1 MKNNILK
8 SLFIAL
14 TLILGVINSWAVDHT
29 GGYVYFLKPSTW
41 TESKVMMFIG
51 HNSYTS
57 VYEMTKV
64 ANTDN
69 LYRYTMPSWGGA
81 TYVAFANA
89 GSVWGSG
96 SWGPS
101 NRTNAPHYTNVYNNY
116 GFNSG
121 SYYVVVPASTSNNA
135 GITINYKSSA
145 SNLNLTTRA
154 NVYGSTD
161 GGSTY
166 ASMGAAGTVSVSGY
180 YMSNSST
187 ASTRS
192 AVSSTSSQAYAST
205 TLAPGSTATF
215 KATANT
221 GYEFVGW
228 FDAESGGTAVSTD
241 ATYTFKYDIS
251 YAGKTL
257 YARFKQKQHTVL
269 FGVHSSGHGSLTAKI
284 GNTSISSNS
293 KVNYGSTIVFTA
305 TPSTGYQIEGWY
317 KNSDCTTSL
326 GNGTN
331 NTYTVTITGGTNV
344 YVKFKA
350 NQYTITY
357 KDQGGSNFSGTHASG
372 YPTTHT
378 YGTATTLKTASKT
391 GYTFEGW
398 YKESACTNKVTSL
411 GATAYTAN
419 ITLYAKWTPKTY
431 TITLHANGGA
441 RDGSAT
447 ATYNSSTIT
456 NLTHP
461 TYTDYRCDG
470 YYTATSGGTLVL
482 NIDGTLAKSVS
493 GYTDANGNWIKDEAV
508 TLYAQWTY
516 DVTEYTVTFGA
527 GTGFTSYG
535 SVTAYNNT
543 TSASIT
549 SPATVRSGQNITFT
563 ATPQTGYEVEGWYT
577 NAACT
582 AGKLDAGQTTYTT
595 FITAATNVYVKF
607 VEKTWSVAFAASTG
621 GTVTTPSSTPQTV
634 GEVQGITIIAET
646 KEGYTFAGW
655 TSSNGGNF
663 DDARAEKTDFYPTA
677 ATTVTANFTENLHTI
692 AVQTSNNEHG
702 TVSPAS
708 VEVGVTTTTE
718 ITATPNAGY
727 MFDKWMVAG
736 GATVADPTSAKT
748 TVTATAEGSVTAYFK
763 EIPPTTIYFKPND
776 DWKKDND
783 NFAINYWNNSTSGF
797 ADMTELDCEGNYY
810 VGQVPTGFNDMK
822 IQRVQVDPDTKYY
835 ITGNSDLVGQAKAW
849 NEAAVEMTYS
859 TDEIAFTYT
868 FSNLAP
874 GITYKMKLT
883 NGSWANAW
891 GYNAL
896 KNSSANIT
904 SDNDN
909 NIVFKLPYGGDVV
922 VKFDGTNVTI
932 SGFFVKDDATPQK
945 YGSAVPGQC
954 HDVML
959 QGFYWD
965 SNQDKYYGNTR
976 WSTLQSEAADI
987 STYFDLLW
995 LPPSAMSSGGVGYH
1009 PKQYSNQNSDWGSRK
1024 DLEKLISM
1032 LHAGGTKVVADMVV
1046 NHMDTKSSWCDFFD
1060 QDFGEYG
1067 YFQPDGSY
1075 ICNDDEMNWDADE
1088 GCRGTATGS
1097 YDDGYGGEKNYQAA
1111 RDMAHNDEKVRQMF
1125 RAYAKWMVD
1134 VMKYDGF
1141 RYDYAK
1147 GFHLSHVDDYNANAG
1162 VYFSVIEY
1170 WEGNPDALWSAIC
1183 DANKN
1188 TYAFDFG
1195 MKFNIMNGAIAN
1207 FNYGACKNPNALIGI
1222 GKGKWAV
1229 NFIDNHDTFERGNG
1243 YDFGG
1248 DAMSDAV
1255 KDRLLQ
1261 AHAYIL
1267 AMPGVPCVFYP
1278 YWKKYK
1284 NEIAPMVLARK
1295 AVGLHSESAVNDEV
1309 VGNGYRAYV
1318 TGTKGTMILE
1328 LGAAVSDSHYGFREV
1343 AAGPGYKMFITYEAA
1358 GAELTVSPQ
1367 STYYRSQTMS
1377 VTMNAVG
1384 LAGVPDIYYT
1394 LDGTDPRTSASKK
1407 KYTGE
1412 ISISGT
1418 VTIKAY
1424 AEIHGNQTAVQ
1435 THTYTYYPPQE
1446 EPLTVRFLP
1455 PNDWWT
1461 YVYAWD
1467 KNDNKLLGNWP
1478 GTKID
1483 PNANGWVEYTFAAG
1497 KNPVNVI
1504 FHNNVG
1510 AQSHDIVLE
1519 EDACYIW
1526 DSSLNDAV
1534 LTNECNVIDTGS
1546 SAPADPEQGNTPKLL
1561 LDETI
1566 TLTVPTDDK
1575 NLYDMDSENI
1585 THLYLSPNGNWKA
1598 DGARF
1603 AAYFF
1608 GNGDTWVS
1616 MTDANTDGIYE
1627 CAIPTT
1633 KSYPSVIFCRMNGS
1647 TNTNNWTNTWNQTN
1661 DLTVPTD
1668 GKNRYTIDEG
1678 AWSYGNGSWSTIYDD
1693 SKWTTFTAP
1702 TYSVTINITGYGS
1715 IEIDGKTYTN
1725 DSEDKGT
1732 YSAPNITLNELM
1744 QIGAI
1749 TPANEWTYGVTPTI
1763 IIGSRTHEVAEN
1775 TSYTI
1780 CGTTIIDIIFS
1791 PSICEVVFNLN
1802 LPQGVPTPLWSVD
1815 NQRINPG
1822 DTVKAPQ
1829 LGELSG
1835 YFFGGWYTHAT
1846 DFSNNNQYDFGT
1858 AVTRSFTLYARWL
1871 RYEDCIFFKNNLGWE
1886 SVYAYF
1892 YNSDKYWDDTKGTG
1906 SQKLKTFPQD
1916 NDAEHKP
1923 HWFEFQGELSNIP
1936 ETDIWYLDFIAMAI
1950 AVDNSNWGEITG
1962 YTNISFTEHKQYDYE
1977 FFHQTS
1983 VVRRGDFNRNMSLFI
1998 PEVGQSPTTRNE
2010 SKYYNHGLW
2019 MKYNSIESGYN
2030 WRGSANSWSTSANA
2044 FTADKAGGYTFTSLV
2059 QLTGGTDYEFKIFGN
2074 NTWFGNTGTMTEDN
2088 CTNWHFTNKESTNA
2102 KIHPTATGDYIFTIY
2117 VGDGKMMVSLEYPLS
2132 VGDYRLAYKDNTA
2145 GSFHPSHYIKK
2156 RNEGQ
2161 NDTISFFVHH
2171 DKQPQIIVQ
2180 QCSAIANDGTATWK
2194 TLDIG
2199 NVNPAAGLTE
2209 TGVYNFYLQQIQG
2222 QTNPRLLAQTQ
2233 PYTGNFY
2240 IRTESADGGW
2250 KFFRQSSNL
2259 MTYNSYADNNENFD
2273 HYFCKWVKTAD
2284 RNVEFVVAN
2293 DYSYCISDT
2302 LTADPVG
2309 AVQIASAEGK
2319 LPDDANVRFAWDSK
2333 TNELSRAYMAGAN
2346 NETQNTFLHIIE
2358 AESLKNTA
2366 GDVVTDVPFIDL
2378 QNWIYQAEVVVSG
2391 STLIKLVAEYAG
2403 KTQYFKGGTTDKI
2416 HLISSTANS
2425 EYKLRL
2431 IYNFKC
2437 NHLVAAVVLEGDK
2450 EITEDDVLGA
2460 DLMVVR
2466 KDQGQA
2472 EQLTFNPNA
2481 KKLDEVGT
2489 AYAVMTFTRG
2499 HITNR
2504 SLPSRVRSLYWVSF
2518 PFDVKIADVFGFG
2531 EYAEH
2536 WIMQYYDGAERA
2548 AKGLFIDSGSYW
2560 KYIEDKN
2567 TTLQAGVGY
2576 VLALDLDKLTFP
2588 NNVNDV
2594 SLYFPSTGEIGTI
2607 SGVLPT
2613 AHEVPAHECTIDRE
2627 FEDGGKTYNHK
2638 FTDSHWNLI
2647 GVPGYA
2653 DINDFDVTSYHFMQD
2668 DASFYY
2674 NFSLA
2679 NSTYTVESSATNFQA
2694 MYAYMVQFAG
2704 DINWRSKT
2712 VSAFAPPASIAA
2724 RQNSDSQPEKITLR
2738 LELAQAGVKADQ
2750 TFVQLQQEGATDD
2763 FDMSMDLTK
2772 IINKGSNIYTLVG
2785 ADRIQVA
2792 GNALPMQEQIVPVG
2806 VVVPAAGEYTFRMP
2820 DGTEGMVVELID
2832 YENNTTTNLLLSD
2845 YTVTLSAGECENR
2858 FMLHIQPEK
2867 SGIATYLEQIT
2878 TSDVHT
2884 NSVQKY
2890 LIDGHL
2896 YLKKDGILYDAQG
2909 RQIILRSR

>member
-1 MKNNILK
+1 MHNQEHSTTTHIIQLRKIMNMKNNILK

-14 TLILGVINSWAVDHT
+14 TLVLGVNNAWAYDQSAVDLYFDNST
-29 GGYVYFLKPSTW
+29 AKWTNCYVY
-41 TESKVMMFIG
+41 IG
-51 HNSYTS
+51 HGSYTS
-57 VYEMTKV
+57 CYAMSRVSGTQYLWK
-64 ANTDN
+64 
-69 LYRYTMPSWGGA
+69 LPSNFNSGNKWGGA
-81 TYVAFANA
+81 SGWVVSKEKWWNSSKEDIYKFVYHGNNNVTDIRTSAWNA
-89 GSVWGSG
+89 TTIYKADGTKSVS
-96 SWGPS
+96 
-101 NRTNAPHYTNVYNNY
+101 HYSTPCTVYNWTT
-116 GFNSG
+116 
-121 SYYVVVPASTSNNA
+121 PT
-135 GITINYKSSA
+135 KS
-145 SNLNLTTRA
+145 
-154 NVYGSTD
+154 D
-161 GGSTY
+161 
-166 ASMGAAGTVSVSGY
+166 
-180 YMSNSST
+180 
-187 ASTRS
+187 
-192 AVSSTSSQAYAST
+192 
-205 TLAPGSTATF
+205 
-215 KATANT
+215 
-221 GYEFVGW
+221 
-228 FDAESGGTAVSTD
+228 
-241 ATYTFKYDIS
+241 
-251 YAGKTL
+251 
-257 YARFKQKQHTVL
+257 
-269 FGVHSSGHGSLTAKI
+269 
-284 GNTSISSNS
+284 
-293 KVNYGSTIVFTA
+293 
-305 TPSTGYQIEGWY
+305 
-317 KNSDCTTSL
+317 
-326 GNGTN
+326 
-331 NTYTVTITGGTNV
+331 YTVTIDSPTGGTLT
-344 YVKFKA
+344 VKDYDDNAVADGESKIHL
-350 NQYTITY
+350 TVL
-357 KDQGGSNFSGTHASG
+357 KFSAS
-372 YPTTHT
+372 
-378 YGTATTLKTASKT
+378 AST
-391 GYTFEGW
+391 GYTFGGVEIYDG
-398 YKESACTNKVTSL
+398 SSTTTIAAADIAS
-411 GATAYTAN
+411 
-419 ITLYAKWTPKTY
+419 KTY
-431 TITLHANGGA
+431 TLTSNV
-441 RDGSAT
+441 
-447 ATYNSSTIT
+447 TIT
-456 NLTHP
+456 PIWTEN
-461 TYTDYRCDG
+461 TYSVTISAG
-470 YYTATSGGTLVL
+470 SGGT
-482 NIDGTLAKSVS
+482 VS
-493 GYTDANGNWIKDEAV
+493 PSGSKTIGQV
-508 TLYAQWTY
+508 TKI
-516 DVTEYTVTFGA
+516 TVTATPNANYEFVNWTA
-527 GTGFTSYG
+527 TGG
-535 SVTAYNNT
+535 VVVANT
-543 TSASIT
+543 TSASTTI
-549 SPATVRSGQNITFT
+549 T
-563 ATPQTGYEVEGWYT
+563 ATAAGTLKANFRSTATYALTVKAGEGIASVAGSTDPITLGNKYDIKATPETGYTFSTWT
-577 NAACT
+577 ANPAANAT
-582 AGKLDAGQTTYTT
+582 FESQT
-595 FITAATNVYVKF
+595 
-607 VEKTWSVAFAASTG
+607 S
-621 GTVTTPSSTPQTV
+621 
-634 GEVQGITIIAET
+634 AET
-646 KEGYTFAGW
+646 KVTVR
-655 TSSNGGNF
+655 NGSVI
-663 DDARAEKTDFYPTA
+663 
-677 ATTVTANFTENLHTI
+677 VTASAIENLFAI
-692 AVQTSNNEHG
+692 AVKSSDENKG
-702 TVSPAS
+702 TVSHAS

-727 MFDKWMVAG
+727 QFDKWMVAG
-736 GATVADPTSAKT
+736 GATVTDPTSATT

-783 NFAINYWNNSTSGF
+783 NFAINYWNNTTSGF

-810 VGQVPTGFNDMK
+810 VGQVPTGFTDMK
-822 IQRVQVDPDTKYY
+822 IQRVQVDPNTKYY
-835 ITGNSDLVGQAKAW
+835 ITGSSDLVGQAKAW
-849 NEAAVEMTYS
+849 NEAAVEMTYDANE
-859 TDEIAFTYT
+859 TAFTYT

-874 GITYKMKLT
+874 GIAYKMKLT

-896 KNSSANIT
+896 KNSSTNIV

-976 WSTLQSEAADI
+976 WSTLQGEAADI

-1046 NHMDTKSSWCDFFD
+1046 NHLDTKSSWCDFFD

-1183 DANKN
+1183 DANQN
-1188 TYAFDFG
+1188 TYVFDFG

-1207 FNYGACKNPNALIGI
+1207 FNYGACKNPNALIGR

-1248 DAMSDAV
+1248 NAMSDAM

-1261 AHAYIL
+1261 AHAYML

-1284 NEIAPMVLARK
+1284 DAIAPMVLARK
-1295 AVGLHSESAVNDEV
+1295 AVGVHSESGVSDEV
-1309 VGNGYRAYV
+1309 VGNGYRAHVY
-1318 TGTKGTMILE
+1318 GSKGELILE
-1328 LGAAVSDSHYGFREV
+1328 LGAAVSNSHYGFREV

-1384 LAGVPDIYYT
+1384 LAGVPEIYYT
-1394 LDGTDPRTSASKK
+1394 IDGTDPRTSASKK
-1407 KYTGE
+1407 KYTGA

-1435 THTYTYYPPQE
+1435 TYTYTYYPPQE
-1446 EPLTVRFLP
+1446 EPLTVRFMP
-1455 PNDWWT
+1455 PSNWGNSA
-1461 YVYAWD
+1461 YIYAWD
-1467 KNDNKLLGNWP
+1467 SSDNKPLGNWP
-1478 GTKID
+1478 GRAIEKD
-1483 PNANGWVEYTFAAG
+1483 QDGWVSYTFASG
-1497 KNPVNVI
+1497 LKSVNLI
-1504 FHNNVG
+1504 FNNNYG
-1510 AQSHDIVLE
+1510 LQSSNILLE

-1526 DSSLNDAV
+1526 KDGETDVV

-1546 SAPADPEQGNTPKLL
+1546 SAPMDPEQGNTHKLL
-1561 LDETI
+1561 LDETL

-1575 NLYDMDSENI
+1575 NLYDMDSKNI
-1585 THLYLSPNGNWKA
+1585 THLYLSPGVWDVDNAW
-1598 DGARF
+1598 F

-1608 GNGDTWVS
+1608 EGDKNTWKK
-1616 MTDANTDGIYE
+1616 MTAVEGIDGIYVCE
-1627 CAIPTT
+1627 IPSGY
-1633 KSYPSVIFCRMNGS
+1633 KNVIFTRKNPA
-1647 TNTNNWTNTWNQTN
+1647 NTTLSDWNNVWNQTG
-1661 DLTVPTD
+1661 DLKVPTNGTNKFAISGWD
-1668 GKNRYTIDEG
+1668 N
-1678 AWSYGNGSWSTIYDD
+1678 NGSWSTIYDN

-1715 IEIDGKTYTN
+1715 VEIDGVTYTN
-1725 DSEDKGT
+1725 NSEDKGT

-1749 TPANEWTYGVTPTI
+1749 TPANEWTYGVKPTI
-1763 IIGSRTHEVAEN
+1763 TIGSRTHEMEEN
-1775 TSYTI
+1775 STHTI
-1780 CGTTIIDIIFS
+1780 CGATIINIIFS
-1791 PSICEVVFNLN
+1791 PSICEVTFDLN

-1822 DTVKAPQ
+1822 DTVVTPK
-1829 LGELSG
+1829 LGGLSG

-1846 DFSNNNQYDFGT
+1846 EFTNSNQYHFGT

-1871 RYEDCIFFKNNLGWE
+1871 RYEDCIFFKNNLSWE
-1886 SVYAYF
+1886 SVYVYF
-1892 YNSDKYWDDTKGTG
+1892 YNSDKYWDDNKGTG
-1906 SQKLKTFPQD
+1906 SQNKKIFPKD
-1916 NDAEHKP
+1916 DDAEHKP
-1923 HWFEFQGELSNIP
+1923 HWFEFRGEMSNIP
-1936 ETDIWYLDFIAMAI
+1936 GTDIWYLDFVSMAKTMD
-1950 AVDNSNWGEITG
+1950 ANNWGEIEN
-1962 YTNISFTEHKQYDYE
+1962 YKNISFTEHKQYNYE

-2019 MKYNSIESGYN
+2019 LKYNSIESGYN
-2030 WRGSANSWSTSANA
+2030 WSGSANSWSTSANA

-2059 QLTGGTDYEFKIFGN
+2059 RLTGGTDYTFKIFGN
-2074 NTWFGNTGTMTEDN
+2074 DTWFGKNGTMTEDY
-2088 CTNWHFTNKESTNA
+2088 CTNLHFTNEESANA
-2102 KIHPTATGDYIFTIY
+2102 TIHPTATGDYIFTIY

-2132 VGDYRLAYKDNTA
+2132 VGDYRLAYQDNTA

-2161 NDTISFFVHH
+2161 NDTISFFVRHN
-2171 DKQPQIIVQ
+2171 KQPQIIVQ
-2180 QCSAIANDGTATWK
+2180 QCSAIANDGTATWN
-2194 TLDIG
+2194 TLNIG
-2199 NVNPAAGLTE
+2199 NINPAAGITE

-2233 PYTGNFY
+2233 PYTGDFY

-2250 KFFRQSSNL
+2250 KFFRQASNL

-2273 HYFCKWVKTAD
+2273 HYFCKYVKTAD

-2302 LTADPVG
+2302 LTADPTG
-2309 AVQIASAEGK
+2309 AVQIVSAEGN
-2319 LPDDANVRFAWDSK
+2319 LPENANVRFAWDSK
-2333 TNELSRAYMAGAN
+2333 TNELSRAYIAGAN

-2358 AESLKNTA
+2358 AESLKNTNGEA
-2366 GDVVTDVPFIDL
+2366 VTDVPFIDL
-2378 QNWIYQAEVVVSG
+2378 QNWIYQAEVKVTKE
-2391 STLIKLVAEYAG
+2391 TLIKLVAEYDG
-2403 KTQYFKGGTTDKI
+2403 KTQYFKGSATDKI
-2416 HLISSTANS
+2416 PLISSTANS
-2425 EYKLRL
+2425 EYKIRL

-2450 EITEDDVLGA
+2450 EITENDVLGA
-2460 DLMVVR
+2460 DLMVIR

-2481 KKLDEVGT
+2481 TKLDEVGT
-2489 AYAVMTFTRG
+2489 AYAVMTFTRD

-2504 SLPSRVRSLYWVSF
+2504 SLTSRERSLYWVSF

-2548 AKGLFIDSGSYW
+2548 AKGLFIDSGTYW
-2560 KYIEDKN
+2560 KYITDTK

-2576 VLALDLDKLTFP
+2576 VLALDLDKVTFP
-2588 NNVNDV
+2588 HNVNDV
-2594 SLYFPSTGEIGTI
+2594 SLYFPSTGTIGTI

-2647 GVPGYA
+2647 GVPGFA
-2653 DINDFDVTSYHFMQD
+2653 DINDFNVASYHFMQD

-2679 NSTYTVESSATNFQA
+2679 ENTYNVESSATNFQA

-2704 DINWRSKT
+2704 EINWMSKT
-2712 VSAFAPPASIAA
+2712 VSAVDPPASVAA
-2724 RQNSDSQPEKITLR
+2724 RRNSDSQPEKITLR

-2750 TFVQLQQEGATDD
+2750 TFIQMQEEGASTD
-2763 FDMSMDLTK
+2763 FDLSMDLSK

-2785 ADRIQVA
+2785 TDRIQVA
-2792 GNALPMQEQIVPVG
+2792 GNVLPMQEQIVPVG
-2806 VVVPAAGEYTFRMP
+2806 IVAAAQGEYRFRMP
-2820 DGTEGMVVELID
+2820 DGTAGMVVELID
-2832 YENNTTTNLLLSD
+2832 NYTNTTTNLLLSD
-2845 YTVTLSAGECENR
+2845 YTITLSEGTYEQR

-2867 SGIATYLEQIT
+2867 SGISTNTEQIIGG
-2878 TSDVHT
+2878 DINT
-2884 NSVQKY
+2884 NRVQKY
-2890 LIDGHL
+2890 IIDGHL
-2896 YLKKDGILYDAQG
+2896 YLKKDGTIYDAQG
-2909 RQIILRSR
+2909 RQCTFH

>member
-14 TLILGVINSWAVDHT
+14 TLILGVINAWGGPTFS
-29 GGYVYFLKPSTW
+29 GGYVYFHNKGGW
-41 TESKVMMFIG
+41 NDSKKQLCIG
-51 HNSYTS
+51 KSSYTS
-57 VYEMTKV
+57 T
-64 ANTDN
+64 
-69 LYRYTMPSWGGA
+69 YTMTTISNTQLWYDDLPTSGWGDA
-81 TYVAFANA
+81 TYMAVIGN
-89 GSVWGSG
+89 SSSWGSG
-96 SWGPS
+96 NWGPS
-101 NRTNAPHYTNVYNNY
+101 NLKNATHRTSSVSLGNW

-121 SYYVVVPASTSNNA
+121 NTQMLTPANGNNDATLTLTYVGSGYGSMNK
-135 GITINYKSSA
+135 TINVKAKVSTNGGSSYAEATSPGTLSASSFAFTSYTSCSSA
-145 SNLNLTTRA
+145 KTLSSGTITCGYTA
-154 NVYGSTD
+154 N
-161 GGSTY
+161 
-166 ASMGAAGTVSVSGY
+166 
-180 YMSNSST
+180 
-187 ASTRS
+187 
-192 AVSSTSSQAYAST
+192 T
-205 TLAPGSTATF
+205 TLTA
-215 KATANT
+215 AEAT
-221 GYEFVGW
+221 GYEFEGW
-228 FDAESGGTAVSTD
+228 YDANGNLQTEDLSLSLNPTAD
-241 ATYTFKYDIS
+241 ATYYAYYKQIQYEVTYGVYNSQGGSITLNRGSAVTSSATSDIN
-251 YAGKTL
+251 
-257 YARFKQKQHTVL
+257 
-269 FGVHSSGHGSLTAKI
+269 HGAEL
-284 GNTSISSNS
+284 N
-293 KVNYGSTIVFTA
+293 FTA
-305 TPSTGYQIEGWY
+305 SPAAGYRIEGWY
-317 KNSDCTTSL
+317 SNSACTASL
-326 GNGTN
+326 SNGTN
-331 NTYTVTITGGTNV
+331 DTYTINRLTTQKTV
-344 YVKFKA
+344 YVKYEEIPEEK
-350 NQYTITY
+350 
-357 KDQGGSNFSGTHASG
+357 
-372 YPTTHT
+372 
-378 YGTATTLKTASKT
+378 
-391 GYTFEGW
+391 
-398 YKESACTNKVTSL
+398 
-411 GATAYTAN
+411 
-419 ITLYAKWTPKTY
+419 
-431 TITLHANGGA
+431 
-441 RDGSAT
+441 
-447 ATYNSSTIT
+447 
-456 NLTHP
+456 
-461 TYTDYRCDG
+461 
-470 YYTATSGGTLVL
+470 
-482 NIDGTLAKSVS
+482 
-493 GYTDANGNWIKDEAV
+493 
-508 TLYAQWTY
+508 
-516 DVTEYTVTFGA
+516 YTVSIYAGA
-527 GTGFTSYG
+527 
-535 SVTAYNNT
+535 N
-543 TSASIT
+543 
-549 SPATVRSGQNITFT
+549 
-563 ATPQTGYEVEGWYT
+563 
-577 NAACT
+577 
-582 AGKLDAGQTTYTT
+582 
-595 FITAATNVYVKF
+595 
-607 VEKTWSVAFAASTG
+607 
-621 GTVTTPSSTPQTV
+621 
-634 GEVQGITIIAET
+634 
-646 KEGYTFAGW
+646 
-655 TSSNGGNF
+655 
-663 DDARAEKTDFYPTA
+663 
-677 ATTVTANFTENLHTI
+677 
-692 AVQTSNNEHG
+692 G
-702 TVSPAS
+702 TVSPSGEQQIGAS
-708 VEVGVTTTTE
+708 GME

-727 MFDKWMVAG
+727 QFDKWIVAG
-736 GATVADPTSAKT
+736 GATVADPTSATT

-763 EIPPTTIYFKPND
+763 EIPPTTIYFKPNE

-810 VGQVPTGFNDMK
+810 VGQVPTGFTDMK

-835 ITGNSDLVGQAKAW
+835 ITGNSDLVGQTKAW
-849 NEAAVEMTYS
+849 NEAAVEMTYDANE
-859 TDEIAFTYT
+859 TAFTYT

-874 GITYKMKLT
+874 GIAYKMKLT

-922 VKFDGTNVTI
+922 VRFDGTNVTI

-976 WSTLQSEAADI
+976 WSTLQGEAADI

-1088 GCRGTATGS
+1088 GCRGKATGS

-1195 MKFNIMNGAIAN
+1195 MKFNIMNAGIAN
-1207 FNYGACKNPNALIGI
+1207 FNYGACKNPNALIGRGH
-1222 GKGKWAV
+1222 GKYAV

-1248 DAMSDAV
+1248 DAMSDAM

-1261 AHAYIL
+1261 AHAYML

-1284 NEIAPMVLARK
+1284 DAIAPMVLARK
-1295 AVGLHSESAVNDEV
+1295 AVGVHSESGVSDETV
-1309 VGNGYRAYV
+1309 DGNNGYRAHVY
-1318 TGTKGTMILE
+1318 GSKGELILE
-1328 LGAAVSDSHYGFREV
+1328 LGAAVSDSHFGFREV

-1407 KYTGE
+1407 KYTGA

-1467 KNDNKLLGNWP
+1467 KNGGELLGTWP

-1483 PNANGWVEYTFAAG
+1483 PNANGWVEHTFAAG

-1504 FHNNVG
+1504 FHNNYG
-1510 AQSHDIVLE
+1510 DQPTKSHDIVLE

-1546 SAPADPEQGNTPKLL
+1546 SAPADPEQGYTPKLL
-1561 LDETI
+1561 LEE
-1566 TLTVPTDDK
+1566 TLTLSVPQDDK
-1575 NLYDMDSENI
+1575 NLYDMDSKNI
-1585 THLYLSPNGNWKA
+1585 THLYLSPNVNWKA

-1616 MTDANTDGIYE
+1616 MTDDNADEIYE
-1627 CAIPTT
+1627 CAIPTA

-1661 DLTVPTD
+1661 DLKVPTD
-1668 GKNRYTIDEG
+1668 GKNRYTIAEG
-1678 AWSYGNGSWSTIYDD
+1678 AWSKGNGSWSTIYDD
-1693 SKWTTFTAP
+1693 SKWTTFSAP

-1715 IEIDGKTYTN
+1715 VEIDGVTYTN
-1725 DSEDKGT
+1725 NSEEQGT
-1732 YSAPNITLNELM
+1732 YTAPDITLNELM

-1749 TPANEWTYGVTPTI
+1749 TPANEWTYGVKPTI
-1763 IIGSRTHEVAEN
+1763 TVGSRTHEMEEN
-1775 TSYTI
+1775 STHTI
-1780 CGTTIIDIIFS
+1780 CGATTIDIIFS
-1791 PSICEVVFNLN
+1791 PSICEVTFDLN
-1802 LPQGVPTPLWSVD
+1802 LPQGVTAPLWSID

-1822 DTVKAPQ
+1822 DTVVTPK

-1846 DFSNNNQYDFGT
+1846 EFTNSNQYHFGT

-1871 RYEDCIFFKNNLGWE
+1871 RNEDCIFFKNNLSWE
-1886 SVYAYF
+1886 SVYVYF
-1892 YNSDKYWDDTKGTG
+1892 YNSDKYWEDNMGTG
-1906 SQKLKTFPQD
+1906 SQKMKMFPQD

-1923 HWFEFQGELSNIP
+1923 HWFEFRGEMSNIP
-1936 ETDIWYLDFIAMAI
+1936 GTDIWYLDFVSMAKT
-1950 AVDNSNWGEITG
+1950 VDANNWGEIEN
-1962 YTNISFTEHKQYDYE
+1962 YKNISFTEHKQYDYE
-1977 FFHQTS
+1977 FFYQTS

-2010 SKYYNHGLW
+2010 SKYYNDGLW
-2019 MKYNSIESGYN
+2019 LKYNSIESGYN

-2059 QLTGGTDYEFKIFGN
+2059 RLTGGTDYEFKIFGN
-2074 NTWFGNTGTMTEDN
+2074 DTWFGNTGTMTQDN
-2088 CTNWHFTNKESTNA
+2088 CTNWHFSNEESTNA
-2102 KIHPTATGDYIFTIY
+2102 KIHPTATGDYLFTIY
-2117 VGDGKMMVSLEYPLS
+2117 VGEGKMMVSLEYPLS
-2132 VGDYRLAYKDNTA
+2132 VGDYRLAYQDNTA
-2145 GSFHPSHYIKK
+2145 DSFHPSHYIKK

-2171 DKQPQIIVQ
+2171 DKEPQIIVQ
-2180 QCSAIANDGTATWK
+2180 RCSAIANDGTATWN
-2194 TLDIG
+2194 TLNIG
-2199 NVNPAAGLTE
+2199 NINPAAGITE

-2233 PYTGNFY
+2233 PYTGDFY
-2240 IRTESADGGW
+2240 IRTEAADGGW
-2250 KFFRQSSNL
+2250 KFFRQASNL

-2273 HYFCKWVKTAD
+2273 HYFCKYVKTAD

-2302 LTADPVG
+2302 LTADPAG
-2309 AVQIASAEGK
+2309 AVQIVSAEGN
-2319 LPDDANVRFAWDSK
+2319 LPENANVRFAWDSK
-2333 TNELSRAYMAGAN
+2333 TNELSRAYIAGSN
-2346 NETQNTFLHIIE
+2346 NETQSTFLHIIE

-2366 GDVVTDVPFIDL
+2366 GEAVTDVPFIDL
-2378 QNWIYQAEVVVSG
+2378 QNWIYQTEVKVTKE
-2391 STLIKLVAEYAG
+2391 TLIKLVADYAS
-2403 KTQYFKGGTTDKI
+2403 KRQYFKGSENDKI

-2466 KDQGQA
+2466 KDQGRA

-2489 AYAVMTFTRG
+2489 AYAVMTFTRD

-2548 AKGLFIDSGSYW
+2548 ARGLFIDSGTYW

-2588 NNVNDV
+2588 HNVNDI
-2594 SLYFPSTGEIGTI
+2594 SLYFPSTDTVETI

-2627 FEDGGKTYNHK
+2627 FEDNGTTYNHK

-2647 GVPGYA
+2647 GVPGFA

-2704 DINWRSKT
+2704 EINWMSKT
-2712 VSAFAPPASIAA
+2712 VSAVTPPASIAA
-2724 RQNSDSQPEKITLR
+2724 RRNSDSQPEKITLR

-2750 TFVQLQQEGATDD
+2750 TFIQMQEEGASTD
-2763 FDMSMDLTK
+2763 FDLSKDLSK

-2785 ADRIQVA
+2785 TDRTQVA
-2792 GNALPMQEQIVPVG
+2792 GNVLPMQEQIVPVG
-2806 VVVPAAGEYTFRMP
+2806 VVAAAQGEYRFRMP
-2820 DGTEGMVVELID
+2820 DGTAGMVVELID
-2832 YENNTTTNLLLSD
+2832 NYTNTTTNLLLSD
-2845 YTVTLSAGECENR
+2845 YTVTLSEGTYEQR

-2867 SGIATYLEQIT
+2867 SGVSTNTEQIT
-2878 TSDVHT
+2878 GGELNP
-2884 NSVQKY
+2884 NSVQKFI
-2890 LIDGHL
+2890 IDGHL
-2896 YLKKDGILYDAQG
+2896 YLRKDGVIYTANGSKL
-2909 RQIILRSR
+2909 

>member
-8 SLFIAL
+8 SLLIAL
-14 TLILGVINSWAVDHT
+14 TLVLGVNNAWAISE
-29 GGYVYFLKPSTW
+29 GSNWRSASSAKVYFDNTKS
-41 TESKVMMFIG
+41 
-51 HNSYTS
+51 SYTNVS
-57 VYEMTKV
+57 MLMGRQWNY
-64 ANTDN
+64 
-69 LYRYTMPSWGGA
+69 
-81 TYVAFANA
+81 
-89 GSVWGSG
+89 GSDPKG
-96 SWGPS
+96 SWGE
-101 NRTNAPHYTNVYNNY
+101 NFTLIDGTTNLYYKSVTCAHYTTFAFINAKNWNWEENSTVTGRLNYCTNTETPNNDLGSNTY
-116 GFNSG
+116 LYVPESG
-121 SYYVVVPASTSNNA
+121 NDNASITYTTHSSYTELNYTQTVEQHLSTNGGTSYSASTVVLAAIKVTSKKLKSNNA
-135 GITINYKSSA
+135 TEDSSGTIA
-145 SNLNLTTRA
+145 S
-154 NVYGSTD
+154 GS
-161 GGSTY
+161 
-166 ASMGAAGTVSVSGY
+166 
-180 YMSNSST
+180 SST
-187 ASTRS
+187 TCS
-192 AVSSTSSQAYAST
+192 AAR
-205 TLAPGSTATF
+205 TAT
-215 KATANT
+215 
-221 GYEFVGW
+221 V
-228 FDAESGGTAVSTD
+228 
-241 ATYTFKYDIS
+241 
-251 YAGKTL
+251 
-257 YARFKQKQHTVL
+257 
-269 FGVHSSGHGSLTAKI
+269 
-284 GNTSISSNS
+284 
-293 KVNYGSTIVFTA
+293 
-305 TPSTGYQIEGWY
+305 
-317 KNSDCTTSL
+317 
-326 GNGTN
+326 
-331 NTYTVTITGGTNV
+331 TYTV
-344 YVKFKA
+344 
-350 NQYTITY
+350 
-357 KDQGGSNFSGTHASG
+357 SGV
-372 YPTTHT
+372 
-378 YGTATTLKTASKT
+378 KT
-391 GYTFEGW
+391 GYTFVGW
-398 YKESACTNKVTSL
+398 YDGTTQKSTDT
-411 GATAYTAN
+411 
-419 ITLYAKWTPKTY
+419 TY
-431 TITLHANGGA
+431 TYN
-441 RDGSAT
+441 AT
-447 ATYNSSTIT
+447 EAKTIT
-456 NLTHP
+456 ARFKEN
-461 TYTDYRCDG
+461 TYSVTIS
-470 YYTATSGGTLVL
+470 ASSGGT
-482 NIDGTLAKSVS
+482 VS
-493 GYTDANGNWIKDEAV
+493 P
-508 TLYAQWTY
+508 
-516 DVTEYTVTFGA
+516 
-527 GTGFTSYG
+527 SG
-535 SVTAYNNT
+535 SKTIGQ
-543 TSASIT
+543 IT
-549 SPATVRSGQNITFT
+549 
-563 ATPQTGYEVEGWYT
+563 
-577 NAACT
+577 
-582 AGKLDAGQTTYTT
+582 K
-595 FITAATNVYVKF
+595 
-607 VEKTWSVAFAASTG
+607 
-621 GTVTTPSSTPQTV
+621 
-634 GEVQGITIIAET
+634 
-646 KEGYTFAGW
+646 
-655 TSSNGGNF
+655 
-663 DDARAEKTDFYPTA
+663 
-677 ATTVTANFTENLHTI
+677 TTVTATPNANYEFVNWTATGGVVVANTSSASTTITATAAGTLTANFRSTATYALTVKAGEGIASVAGSTDPITLGNKYDIKATPKAGYAFSTWTANPAANATFESQTSAETKVTVRNGSLIVTASAIENLFAI
-692 AVQTSNNEHG
+692 AVKSSDENKG
-702 TVSPAS
+702 TVTPSTGEA
-708 VEVGVTTTTE
+708 GIATTIE

-727 MFDKWMVAG
+727 QFDKWIVAG
-736 GATVADPTSAKT
+736 GATVADQTSAKT

-763 EIPPTTIYFKPND
+763 EIPPTTIYYKPND
-776 DWKKDND
+776 DWKKDNA

-810 VGQVPTGFNDMK
+810 VGQVPTGFTDMK

-849 NEAAVEMTYS
+849 NETAVEMTYS
-859 TDEIAFTYT
+859 TDETAFTYT

-1032 LHAGGTKVVADMVV
+1032 LHAAGTKVVADMVV
-1046 NHMDTKSSWCDFFD
+1046 NHLDTKSSWCDFFD

-1162 VYFSVIEY
+1162 VYFSVVEF
-1170 WEGNPDALWSAIC
+1170 WEGNPDVLWSAIC
-1183 DANKN
+1183 DANQN

-1195 MKFNIMNGAIAN
+1195 MKFNVMNGAIAH
-1207 FNYGACKNPNALIGI
+1207 FNYGACKNPNALIGRGH
-1222 GKGKWAV
+1222 GKYAV

-1248 DAMSDAV
+1248 NAMSDEM

-1261 AHAYIL
+1261 AHAYML
-1267 AMPGVPCVFYP
+1267 SMPGVPCVFYP

-1284 NEIAPMVLARK
+1284 DAIAPMVLARK
-1295 AVGLHSESAVNDEV
+1295 AVGVHSESGVSDETV
-1309 VGNGYRAYV
+1309 DGNNGYRAHVY
-1318 TGTKGTMILE
+1318 GSKGELILE

-1483 PNANGWVEYTFAAG
+1483 PNDNGWVEYTFAAG

-1534 LTNECNVIDTGS
+1534 LTNECNVIDIVS

-1575 NLYDMDSENI
+1575 NLYDMASTNI
-1585 THLYLSPNGNWKA
+1585 THLYLSPNGNWKT

-1616 MTDANTDGIYE
+1616 MTDANADGIYE

-1633 KSYPSVIFCRMNGS
+1633 KSYPSVIFCRMKGS

-1678 AWSYGNGSWSTIYDD
+1678 AWSKGNGSWSTIYDD

-1715 IEIDGKTYTN
+1715 VEMDGVTYTN

-1749 TPANEWTYGVTPTI
+1749 TPANEWTYGVKPTI
-1763 IIGSRTHEVAEN
+1763 TIGSRTHELEEN
-1775 TSYTI
+1775 STHTI
-1780 CGTTIIDIIFS
+1780 CGATTIDIIFS
-1791 PSICEVVFNLN
+1791 PSICEVKFDLN
-1802 LPQGVPTPLWSVD
+1802 LPQGVTAPLWTID

-1829 LGELSG
+1829 LGELPG

-1846 DFSNNNQYDFGT
+1846 EFTNSNQYDFGT
-1858 AVTRSFTLYARWL
+1858 DVTRSFTLYARWL
-1871 RYEDCIFFKNNLGWE
+1871 RYEDCIFFKNNLSWE
-1886 SVYAYF
+1886 SVYVYF
-1892 YNSDKYWDDTKGTG
+1892 YNSDKYWEDNMGTG
-1906 SQKLKTFPQD
+1906 SQKMKIFPQD

-1923 HWFEFQGELSNIP
+1923 HWFEFRGEMSNIP
-1936 ETDIWYLDFIAMAI
+1936 GTDIWYLDFISMAKT
-1950 AVDNSNWGEITG
+1950 VDANNWGEIEN
-1962 YTNISFTEHKQYDYE
+1962 YKNISFTEHKQYDYE

-1998 PEVGQSPTTRNE
+1998 PEAGQSPTTRNE
-2010 SKYYNHGLW
+2010 SKYYNDGLW
-2019 MKYNSIESGYN
+2019 LKYNSIESGYN

-2044 FTADKAGGYTFTSLV
+2044 FTTDKAGGYTFTSLV
-2059 QLTGGTDYEFKIFGN
+2059 RLTGGTDYEFKIFGN
-2074 NTWFGNTGTMTEDN
+2074 DTWFGNTGTMTEDN
-2088 CTNWHFTNKESTNA
+2088 CTNWHFTNEESSNA

-2156 RNEGQ
+2156 RDEGQ
-2161 NDTISFFVHH
+2161 NDTISFFIHH
-2171 DKQPQIIVQ
+2171 DKEPQIIVQ
-2180 QCSAIANDGTATWK
+2180 QCIAIANDGTATWQ
-2194 TLDIG
+2194 TINIG

-2233 PYTGNFY
+2233 PYTGDFY
-2240 IRTESADGGW
+2240 IRTEAADGGW
-2250 KFFRQSSNL
+2250 KFFRQASNL

-2302 LTADPVG
+2302 LTADPAG
-2309 AVQIASAEGK
+2309 AVQIASADGK

-2333 TNELSRAYMAGAN
+2333 TNELSRAYIAGSN

-2366 GDVVTDVPFIDL
+2366 EEVVTDVPFIDL

-2391 STLIKLVAEYAG
+2391 ATLIKLVAEYAG
-2403 KTQYFKGGTTDKI
+2403 KTQYFKGSATDKI
-2416 HLISSTANS
+2416 HLISSTASS

-2450 EITEDDVLGA
+2450 EVTENDALGA

-2466 KDQGQA
+2466 KDQRKA

-2481 KKLDEVGT
+2481 KQWTEVGT
-2489 AYAVMTFTRG
+2489 AYAVMTFTRD

-2504 SLPSRVRSLYWVSF
+2504 SLPSRERSLYWVSF

-2560 KYIEDKN
+2560 KYITDTK
-2567 TTLQAGVGY
+2567 TTLKAGVGY

-2588 NNVNDV
+2588 HNVNDV
-2594 SLYFPSTGEIGTI
+2594 SLYFPSTGTIGTI

-2613 AHEVPAHECTIDRE
+2613 KHEVPAHECTIDRE

-2647 GVPGYA
+2647 GVPGFA
-2653 DINDFDVTSYHFMQD
+2653 DIKSFDVTSYHFMQD

-2704 DINWRSKT
+2704 EIDWMSQT
-2712 VSAFAPPASIAA
+2712 VSAVAPPASVAA
-2724 RQNSDSQPEKITLR
+2724 RRNSYGQLEKLTLR
-2738 LELAQAGVKADQ
+2738 LELAQADKKVDQ
-2750 TFVQLQQEGATDD
+2750 TFVQLQEEGATDD

-2785 ADRIQVA
+2785 TDRIQVA
-2792 GNALPMQEQIVPVG
+2792 GNVLPMQEQIVPVG
-2806 VVVPAAGEYTFRMP
+2806 VVAAAQGEYCFRMP
-2820 DGTEGMVVELID
+2820 DGTAGMVVELID
-2832 YENNTTTNLLLSD
+2832 NYTNTTTNLLLSD
-2845 YTVTLSAGECENR
+2845 YTVTLSEGTYEQR

-2867 SGIATYLEQIT
+2867 SGISTNVEQSIGGE
-2878 TSDVHT
+2878 SNT

-2890 LIDGHL
+2890 IIDGHL
-2896 YLKKDGILYDAQG
+2896 YLKKDDILYDAQG
-2909 RQIILRSR
+2909 RQLTH

>member
-14 TLILGVINSWAVDHT
+14 TLILGVSNAWGAVDHT
-29 GGYVYFLKPSTW
+29 GGYIYFLKPSTW

-64 ANTDN
+64 TNTDN

-89 GSVWGSG
+89 SSVWGSG
-96 SWGPS
+96 NWGPN

-116 GFNSG
+116 RFDSG
-121 SYYVVVPASTSNNA
+121 SYYVVVPANTSNNA
-135 GITINYKSSA
+135 GITINYTGASA
-145 SNLNLTTRA
+145 STINLTTEA
-154 NVYGSTD
+154 I
-161 GGSTY
+161 
-166 ASMGAAGTVSVSGY
+166 ASDKAHGTVSVSGY
-180 YMSNSST
+180 YMSAYNK

-192 AVSSTSSQAYAST
+192 AVSSSASNATAST

-215 KATANT
+215 NATAST
-221 GYEFVGW
+221 GYEFEGW
-228 FDAESGGTAVSTD
+228 YDAATGGNQLSTNS
-241 ATYTFKYDIS
+241 TYTFKYDIS
-251 YAGKTL
+251 YTGKTV
-257 YARFKQKQHTVL
+257 YARFK
-269 FGVHSSGHGSLTAKI
+269 AK
-284 GNTSISSNS
+284 
-293 KVNYGSTIVFTA
+293 
-305 TPSTGYQIEGWY
+305 
-317 KNSDCTTSL
+317 
-326 GNGTN
+326 
-331 NTYTVTITGGTNV
+331 
-344 YVKFKA
+344 
-350 NQYTITY
+350 QYTITY

-372 YPTTHT
+372 YPTKHT
-378 YGTATTLKTASKT
+378 YGTATTLSTATKT
-391 GYTFEGW
+391 GYTFGGW
-398 YKESACTNKVTSL
+398 HTDATCTQKVTSL
-411 GATAYTAN
+411 GATEYTDN
-419 ITLYAKWTPKTY
+419 ITLYAKWTAKTY
-431 TITLHANGGA
+431 AITLNANYTGGTN
-441 RDGSAT
+441 GSAT
-447 ATYNSSTIT
+447 ATYNKNTVT
-456 NLTHP
+456 NLTQP
-461 TYTDYRCDG
+461 TRTDYRCNG
-470 YYTATSGGTLVL
+470 YYTAASGGTLVL
-482 NIDGTLAKSVS
+482 NTDGTLAKSVS
-493 GYTDANGNWIKDEAV
+493 GYTDANGNWTKDGTA

-516 DVTEYTVTFGA
+516 DVTEYTVTFGV
-527 GTGFTSYG
+527 GTGYTSYG
-535 SVTAYNNT
+535 SLSAYNNT
-543 TSASIT
+543 TSAYIT
-549 SPATVRSGQNITFT
+549 SPAQVRSQHSVTFT
-563 ATPQTGYEVEGWYT
+563 ATPETGYEVEGWYT

-582 AGKLDAGQTTYTT
+582 EGKHDAGSTTYTT
-595 FITAATNVYVKF
+595 TVNDALNVYVKF
-607 VEKTWSVAFAASTG
+607 VEKTWSVSFAAGTG
-621 GTVTTPSSTPQTV
+621 GSVTTPSSTPQTV
-634 GEVQGITIIAET
+634 GQLAGITIIAET
-646 KEGYTFAGW
+646 NEGYTFAGW
-655 TSSNGGNF
+655 TSSKGGRF
-663 DDARAEKTDFYPTA
+663 DDDRAEKTDFYPTA
-677 ATTVTANFTENLHTI
+677 ATTVTANFTENLYTI
-692 AVQTSNNEHG
+692 AIQTSNNEHG

-708 VEVGVTTTTE
+708 VEVGVATTTE

-727 MFDKWMVAG
+727 MFDKWIAVG
-736 GATVADPTSAKT
+736 GASVADLTSATT
-748 TVTATAEGSVTAYFK
+748 TVTATAEGNVTAYFK

-776 DWKKDND
+776 DWKKDNAT
-783 NFAINYWNNSTSGF
+783 FAISYWNNSTNGF

-835 ITGNSDLVGQAKAW
+835 ITGSSDLVGQAKAW
-849 NEAAVEMTYS
+849 KETAVEMTYDANE
-859 TDEIAFTYT
+859 TAFTYT

-874 GITYKMKLT
+874 GIAYKMKLT
-883 NGSWANAW
+883 NGSWANSW

-896 KNSSANIT
+896 KNSSANIV

-922 VKFDGTNVTI
+922 VKFDGTNVTV

-1046 NHMDTKSSWCDFFD
+1046 NHLDTKSSWCDFYE

-1075 ICNDDEMNWDADE
+1075 ICKDDEMNWDADE

-1111 RDMAHNDEKVRQMF
+1111 RDMAHNDERVRQMF

-1162 VYFSVIEY
+1162 VYFSVIEF
-1170 WEGNPDALWSAIC
+1170 WESNPDALWSAIR
-1183 DANKN
+1183 DANQN
-1188 TYAFDFG
+1188 TYVFDFG

-1207 FNYGACKNPNALIGI
+1207 FNYGACKNPNALIGRGH
-1222 GKGKWAV
+1222 GKYAV

-1248 DAMSDAV
+1248 DAMSDAM

-1261 AHAYIL
+1261 AHAYML

-1284 NEIAPMVLARK
+1284 DAIAPMVLARK
-1295 AVGLHSESAVNDEV
+1295 AVGVHSESGVSDETV
-1309 VGNGYRAYV
+1309 DGNNGYRAHVY
-1318 TGTKGTMILE
+1318 GSKGELILE

-1358 GAELTVSPQ
+1358 GAELTISPQ
-1367 STYYRSQTMS
+1367 STYYRSQSMS

-1394 LDGTDPRTSASKK
+1394 VDGTDPRTSASKK
-1407 KYTGE
+1407 KYTGA

-1526 DSSLNDAV
+1526 NSSLGDAV
-1534 LTNECNVIDTGS
+1534 LTNECNIPDGDSFT
-1546 SAPADPEQGNTPKLL
+1546 PADPEQGNTPKLL
-1561 LDETI
+1561 LDETL
-1566 TLTVPTDDK
+1566 TLSVPQDDK
-1575 NLYDMDSENI
+1575 NLYDMDSKNI

-1608 GNGDTWVS
+1608 GNGDNTWIS
-1616 MTDANTDGIYE
+1616 MTDENSDGIYE
-1627 CAIPTT
+1627 CVIPTA
-1633 KSYPSVIFCRMNGS
+1633 KSYPSVIFCRMNPSS
-1647 TNTNNWTNTWNQTN
+1647 TTNGWTATTQLWNQTN
-1661 DLTVPTD
+1661 DLTIPTD
-1668 GKNRYTIDEG
+1668 GKNHYTVTEG
-1678 AWSYGNGSWSTIYDD
+1678 VWSKGDGSWSTLYDN
-1693 SKWTTFTAP
+1693 SKWTTFTEP
-1702 TYSVTINITGYGS
+1702 TYTVTINITGYGS
-1715 IEIDGKTYTN
+1715 IEIDGVPYTN

-1732 YSAPNITLNELM
+1732 YTAPNITLNELM

-1763 IIGSRTHEVAEN
+1763 IIGSRTHELEEN
-1775 TSYTI
+1775 STHTI
-1780 CGTTIIDIIFS
+1780 CGTTTIDIIFS
-1791 PSICEVVFNLN
+1791 PSICEVVFDLN

-1822 DTVKAPQ
+1822 DTIKAPQ

-1871 RYEDCIFFKNNLGWE
+1871 RYEDCIFFKNNLSWE

-1892 YNSDKYWDDTKGTG
+1892 YNSDKYWDDNKGTG
-1906 SQKLKTFPQD
+1906 SQKMKIFPKD
-1916 NDAEHKP
+1916 DDAEHKP
-1923 HWFEFQGELSNIP
+1923 HWFEFRGEMSNIP
-1936 ETDIWYLDFIAMAI
+1936 GTDIWYLDFVSMAKT
-1950 AVDNSNWGEITG
+1950 VDANNWGEIEN
-1962 YTNISFTEHKQYDYE
+1962 YKNISFTEHKQYDYE
-1977 FFHQTS
+1977 FFYQTS

-1998 PEVGQSPTTRNE
+1998 PEAGQTPTMRNE

-2019 MKYNSIESGYN
+2019 LKYNSIESGYN

-2074 NTWFGNTGTMTEDN
+2074 DTWFGNTGTMTEDN
-2088 CTNWHFTNKESTNA
+2088 CTNWHFTNEESSNA

-2156 RNEGQ
+2156 RDEGQ
-2161 NDTISFFVHH
+2161 NDTISFFIHH
-2171 DKQPQIIVQ
+2171 DKEPQIIVQ
-2180 QCSAIANDGTATWK
+2180 QCSAIANDGTATWQ
-2194 TLDIG
+2194 TINIG

-2233 PYTGNFY
+2233 PYTGYFY

-2302 LTADPVG
+2302 LTADPTG
-2309 AVQIASAEGK
+2309 AVQIVSAEGK
-2319 LPDDANVRFAWDSK
+2319 LPENANVRFAWDSK

-2346 NETQNTFLHIIE
+2346 NETQNTFLHIIDAE
-2358 AESLKNTA
+2358 ALKNTDGEA
-2366 GDVVTDVPFIDL
+2366 VTDVPFIDL
-2378 QNWIYQAEVVVSG
+2378 QNWIYQTEVKVTKE
-2391 STLIKLVAEYAG
+2391 TLIKLVAEYAG
-2403 KTQYFKGGTTDKI
+2403 KTQYFKGGASDKI

-2489 AYAVMTFTRG
+2489 AYAVMTFTRD

-2504 SLPSRVRSLYWVSF
+2504 SLTSRERSLYWVSF

-2560 KYIEDKN
+2560 KYITDTK
-2567 TTLQAGVGY
+2567 TTLKAGVGY

-2588 NNVNDV
+2588 HNVNDV
-2594 SLYFPSTGEIGTI
+2594 SLYFPSTEPVETI

-2627 FEDGGKTYNHK
+2627 FENDGTSYNHK

-2647 GVPGYA
+2647 GVPGFA
-2653 DINDFDVTSYHFMQD
+2653 DINDFNVTSYHFMQD

-2674 NFSLA
+2674 NFNLA
-2679 NSTYTVESSATNFQA
+2679 NHTYAVADAATNFQA

-2704 DINWRSKT
+2704 EINWMSQT
-2712 VSAFAPPASIAA
+2712 VSAVAPPVSVAA
-2724 RQNSDSQPEKITLR
+2724 RRNSNSQPEKITLR
-2738 LELAQAGVKADQ
+2738 LELAQADKKVDQ
-2750 TFVQLQQEGATDD
+2750 TFVQLQEEGATDD

-2785 ADRIQVA
+2785 TDRIQVA
-2792 GNALPMQEQIVPVG
+2792 GNVLPLKENTIPVG
-2806 VVVPAAGEYTFRMP
+2806 VDIATTSEYTFRMP
-2820 DGTEGMVVELID
+2820 DGTAGMVVELID
-2832 YENNTTTNLLLSD
+2832 YETNTTTNLLLSD
-2845 YTVTLSAGECENR
+2845 YAVTLQKGSCENR
-2858 FMLHIQPEK
+2858 FVLHIQPEK
-2867 SGIATYLEQIT
+2867 SGVSTNIGQIT
-2878 TSDVHT
+2878 EGDIDA

-2890 LIDGHL
+2890 IIDGHL
-2896 YLKKDGILYDAQG
+2896 YLKKAGILYDAQG
-2909 RQIILRSR
+2909 RQLILHTY

>member
-14 TLILGVINSWAVDHT
+14 TLILGVSNAWGAVKGGEIYFDVLTSGWGTVSSVEYVISHDSYSKWYKMANIANTQLYYISSDSWTDAKYIAFT
-29 GGYVYFLKPSTW
+29 ANFGW
-41 TESKVMMFIG
+41 TSGEG
-51 HNSYTS
+51 NSYDHRKN
-57 VYEMTKV
+57 Y
-64 ANTDN
+64 
-69 LYRYTMPSWGGA
+69 
-81 TYVAFANA
+81 
-89 GSVWGSG
+89 
-96 SWGPS
+96 GPS
-101 NRTNAPHYTNVYNNY
+101 GCKYTAKNTY
-116 GFNSG
+116 GVNSG
-121 SYYVVVPASTSNNA
+121 STYLFYASNSSNNA
-135 GITINYKSSA
+135 AITTSSPAGYLGSGKTYTALNYTQTLNQELSTDNGSSYSASTAALATVKVSSYKLASKNTSSA
-145 SNLNLTTRA
+145 TSDTIA
-154 NVYGSTD
+154 S
-161 GGSTY
+161 GGSSTTCSAARTATVTY
-166 ASMGAAGTVSVSGY
+166 E
-180 YMSNSST
+180 
-187 ASTRS
+187 
-192 AVSSTSSQAYAST
+192 VSSV
-205 TLAPGSTATF
+205 
-215 KATANT
+215 KT
-221 GYEFVGW
+221 GYTFVGW
-228 FDAESGGTAVSTD
+228 YDGNTQKSTST
-241 ATYTFKYDIS
+241 TYTYN
-251 YAGKTL
+251 ATG
-257 YARFKQKQHTVL
+257 
-269 FGVHSSGHGSLTAKI
+269 AK
-284 GNTSISSNS
+284 
-293 KVNYGSTIVFTA
+293 
-305 TPSTGYQIEGWY
+305 
-317 KNSDCTTSL
+317 
-326 GNGTN
+326 
-331 NTYTVTITGGTNV
+331 TITAR
-344 YVKFKA
+344 FKA

-357 KDQGGSNFSGTHASG
+357 KDQGNVTFTGTHASD
-372 YPTTHT
+372 YPTKHT
-378 YGTATTLKTASKT
+378 YGVTTTLKTASKS
-391 GYTFEGW
+391 GYTFGGW
-398 YKESACTNKVTSL
+398 FTSSNCSGTAVTSL
-411 GATAYTAN
+411 GATAYTSN

-431 TITLHANGGA
+431 NITLDANSGA
-441 RDGSAT
+441 NNGSAT
-447 ATYNSSTIT
+447 ATYNSNTVAIASQ
-456 NLTHP
+456 P
-461 TYTDYRCDG
+461 TRTDYRCDG
-470 YYTATSGGTLVL
+470 YATAASGGTLVL
-482 NIDGTLAKSVS
+482 NTNGTLVANVS
-493 GYTDANGNWIKDEAV
+493 GYTDASGNWTKDGVA

-549 SPATVRSGQNITFT
+549 SPATVRSGQSITFT

-582 AGKLDAGQTTYTT
+582 AGKHNAGQTTYTT
-595 FITAATNVYVKF
+595 SITGITNVYVKF
-607 VEKTWSVAFAASTG
+607 VEKTWSVAFTAGTG

-634 GEVQGITIIAET
+634 GQLAGITIIAET
-646 KEGYTFAGW
+646 NEGYTFAGW
-655 TSSNGGNF
+655 TSSNGGSFN
-663 DDARAEKTDFYPTA
+663 DARAEKTDFYPTA

-708 VEVGVTTTTE
+708 VEVGVATTTE

-727 MFDKWMVAG
+727 QFDKWIAAG
-736 GATVADPTSAKT
+736 GASVADPTSATT
-748 TVTATAEGSVTAYFK
+748 TVTATAEGNVTAYFK

-776 DWKKDND
+776 DWKKDNA
-783 NFAINYWNNSTSGF
+783 NFAINYWNNSTNGF

-835 ITGNSDLVGQAKAW
+835 ITGSSDLVGQAKAW
-849 NEAAVEMTYS
+849 KETAVEMTYDANE
-859 TDEIAFTYT
+859 TAFTYT

-874 GITYKMKLT
+874 GIAYKMKLT

-896 KNSSANIT
+896 KNSSANIA

-922 VKFDGTNVTI
+922 VKFDGTNVTV

-976 WSTLQSEAADI
+976 WSTLQGEAADI

-1046 NHMDTKSSWCDFFD
+1046 NHLDTKSSWCDFYD

-1111 RDMAHNDEKVRQMF
+1111 RDMAHNDERVRQMF

-1162 VYFSVIEY
+1162 VYFSVIEF
-1170 WEGNPDALWSAIC
+1170 WEGNPDALWSAIR
-1183 DANKN
+1183 DANQN
-1188 TYAFDFG
+1188 TYVFDFG

-1207 FNYGACKNPNALIGI
+1207 FNYGACKNPNALIGRGH
-1222 GKGKWAV
+1222 GKYAV

-1248 DAMSDAV
+1248 DAMSDNMR
-1255 KDRLLQ
+1255 DRLLQ
-1261 AHAYIL
+1261 AHAYML

-1284 NEIAPMVLARK
+1284 DAIAPMVLARK
-1295 AVGLHSESAVNDEV
+1295 AVGVHSESAVSDETV
-1309 VGNGYRAYV
+1309 DGNNGYRAYV
-1318 TGTKGTMILE
+1318 TGTKGTLILE

-1367 STYYRSQTMS
+1367 STYYRSQSMS

-1394 LDGTDPRTSASKK
+1394 VDGTDPRTSASKK
-1407 KYTGE
+1407 KYTGA

-1418 VTIKAY
+1418 VTVKAY

-1526 DSSLNDAV
+1526 NSSLGDAV
-1534 LTNECNVIDTGS
+1534 LTNECNIPDGDSFT
-1546 SAPADPEQGNTPKLL
+1546 PADPEQGNTPKLL
-1561 LDETI
+1561 LDETL
-1566 TLTVPTDDK
+1566 TLSVPQDDK
-1575 NLYDMDSENI
+1575 NLYDMDSKNI
-1585 THLYLSPNGNWKA
+1585 THLYLTPGVWNV
-1598 DGARF
+1598 DGAWF

-1608 GNGDTWVS
+1608 EGNKNTWKK
-1616 MTDANTDGIYE
+1616 MTAVEGIDGLYVCEILSGY
-1627 CAIPTT
+1627 TN
-1633 KSYPSVIFCRMNGS
+1633 VIFARRDPS
-1647 TNTNNWTNTWNQTN
+1647 NTNLDWNKVWNQTA
-1661 DLTVPTD
+1661 DLKLPTD
-1668 GKNRYTIDEG
+1668 GTNKFAISGWDN
-1678 AWSYGNGSWSTIYDD
+1678 NGSWSTIYDN
-1693 SKWTTFTAP
+1693 SKWTTFTEP
-1702 TYSVTINITGYGS
+1702 TYTVTINITGYGS
-1715 IEIDGKTYTN
+1715 IEIDGVTYTN

-1791 PSICEVVFNLN
+1791 PSICEIVFDLN

-1871 RYEDCIFFKNNLGWE
+1871 RYEDCIFFKNNLSWE

-1923 HWFEFQGELSNIP
+1923 HWFEFRGEMSNIP
-1936 ETDIWYLDFIAMAI
+1936 GTDIWYLDFVSMAI
-1950 AVDNSNWGEITG
+1950 AVDGNNWGEITG
-1962 YTNISFTEHKQYDYE
+1962 YTNISFTEHKQYNYE

-1998 PEVGQSPTTRNE
+1998 PEVGQEPTMRNE

-2019 MKYNSIESGYN
+2019 LKYNSIESGYN

-2059 QLTGGTDYEFKIFGN
+2059 RLTGGTDYEFKIFGN
-2074 NTWFGNTGTMTEDN
+2074 DTWFGKTGTMTEDN
-2088 CTNWHFTNKESTNA
+2088 CTNWHFTNEESSNA

-2132 VGDYRLAYKDNTA
+2132 VGDYRLAYQDKTA

-2156 RNEGQ
+2156 RDEGQ
-2161 NDTISFFVHH
+2161 NDTISFFIHH
-2171 DKQPQIIVQ
+2171 DKEPQIIVQ
-2180 QCSAIANDGTATWK
+2180 QCSAIANDGTATWQ
-2194 TLDIG
+2194 TINIG

-2233 PYTGNFY
+2233 PYTGYFY

-2250 KFFRQSSNL
+2250 KFFRQFSNL

-2302 LTADPVG
+2302 LTADPTG
-2309 AVQIASAEGK
+2309 AVQIVSAEGK
-2319 LPDDANVRFAWDSK
+2319 LPENANVRFAWDSK

-2346 NETQNTFLHIIE
+2346 NETQNTFLHIIDAE
-2358 AESLKNTA
+2358 ALKNTDGEA
-2366 GDVVTDVPFIDL
+2366 VTDVPFIDL
-2378 QNWIYQAEVVVSG
+2378 QNWIYQTEVKVTKA
-2391 STLIKLVAEYAG
+2391 TLIKLVAEYNG
-2403 KTQYFKGGTTDKI
+2403 KTQYFKGGESTTDKI
-2416 HLISSTANS
+2416 PLISSTANS
-2425 EYKLRL
+2425 EHKVRL

-2437 NHLVAAVVLEGDK
+2437 NHLVAAVVLDGDK
-2450 EITEDDVLGA
+2450 EITEDDDLGA

-2472 EQLTFNPNA
+2472 EQLTFNPNT
-2481 KKLDEVGT
+2481 KKWDKVGI
-2489 AYAVMTFTRG
+2489 AYAVMTFTRD

-2504 SLPSRVRSLYWVSF
+2504 SLTSRERSLYWVSF

-2548 AKGLFIDSGSYW
+2548 AKGLFIDSGTYW
-2560 KYIEDKN
+2560 KYITDTK
-2567 TTLQAGVGY
+2567 TTLRAGVGY

-2588 NNVNDV
+2588 HNVNDV
-2594 SLYFPSTGEIGTI
+2594 SLYFPSTEPVKTI

-2613 AHEVPAHECTIDRE
+2613 EHEVPAHECTIDRE
-2627 FEDGGKTYNHK
+2627 FEDDGTTYNHK

-2647 GVPGYA
+2647 GVPGFA
-2653 DINDFDVTSYHFMQD
+2653 DIKDFDVTSYHFMQD

-2674 NFSLA
+2674 NFNLA
-2679 NSTYTVESSATNFQA
+2679 DNTYAVADAATNFQA

-2704 DINWRSKT
+2704 KINWMSKI
-2712 VSAFAPPASIAA
+2712 VSAVAPPASIAA
-2724 RQNSDSQPEKITLR
+2724 RHNSDSQLEKLTLR
-2738 LELAQAGVKADQ
+2738 LELAQADKKVDQ
-2750 TFVQLQQEGATDD
+2750 TFVQLQEEGATDD

-2785 ADRIQVA
+2785 TDRIQVA
-2792 GNALPMQEQIVPVG
+2792 GNVLPLKENTIPVG
-2806 VVVPAAGEYTFRMP
+2806 VDIATTSEYTFRMP
-2820 DGTEGMVVELID
+2820 DGTAGMVVELID
-2832 YENNTTTNLLLSD
+2832 YETNTTTNLLLSD
-2845 YTVTLSAGECENR
+2845 YAVTLQKGSCENR
-2858 FMLHIQPEK
+2858 FVLHIQPEK
-2867 SGIATYLEQIT
+2867 SGVSTNIGQIT
-2878 TSDVHT
+2878 GGDIDA

-2890 LIDGHL
+2890 IIDGHL

-2909 RQIILRSR
+2909 RQLILQTY

>member
-14 TLILGVINSWAVDHT
+14 TLVLGVNNTWAASEGSSWYDWASSEN
-29 GGYVYFLKPSTW
+29 VYFDNTNSSYSNVSML
-41 TESKVMMFIG
+41 IG
-51 HNSYTS
+51 RKWNYGNNDGVGSS
-57 VYEMTKV
+57 GVNFTKV
-64 ANTDN
+64 ANTNN
-69 LYRYTMPSWGGA
+69 LYYAATTWNHYNTLLFIDATGWGWEGKMVTERYTYASNYTNTNNVNINGTELFYAASNKKGA
-81 TYVAFANA
+81 TLN
-89 GSVWGSG
+89 
-96 SWGPS
+96 
-101 NRTNAPHYTNVYNNY
+101 HQDL
-116 GFNSG
+116 G
-121 SYYVVVPASTSNNA
+121 SYSDL
-135 GITINYKSSA
+135 NYTQTVQQH
-145 SNLNLTTRA
+145 L
-154 NVYGSTD
+154 STD
-161 GGSTY
+161 GGSNY
-166 ASMGAAGTVSVSGY
+166 SASTTALATVKVSSYKLKSKNATESSSGTITSG
-180 YMSNSST
+180 NSST
-187 ASTRS
+187 TCS
-192 AVSSTSSQAYAST
+192 AAR
-205 TLAPGSTATF
+205 TAT
-215 KATANT
+215 
-221 GYEFVGW
+221 V
-228 FDAESGGTAVSTD
+228 
-241 ATYTFKYDIS
+241 
-251 YAGKTL
+251 
-257 YARFKQKQHTVL
+257 
-269 FGVHSSGHGSLTAKI
+269 
-284 GNTSISSNS
+284 
-293 KVNYGSTIVFTA
+293 
-305 TPSTGYQIEGWY
+305 
-317 KNSDCTTSL
+317 
-326 GNGTN
+326 
-331 NTYTVTITGGTNV
+331 TYTV
-344 YVKFKA
+344 
-350 NQYTITY
+350 
-357 KDQGGSNFSGTHASG
+357 SGV
-372 YPTTHT
+372 
-378 YGTATTLKTASKT
+378 KT
-391 GYTFEGW
+391 GYTFVGW
-398 YKESACTNKVTSL
+398 Y
-411 GATAYTAN
+411 
-419 ITLYAKWTPKTY
+419 
-431 TITLHANGGA
+431 
-441 RDGSAT
+441 
-447 ATYNSSTIT
+447 
-456 NLTHP
+456 
-461 TYTDYRCDG
+461 
-470 YYTATSGGTLVL
+470 
-482 NIDGTLAKSVS
+482 DGTTQKS
-493 GYTDANGNWIKDEAV
+493 TD
-508 TLYAQWTY
+508 
-516 DVTEYTVTFGA
+516 
-527 GTGFTSYG
+527 
-535 SVTAYNNT
+535 
-543 TSASIT
+543 
-549 SPATVRSGQNITFT
+549 
-563 ATPQTGYEVEGWYT
+563 
-577 NAACT
+577 
-582 AGKLDAGQTTYTT
+582 TTYTYNAT
-595 FITAATNVYVKF
+595 EAKTITARFEENTY
-607 VEKTWSVAFAASTG
+607 SVTISAGAG
-621 GTVTTPSSTPQTV
+621 GTVSPSGSK
-634 GEVQGITIIAET
+634 TIGQVT
-646 KEGYTFAGW
+646 K
-655 TSSNGGNF
+655 
-663 DDARAEKTDFYPTA
+663 
-677 ATTVTANFTENLHTI
+677 TTVTATPNANYEFVNWTATGGVVVANTSSASTTITATADGTLKANFRSTATYALTVKAGEGIASVAGSTDPITLGNKYDIKATPKTGYTFSTWTANPAANATFESQTSADTKVTVRNGSVTVTASAIENLFAI
-692 AVQTSNNEHG
+692 AVKSSDENKG
-702 TVSPAS
+702 TVSHAS

-727 MFDKWMVAG
+727 QFDKWMVAG
-736 GATVADPTSAKT
+736 GATVADQTSATT

-776 DWKKDND
+776 DWKEDND
-783 NFAINYWNNSTSGF
+783 NFAINYWNNTTSGF

-810 VGQVPTGFNDMK
+810 VGQVPTGFTDMK
-822 IQRVQVDPDTKYY
+822 IQLVQVDPDTKYY
-835 ITGNSDLVGQAKAW
+835 ITGSSDLVGQAKAW
-849 NEAAVEMTYS
+849 NEAAVEMTYDANE
-859 TDEIAFTYT
+859 TAFTYT

-874 GITYKMKLT
+874 GIAYKMKLT

-896 KNSSANIT
+896 KNSSTNIV

-976 WSTLQSEAADI
+976 WSTLQGEAADI

-1046 NHMDTKSSWCDFFD
+1046 NHLDTKSSWCDFFD

-1162 VYFSVIEY
+1162 VYFSVIEF
-1170 WEGNPDALWSAIC
+1170 WESNPDALWSAIC
-1183 DANKN
+1183 DANQN
-1188 TYAFDFG
+1188 TYVFDFG
-1195 MKFNIMNGAIAN
+1195 MKFNVMNGAIAN
-1207 FNYGACKNPNALIGI
+1207 FNYGACKNPNALIGR

-1248 DAMSDAV
+1248 DAMSDAM

-1261 AHAYIL
+1261 AHAYML

-1284 NEIAPMVLARK
+1284 DAIAPMVLARK
-1295 AVGLHSESAVNDEV
+1295 AVGVHSESAVSDETV
-1309 VGNGYRAYV
+1309 DGNNGYRAYV
-1318 TGTKGTMILE
+1318 TGTKGTLILE

-1367 STYYRSQTMS
+1367 STYYRSQSMS

-1384 LAGVPDIYYT
+1384 LAGVPEIYYT
-1394 LDGTDPRTSASKK
+1394 IDGTDPRTSASKK
-1407 KYTGE
+1407 KYTGA

-1418 VTIKAY
+1418 VTVKAY

-1435 THTYTYYPPQE
+1435 TYTYTYYPPQE

-1455 PNDWWT
+1455 PSNWGNSA
-1461 YVYAWD
+1461 YIYAWD
-1467 KNDNKLLGNWP
+1467 SSDNKPLGNWP
-1478 GTKID
+1478 GRAIEKD
-1483 PNANGWVEYTFAAG
+1483 QDGWVSYTFASG
-1497 KNPVNVI
+1497 LKSVNLI
-1504 FHNNVG
+1504 FNNNYG
-1510 AQSHDIVLE
+1510 MQSSNILLE

-1526 DSSLNDAV
+1526 DSSLNDVV
-1534 LTNECNVIDTGS
+1534 LTNECNVIDAGS

-1575 NLYDMDSENI
+1575 NLYDMDSKNI
-1585 THLYLSPNGNWKA
+1585 THLYLSPGVWDVDNAW
-1598 DGARF
+1598 F

-1608 GNGDTWVS
+1608 EGDKNTWKK
-1616 MTDANTDGIYE
+1616 MTAVEGIDGLYVCE
-1627 CAIPTT
+1627 IPSGYTN
-1633 KSYPSVIFCRMNGS
+1633 VIFARRDPSNS
-1647 TNTNNWTNTWNQTN
+1647 NLDWQKVWNQTG
-1661 DLTVPTD
+1661 DLKLPTNGTNKFAISGWD
-1668 GKNRYTIDEG
+1668 N
-1678 AWSYGNGSWSTIYDD
+1678 NGSWSTIYDD

-1715 IEIDGKTYTN
+1715 IEIDGVTYTN

-1732 YSAPNITLNELM
+1732 NSAPNITLNELM

-1749 TPANEWTYGVTPTI
+1749 TPANEWTYGVKPTI
-1763 IIGSRTHEVAEN
+1763 TIGSRTHEMEEN
-1775 TSYTI
+1775 STHTI
-1780 CGTTIIDIIFS
+1780 CGATIIDIIFS
-1791 PSICEVVFNLN
+1791 PSICEVTFDLN

-1822 DTVKAPQ
+1822 DTVVTPK

-1846 DFSNNNQYDFGT
+1846 EFTNSNQYQFGT
-1858 AVTRSFTLYARWL
+1858 AVTKSFTLYARWL
-1871 RYEDCIFFKNNLGWE
+1871 RYEDCIFFKNNLSWE

-1892 YNSDKYWDDTKGTG
+1892 YSSDKYWDDNKGTG
-1906 SQKLKTFPQD
+1906 SQKLKNFTKD
-1916 NDAEHKP
+1916 DDAEHKP
-1923 HWFEFQGELSNIP
+1923 HYREFRGEMSNIP
-1936 ETDIWYLDFIAMAI
+1936 GTDIWYLDFISMAKT
-1950 AVDNSNWGEITG
+1950 VDANNWGEIEN
-1962 YTNISFTEHKQYDYE
+1962 YKNISFTEHKQYNYE

-1998 PEVGQSPTTRNE
+1998 PEVGQSPTMRNE

-2019 MKYNSIESGYN
+2019 LKYNSIESGYN
-2030 WRGSANSWSTSANA
+2030 WSGSANGWSTSSNA

-2059 QLTGGTDYEFKIFGN
+2059 RLTGGTDYTFKIVGN
-2074 NTWFGNTGTMTEDN
+2074 DTWFGKTGTMTEND
-2088 CTNWHFTNKESTNA
+2088 CTNWPFTNKESANA
-2102 KIHPTATGDYIFTIY
+2102 EIHPTATGDYLFTIY

-2132 VGDYRLAYKDNTA
+2132 VGDYRLAYQDNTA

-2180 QCSAIANDGTATWK
+2180 QCSAIANDGTATWN
-2194 TLDIG
+2194 TLNIG
-2199 NVNPAAGLTE
+2199 NINPAAGITE

-2233 PYTGNFY
+2233 PYTGDFY
-2240 IRTESADGGW
+2240 IRAESADGGW
-2250 KFFRQSSNL
+2250 KFFRQASNL

-2273 HYFCKWVKTAD
+2273 HYFCRYVNTAD

-2302 LTADPVG
+2302 LTADPTG
-2309 AVQIASAEGK
+2309 AVQIVSAEGN
-2319 LPDDANVRFAWDSK
+2319 LPENANVRFAWDSK
-2333 TNELSRAYMAGAN
+2333 TNELSRAYIAGAN

-2366 GDVVTDVPFIDL
+2366 GEAVTDVPFIDL
-2378 QNWIYQAEVVVSG
+2378 QNWIYQTEVKVTKE
-2391 STLIKLVAEYAG
+2391 TLIKLVAEYDD

-2425 EYKLRL
+2425 EYKIRL

-2450 EITEDDVLGA
+2450 EITENDVLGA
-2460 DLMVVR
+2460 DLMVIR

-2481 KKLDEVGT
+2481 TKLDEVGT
-2489 AYAVMTFTRG
+2489 AYAVMTFTRD

-2504 SLPSRVRSLYWVSF
+2504 SLKSRERSLYWVSF

-2536 WIMQYYDGAERA
+2536 WIMQYYDGTERA
-2548 AKGLFIDSGSYW
+2548 EKGLFIDSGTYW
-2560 KYIEDKN
+2560 KYITDTK
-2567 TTLQAGVGY
+2567 TTLKAGVGY

-2594 SLYFPSTGEIGTI
+2594 SLYFPSTGTIGTI

-2647 GVPGYA
+2647 GIPGFA
-2653 DINDFDVTSYHFMQD
+2653 DINDFNVTSYHFMQD

-2679 NSTYTVESSATNFQA
+2679 NSTYNVESSATNFQA

-2704 DINWRSKT
+2704 EINWMSKT
-2712 VSAFAPPASIAA
+2712 VSAVTPPASIAA
-2724 RQNSDSQPEKITLR
+2724 RRNSDSQPEKITLR

-2750 TFVQLQQEGATDD
+2750 TFIQMQEEGASTD
-2763 FDMSMDLTK
+2763 FDLSMDLSK

-2785 ADRIQVA
+2785 TDRIQVA
-2792 GNALPMQEQIVPVG
+2792 GNVLPMQEQIVPVG
-2806 VVVPAAGEYTFRMP
+2806 IVAAAQGEYSFRMP
-2820 DGTEGMVVELID
+2820 DGTAGMVVELID
-2832 YENNTTTNLLLSD
+2832 NHTNTTTNLLLSD
-2845 YTVTLSAGECENR
+2845 YTITLSEGTYEQR

-2867 SGIATYLEQIT
+2867 SGISTNTEQIIGG
-2878 TSDVHT
+2878 DINT
-2884 NSVQKY
+2884 NRVQKY
-2890 LIDGHL
+2890 IIDGHL
-2896 YLKKDGILYDAQG
+2896 YLKKDGTIYDAQG
-2909 RQIILRSR
+2909 RQCTFH

>member
-8 SLFIAL
+8 YLFIAL
-14 TLILGVINSWAVDHT
+14 TSVLGVSNIWAGPT
-29 GGYVYFLKPSTW
+29 FKGGCVYFHNKGGWNDSYKYICISHDSW
-41 TESKVMMFIG
+41 TEPRSVTVITNTQLWYNALPTSGWTDAKYMSAMGHSSSKSASNF
-51 HNSYTS
+51 
-57 VYEMTKV
+57 KV
-64 ANTDN
+64 STCN
-69 LYRYTMPSWGGA
+69 
-81 TYVAFANA
+81 
-89 GSVWGSG
+89 
-96 SWGPS
+96 
-101 NRTNAPHYTNVYNNY
+101 HYTKNVSLGDW

-121 SYYVVVPASTSNNA
+121 NAQMLTPASGDNNVA
-135 GITINYKSSA
+135 LELTYMGNSYSSMNRTITVKA
-145 SNLNLTTRA
+145 K
-154 NVYGSTD
+154 VSTN
-161 GGSTY
+161 GGSSYTEETSPATLSANSFAFTSY
-166 ASMGAAGTVSVSGY
+166 TSCKSAKTLSSGKITCGY
-180 YMSNSST
+180 
-187 ASTRS
+187 
-192 AVSSTSSQAYAST
+192 
-205 TLAPGSTATF
+205 
-215 KATANT
+215 TANT
-221 GYEFVGW
+221 TLTAAEATSYDFVGW
-228 FDAESGGTAVSTD
+228 YDADGNLQTEELTLSLNPTAD
-241 ATYTFKYDIS
+241 ATY
-251 YAGKTL
+251 YA
-257 YARFKQKQHTVL
+257 YYKQKQYQIEY
-269 FGVHSSGHGSLTAKI
+269 GVYNATGGSIILNSGSAVTSSETKQINHGTSLSFVA
-284 GNTSISSNS
+284 SPAS
-293 KVNYGSTIVFTA
+293 
-305 TPSTGYQIEGWY
+305 GYRIEGWY
-317 KNSDCTTSL
+317 SNST
-326 GNGTN
+326 
-331 NTYTVTITGGTNV
+331 
-344 YVKFKA
+344 
-350 NQYTITY
+350 
-357 KDQGGSNFSGTHASG
+357 
-372 YPTTHT
+372 
-378 YGTATTLKTASKT
+378 
-391 GYTFEGW
+391 
-398 YKESACTNKVTSL
+398 CTNSL
-411 GATAYTAN
+411 SNGANA
-419 ITLYAKWTPKTY
+419 TY
-431 TITLHANGGA
+431 TINSL
-441 RDGSAT
+441 T
-447 ATYNSSTIT
+447 AQQTI
-456 NLTHP
+456 
-461 TYTDYRCDG
+461 Y
-470 YYTATSGGTLVL
+470 
-482 NIDGTLAKSVS
+482 
-493 GYTDANGNWIKDEAV
+493 IKYEEIPEEKFAV
-508 TLYAQWTY
+508 TI
-516 DVTEYTVTFGA
+516 
-527 GTGFTSYG
+527 
-535 SVTAYNNT
+535 
-543 TSASIT
+543 SAS
-549 SPATVRSGQNITFT
+549 
-563 ATPQTGYEVEGWYT
+563 
-577 NAACT
+577 
-582 AGKLDAGQTTYTT
+582 
-595 FITAATNVYVKF
+595 
-607 VEKTWSVAFAASTG
+607 
-621 GTVTTPSSTPQTV
+621 
-634 GEVQGITIIAET
+634 
-646 KEGYTFAGW
+646 
-655 TSSNGGNF
+655 
-663 DDARAEKTDFYPTA
+663 
-677 ATTVTANFTENLHTI
+677 AN
-692 AVQTSNNEHG
+692 G
-702 TVSPAS
+702 TVSPSGVQQIGAS
-708 VEVGVTTTTE
+708 GMD

-727 MFDKWMVAG
+727 LFDKWIAAG
-736 GATVADPTSAKT
+736 GATVADASSATT
-748 TVTATAEGSVTAYFK
+748 TVTATSGGGVTAYFK

-776 DWKKDND
+776 DWKKDNA

-810 VGQVPTGFNDMK
+810 IGQVPTGFNDMK

-859 TDEIAFTYT
+859 TDETAFTYT

-1046 NHMDTKSSWCDFFD
+1046 NHLDTKSSWCDFYD

-1075 ICNDDEMNWDADE
+1075 ICNNDEMNWDADE

-1097 YDDGYGGEKNYQAA
+1097 YDDGYGGESNYGAA
-1111 RDMAHNDEKVRQMF
+1111 RDMAHNDERVRQMF

-1147 GFHLSHVDDYNANAG
+1147 GFHMSHVDDYNANAG
-1162 VYFSVIEY
+1162 VYFSVVEF
-1170 WEGNPDALWSAIC
+1170 WEGNPNTLWSAIC
-1183 DANKN
+1183 DANQN

-1195 MKFNIMNGAIAN
+1195 MKFNVMNGGIAN
-1207 FNYGACKNPNALIGI
+1207 FDYAKCKNPNALIGI

-1229 NFIDNHDTFERGNG
+1229 NFIDNHDTFERDDNS

-1248 DAMSDAV
+1248 DAMHPDT

-1261 AHAYIL
+1261 AHAYML
-1267 AMPGVPCVFYP
+1267 SMPGVPCVFYP
-1278 YWKKYK
+1278 YWKTYK
-1284 NEIAPMVLARK
+1284 DAIAPMVLARK
-1295 AVGLHSESAVNDEV
+1295 AVGVHSESGVSDEV
-1309 VGNGYRAYV
+1309 VGNGYRAHVY
-1318 TGTKGTMILE
+1318 GSKGELIVE

-1407 KYTGE
+1407 KYTE
-1412 ISISGT
+1412 AISISGT

-1467 KNDNKLLGNWP
+1467 KDGNTLLDPWP

-1483 PNANGWVEYTFAAG
+1483 PNANGWVEYTFAEG

-1534 LTNECNVIDTGS
+1534 LTNECKVIDTGS
-1546 SAPADPEQGNTPKLL
+1546 SAPADPEQGYTPKLL
-1561 LDETI
+1561 LEE
-1566 TLTVPTDDK
+1566 TLTLSVPQDDN
-1575 NLYDMDSENI
+1575 NLYDMDSKNI
-1585 THLYLSPNGNWKA
+1585 THLYLSPGVWDVDNAW
-1598 DGARF
+1598 F

-1608 GNGDTWVS
+1608 EGSNNTWKK
-1616 MTDANTDGIYE
+1616 MTAVEGIDGLYVCE
-1627 CAIPTT
+1627 IPSGYTN
-1633 KSYPSVIFCRMNGS
+1633 VIFARRDPSNS
-1647 TNTNNWTNTWNQTN
+1647 NLDWQKVWNQTG
-1661 DLTVPTD
+1661 DLKVPTNGTNKFAISGWD
-1668 GKNRYTIDEG
+1668 N
-1678 AWSYGNGSWSTIYDD
+1678 NGSWSTVYDD

-1715 IEIDGKTYTN
+1715 IEIDGVTYTN

-1732 YSAPNITLNELM
+1732 YSAPNITLNDLM

-1749 TPANEWTYGVTPTI
+1749 TPANEWTYGVKPKIT
-1763 IIGSRTHEVAEN
+1763 IGSRTHELEEN
-1775 TSYTI
+1775 STHTI
-1780 CGTTIIDIIFS
+1780 CGATTIDIIFS
-1791 PSICEVVFNLN
+1791 PSICEVKFDLN
-1802 LPQGVPTPLWSVD
+1802 LPQGVTAPLWSID

-1822 DTVKAPQ
+1822 DTVVTPK
-1829 LGELSG
+1829 LGELPG

-1846 DFSNNNQYDFGT
+1846 EFTNSNQYHFGT

-1871 RYEDCIFFKNNLGWE
+1871 RYEDCIFFKNNLSWE
-1886 SVYAYF
+1886 SVHAYF
-1892 YNSDKYWDDTKGTG
+1892 YNSDKYWDDNKGTG
-1906 SQKLKTFPQD
+1906 SQKMKIFPKD
-1916 NDAEHKP
+1916 DDAEHKP
-1923 HWFEFQGELSNIP
+1923 HWFEFRGEMSNIP
-1936 ETDIWYLDFIAMAI
+1936 GTDIWYLDFVSMAKT
-1950 AVDNSNWGEITG
+1950 VDANNWGEIEN
-1962 YTNISFTEHKQYDYE
+1962 YKNISFTEHKQYNYE

-1998 PEVGQSPTTRNE
+1998 PEIGQSPTTRNE

-2019 MKYNSIESGYN
+2019 LKYNSIESGYN

-2059 QLTGGTDYEFKIFGN
+2059 RLTGGNDYEFKIFGN
-2074 NTWFGNTGTMTEDN
+2074 DTWFGNTGTMTEDN
-2088 CTNWHFTNKESTNA
+2088 CTNWHFTNEESSNA

-2132 VGDYRLAYKDNTA
+2132 VGDYRLAYQDNTA

-2156 RNEGQ
+2156 RDEGQ
-2161 NDTISFFVHH
+2161 NDTISFFIHH
-2171 DKQPQIIVQ
+2171 DKEPQIIVQ
-2180 QCSAIANDGTATWK
+2180 QCSAIANDGTATWQ
-2194 TLDIG
+2194 TINIG
-2199 NVNPAAGLTE
+2199 NVNPAAGITE

-2273 HYFCKWVKTAD
+2273 HYFCRWVNTAD

-2302 LTADPVG
+2302 LTADPKS

-2333 TNELSRAYMAGAN
+2333 TNELIRAYIAGSN
-2346 NETQNTFLHIIE
+2346 NETQSTFLHIID
-2358 AESLKNTA
+2358 AESLKNTNGEA
-2366 GDVVTDVPFIDL
+2366 VTDIPFMDL
-2378 QNWIYQAEVVVSG
+2378 QNWIYQAEVVVNG
-2391 STLIKLVAEYAG
+2391 ATLIKLVAEYAG
-2403 KTQYFKGGTTDKI
+2403 KTQYFKGGESTTDKI

-2425 EYKLRL
+2425 EYKIRL

-2489 AYAVMTFTRG
+2489 AYAVMTFTRD

-2504 SLPSRVRSLYWVSF
+2504 SLPSRERSLYWVSF

-2531 EYAEH
+2531 EYAED

-2560 KYIEDKN
+2560 KYITDTK
-2567 TTLQAGVGY
+2567 TTLKAGVGY

-2588 NNVNDV
+2588 HNVNDV
-2594 SLYFPSTGEIGTI
+2594 SLYFPSTEPVKTI

-2613 AHEVPAHECTIDRE
+2613 EHEVPAHECTIDRE
-2627 FEDGGKTYNHK
+2627 FEDDGTTYNHK

-2647 GVPGYA
+2647 GVPGFA
-2653 DINDFDVTSYHFMQD
+2653 DINDFNVTSYHFMQE

-2679 NSTYTVESSATNFQA
+2679 ESTYNVESSATNFQA

-2704 DINWRSKT
+2704 EINWMSKT
-2712 VSAFAPPASIAA
+2712 VLGVDPQPKELAA
-2724 RQNSDSQPEKITLR
+2724 RRNSNSDSQPEKITLR

-2750 TFVQLQQEGATDD
+2750 TFIQMQEEGASTD
-2763 FDMSMDLTK
+2763 FDLSKDLSK

-2785 ADRIQVA
+2785 TDRIQVA
-2792 GNALPMQEQIVPVG
+2792 GNVLPMQEQIVPVG
-2806 VVVPAAGEYTFRMP
+2806 VVAAAQGEYRFRMP

-2845 YTVTLSAGECENR
+2845 YTVTLSEGTYEQR

-2867 SGIATYLEQIT
+2867 SGISTNTEQIT
-2878 TSDVHT
+2878 GGDLNT
-2884 NSVQKY
+2884 NRVQKY
-2890 LIDGHL
+2890 IIDGHL
-2896 YLKKDGILYDAQG
+2896 YLKKDGIIYDAQG
-2909 RQIILRSR
+2909 RQLTH

>member
-8 SLFIAL
+8 SLFLAL
-14 TLILGVINSWAVDHT
+14 TLILGVNNAWAVNHT

-41 TESKVMMFIG
+41 TESTVMMFIG
-51 HNSYTS
+51 KSDYTS
-57 VYEMTKV
+57 VYTMTKV
-64 ANTDN
+64 DNTDN
-69 LYRYTMPSWGGA
+69 LYRYTMPSWDGA

-89 GSVWGSG
+89 GSAWGSG
-96 SWGPS
+96 NWGPS

-116 GFNSG
+116 RFDSG
-121 SYYVVVPASTSNNA
+121 SYYVVVPANTSNNA

-145 SNLNLTTRA
+145 SNLNLTTEA
-154 NVYGSTD
+154 I
-161 GGSTY
+161 
-166 ASMGAAGTVSVSGY
+166 ASDKAHGTVSVSGY
-180 YMSNSST
+180 YMSAYNK

-192 AVSSTSSQAYAST
+192 AVSSSASNATAST

-215 KATANT
+215 NATAST
-221 GYEFVGW
+221 GYEFEGW
-228 FDAESGGTAVSTD
+228 YDAATGGNQLSTNS
-241 ATYTFKYDIS
+241 TYTFKYDIS
-251 YAGKTL
+251 YTGKTV
-257 YARFKQKQHTVL
+257 YARFK
-269 FGVHSSGHGSLTAKI
+269 AK
-284 GNTSISSNS
+284 
-293 KVNYGSTIVFTA
+293 
-305 TPSTGYQIEGWY
+305 
-317 KNSDCTTSL
+317 
-326 GNGTN
+326 
-331 NTYTVTITGGTNV
+331 
-344 YVKFKA
+344 
-350 NQYTITY
+350 QYTITY

-372 YPTTHT
+372 YPTKHT
-378 YGTATTLKTASKT
+378 YGTATTLSTATKT
-391 GYTFEGW
+391 GYTFGGW
-398 YKESACTNKVTSL
+398 HTDATCTQKVTSL
-411 GATAYTAN
+411 GATEYTDN
-419 ITLYAKWTPKTY
+419 ITLYAKWTAKTY
-431 TITLHANGGA
+431 AITLNANYTGGTN
-441 RDGSAT
+441 GSAT
-447 ATYNSSTIT
+447 ATYNKNTVT
-456 NLTHP
+456 NLTQP
-461 TYTDYRCDG
+461 TRTDYRCDG
-470 YYTATSGGTLVL
+470 YTTAASGGTLVL
-482 NIDGTLAKSVS
+482 NTDGTLAKSVS
-493 GYTDANGNWIKDEAV
+493 GYTDANGNWIKDGTA

-527 GTGFTSYG
+527 GTDFTSYG

-549 SPATVRSGQNITFT
+549 SPATVRSGQSITFT
-563 ATPQTGYEVEGWYT
+563 ATPETGYEVEGWYT

-582 AGKLDAGQTTYTT
+582 EGKHDAGSTTYTT
-595 FITAATNVYVKF
+595 SITGITNVYVKF
-607 VEKTWSVAFAASTG
+607 VEQTWSVTFAAGTG
-621 GTVTTPSSTPQTV
+621 GSVTTPASASQTV
-634 GEVQGITIIAET
+634 GQLAGITIIAET
-646 KEGYTFAGW
+646 NEGYTFAGW
-655 TSSNGGNF
+655 TSSNGGRF

-677 ATTVTANFTENLHTI
+677 TTTVTANFTENLHTI

-727 MFDKWMVAG
+727 MFDKWIAAG
-736 GATVADPTSAKT
+736 GASVADPTSATT
-748 TVTATAEGSVTAYFK
+748 TVTATAEGNVTAYFK

-783 NFAINYWNNSTSGF
+783 NFAIKYWNNSTNGF

-810 VGQVPTGFNDMK
+810 VGQVPTGFTDMK

-835 ITGNSDLVGQAKAW
+835 ITGSSDLVGQAKAW
-849 NEAAVEMTYS
+849 KETAVEMTYDANE
-859 TDEIAFTYT
+859 TAFTYT

-874 GITYKMKLT
+874 GIAYKMKLT
-883 NGSWANAW
+883 NGSWANSW

-896 KNSSANIT
+896 KNSSANIV

-932 SGFFVKDDATPQK
+932 SGLFVKDDATPQK

-965 SNQDKYYGNTR
+965 SYQDKYYGNTR
-976 WSTLQSEAADI
+976 WTTLQGEAADI
-987 STYFDLLW
+987 STYYDLIW

-1032 LHAGGTKVVADMVV
+1032 LHAGGTKVIADMVV
-1046 NHMDTKSSWCDFFD
+1046 NHIDSKEGWCNFYE

-1067 YFQPDGSY
+1067 KWQVDGSF
-1075 ICNDDEMNWDADE
+1075 ICNGDEMNWDADE
-1088 GCRGTATGS
+1088 GCRGKATGAG
-1097 YDDGYGGEKNYQAA
+1097 DDGYGGESNYGAA
-1111 RDMAHNDEKVRQMF
+1111 RDLSHNEAKVREMC
-1125 RAYAKWMVD
+1125 RAYAKWLID

-1141 RYDYAK
+1141 RYDYCK
-1147 GFHLSHVDDYNANAG
+1147 GFHMSHVDDYNANAG
-1162 VYFSVIEY
+1162 AYFSVIEY
-1170 WEGNPDALWSAIC
+1170 YDGNRDVLWERIRDA
-1183 DANKN
+1183 KEN

-1195 MKFNIMNGAIAN
+1195 MKFNVMNGGIAN
-1207 FNYGACKNPNALIGI
+1207 FNYGACKSPNALIGI

-1229 NFIDNHDTFERGNG
+1229 NFIDNHDTFERGNSC
-1243 YDFGG
+1243 DFGG
-1248 DAMSDAV
+1248 DGMSDNMR
-1255 KDRLLQ
+1255 DRLLQ
-1261 AHAYIL
+1261 AHAYML

-1278 YWKKYK
+1278 HWKKYK
-1284 NEIAPMVLARK
+1284 DAIAPMILARK
-1295 AVGLHSESAVNDEV
+1295 AVGVHSESGVSDETV
-1309 VGNGYRAYV
+1309 DGNNGYRAYV

-1328 LGAAVSDSHYGFREV
+1328 LGAAVSANDSYGYKTV
-1343 AAGPGYKMFITYEAA
+1343 AQGPGYKIQITYEAA
-1358 GAELTVSPQ
+1358 AAELTISPQ
-1367 STYYRSQTMS
+1367 STYYRTSSLDVTMS
-1377 VTMNAVG
+1377 AVG
-1384 LAGVPDIYYT
+1384 LGGNPEIYYT
-1394 LDGTDPRTSASKK
+1394 VDGTDPISSSSKK
-1407 KYTGE
+1407 KYTGA

-1418 VTIKAY
+1418 ITLKAY
-1424 AEIHGNQTAVQ
+1424 ATIDGANTAVQ

-1483 PNANGWVEYTFAAG
+1483 PNANGWVECTFAAG

-1504 FHNNVG
+1504 FHNNYV
-1510 AQSHDIVLE
+1510 QSHDIVLE

-1526 DSSLNDAV
+1526 NSSLGDAV
-1534 LTNECNVIDTGS
+1534 LTNECNIPDGDSFT
-1546 SAPADPEQGNTPKLL
+1546 PADPEQGNTPKLL
-1561 LDETI
+1561 LDETL
-1566 TLTVPTDDK
+1566 TLSVPQDDK
-1575 NLYDMDSENI
+1575 NLYDMDSKNI
-1585 THLYLSPNGNWKA
+1585 THLYLSPGVWDVDNAW
-1598 DGARF
+1598 F

-1608 GNGDTWVS
+1608 EGSNNTWKK
-1616 MTDANTDGIYE
+1616 MTAVEGIDGLYVCE
-1627 CAIPTT
+1627 IPSGYTN
-1633 KSYPSVIFCRMNGS
+1633 VIFARRDPS
-1647 TNTNNWTNTWNQTN
+1647 NTNLDWNKVWNQTA
-1661 DLTVPTD
+1661 DLKLPTD
-1668 GKNRYTIDEG
+1668 GTNKFAISGWDN
-1678 AWSYGNGSWSTIYDD
+1678 NGSWSTVYDN
-1693 SKWTTFTAP
+1693 SKWTTFTEP
-1702 TYSVTINITGYGS
+1702 TYTVTINITGYGS
-1715 IEIDGKTYTN
+1715 IEIDGVTYTN

-1791 PSICEVVFNLN
+1791 PSICDVVFDLN
-1802 LPQGVPTPLWSVD
+1802 LPQGVATPLWSVD
-1815 NQRINPG
+1815 NQRVTPG
-1822 DTVKAPQ
+1822 EKAQAPKM
-1829 LGELSG
+1829 GEIEG

-1846 DFSNNNQYDFGT
+1846 DFSNKNQYDFSMV
-1858 AVTRSFTLYARWL
+1858 VTKPLTLYARWL
-1871 RYEDCIFFKNNLGWE
+1871 KYEDCIFFKNNLGWE

-1962 YTNISFTEHKQYDYE
+1962 YTNISFTEHKQYNYE

-1998 PEVGQSPTTRNE
+1998 PEVGQEPTMRNE

-2019 MKYNSIESGYN
+2019 LKYNSIESGYN

-2074 NTWFGNTGTMTEDN
+2074 ETWFGNTGTMTEDN
-2088 CTNWHFTNKESTNA
+2088 CTNWHFSNEESTNA

-2117 VGDGKMMVSLEYPLS
+2117 VGEGKMMVSLEYPLS
-2132 VGDYRLAYKDNTA
+2132 VGDYRLAYKDKTA

-2156 RNEGQ
+2156 RDEGQ

-2180 QCSAIANDGTATWK
+2180 QCSAIANDGTATWQ
-2194 TLDIG
+2194 TINIS
-2199 NVNPAAGLTE
+2199 NVNPAYGLTE

-2222 QTNPRLLAQTQ
+2222 QTDPRLLAQTQ
-2233 PYTGNFY
+2233 PYNGNFY

-2273 HYFCKWVKTAD
+2273 HYFCKYVKTAD
-2284 RNVEFVVAN
+2284 RNVAFVVAN

-2302 LTADPVG
+2302 LTADPAG
-2309 AVQIASAEGK
+2309 AVQIVNAQGQ
-2319 LPDDANVRFAWDSK
+2319 LPENANVRFAWDSK
-2333 TNELSRAYMAGAN
+2333 TNELSRAYLAGAT
-2346 NETQNTFLHIIE
+2346 NETKNTFLHIID

-2366 GDVVTDVPFIDL
+2366 GDAVTDVPFIDL
-2378 QNWIYQAEVVVSG
+2378 QNWIYQTEVKVTKE
-2391 STLIKLVAEYAG
+2391 TLIKLVAEFNG
-2403 KTQYFKGGTTDKI
+2403 KTQYFKGGESTTDKI
-2416 HLISSTANS
+2416 PLISSTANS
-2425 EYKLRL
+2425 EHKVRL

-2437 NHLVAAVVLEGDK
+2437 NHLVAAVVLDGDK
-2450 EITEDDVLGA
+2450 EIMEDDDLGA

-2472 EQLTFNPNA
+2472 EQLTFNPEA
-2481 KKLDEVGT
+2481 KKWDEVGT

-2504 SLPSRVRSLYWVSF
+2504 SLTSRERSLYWVSF

-2531 EYAEH
+2531 EYGEV

-2560 KYIEDKN
+2560 KYITDTK
-2567 TTLQAGVGY
+2567 TTLKAGVGY
-2576 VLALDLDKLTFP
+2576 VLALDLDKMTFP

-2594 SLYFPSTGEIGTI
+2594 SLYFPSTGTIGTI

-2613 AHEVPAHECTIDRE
+2613 THEVPAHECTIDRE
-2627 FEDGGKTYNHK
+2627 FEDDGTTYNHK

-2647 GVPGYA
+2647 GVPGFA
-2653 DINDFDVTSYHFMQD
+2653 DINDFNVTSYHFMQD

-2679 NSTYTVESSATNFQA
+2679 SSTYNVESSATNFQA
-2694 MYAYMVQFAG
+2694 MHAYMVQFAG
-2704 DINWRSKT
+2704 EIDWMSQT
-2712 VSAFAPPASIAA
+2712 VSAVAPPVSVAA
-2724 RQNSDSQPEKITLR
+2724 RRNSDSQAEKLTLR
-2738 LELAQAGVKADQ
+2738 LELAQADKKVDQ
-2750 TFVQLQQEGATDD
+2750 TFVQLQEEGATDD

-2785 ADRIQVA
+2785 TDRIQVA
-2792 GNALPMQEQIVPVG
+2792 GNVLPMQEQTIPVG
-2806 VVVPAAGEYTFRMP
+2806 VVASTAGEYTFRMP
-2820 DGTEGMVVELID
+2820 DGTEGMIVELID
-2832 YENNTTTNLLLSD
+2832 YVANTCTNLLLLD
-2845 YTVTLSAGECENR
+2845 YTIELNAGTYENR
-2858 FMLHIQPEK
+2858 FALHIQPEK
-2867 SGIATYLEQIT
+2867 SGVSTDIEQT
-2878 TSDVHT
+2878 TGGKCDNHG
-2884 NSVQKY
+2884 VQKY
-2890 LIDGHL
+2890 IIDGHL

-2909 RQIILRSR
+2909 RQLILHTY

>member
-14 TLILGVINSWAVDHT
+14 TLVLGVINSWAYDIKCT
-29 GGYVYFLKPSTW
+29 FIYDN
-41 TESKVMMFIG
+41 SKTKWSSVQLMVG
-51 HNSYTS
+51 HNSWSQGYVMKKIDNTQLWYYTFS
-57 VYEMTKV
+57 ST
-64 ANTDN
+64 
-69 LYRYTMPSWGGA
+69 WGGA
-81 TYVAFANA
+81 TQICVFNASAAWGGEGSSVSHRSGYMDQNTAVKNLSGNMTDGVQLITTTSGNDGTAMSTAYHSTYTGLNTNQNATVQSTTDGSTYSDNSNA
-89 GSVWGSG
+89 GSVSI
-96 SWGPS
+96 S
-101 NRTNAPHYTNVYNNY
+101 TYKLK
-116 GFNSG
+116 
-121 SYYVVVPASTSNNA
+121 STSTSESST
-135 GITINYKSSA
+135 GTTSA
-145 SNLNLTTRA
+145 S
-154 NVYGSTD
+154 
-161 GGSTY
+161 
-166 ASMGAAGTVSVSGY
+166 AARTAVVTMTATAKTGY
-180 YMSNSST
+180 TFVNWCNSSGTQQT
-187 ASTRS
+187 ASTELTYNCSGS
-192 AVSSTSSQAYAST
+192 A
-205 TLAPGSTATF
+205 
-215 KATANT
+215 
-221 GYEFVGW
+221 
-228 FDAESGGTAVSTD
+228 
-241 ATYTFKYDIS
+241 ATY
-251 YAGKTL
+251 
-257 YARFKQKQHTVL
+257 YARFK
-269 FGVHSSGHGSLTAKI
+269 AK
-284 GNTSISSNS
+284 
-293 KVNYGSTIVFTA
+293 
-305 TPSTGYQIEGWY
+305 
-317 KNSDCTTSL
+317 
-326 GNGTN
+326 
-331 NTYTVTITGGTNV
+331 
-344 YVKFKA
+344 
-350 NQYTITY
+350 QYTITY
-357 KDQGGSNFSGTHASG
+357 KDQGNVTFTGTHASG
-372 YPTTHT
+372 YPTKHT
-378 YGTATTLKTASKT
+378 YGVETTLKNATKT
-391 GYTFEGW
+391 GYTFGGW
-398 YKESACTNKVTSL
+398 HTDAACTQKVTSL

-419 ITLYAKWTPKTY
+419 ITLYAKWTANTY
-431 TITLHANGGA
+431 AITLNANYTSGTN
-441 RDGSAT
+441 GSAT

-456 NLTHP
+456 NLTQP
-461 TYTDYRCDG
+461 TRTDYRCNG

-482 NIDGTLAKSVS
+482 NTDGTLAKSVS
-493 GYTDANGNWIKDEAV
+493 GYTDASGNWTKDGTA

-527 GTGFTSYG
+527 GTDFTSYG

-543 TSASIT
+543 TSAAIT
-549 SPATVRSGQNITFT
+549 SSATVRSGQSVTFT

-582 AGKLDAGQTTYTT
+582 ADKHDAGQTTYTT
-595 FITAATNVYVKF
+595 SIAGITNVYVKF
-607 VEKTWSVAFAASTG
+607 VEKTWSVAFTAGTG

-655 TSSNGGNF
+655 TSSNGGRF
-663 DDARAEKTDFYPTA
+663 DDDSAEKTDFYPTA
-677 ATTVTANFTENLHTI
+677 ATTVTANFSENLFAI
-692 AVQTSNNEHG
+692 AVKSSDENKG
-702 TVSPAS
+702 TVTPAI
-708 VEVGVTTTTE
+708 GDAGITTNIP

-727 MFDKWMVAG
+727 QFDKWMVAG
-736 GATVADPTSAKT
+736 GATVADPTSATT

-783 NFAINYWNNSTSGF
+783 NFAINYWNNTTSGF

-810 VGQVPTGFNDMK
+810 VGQVPTGFTDMK

-835 ITGNSDLVGQAKAW
+835 ITGNSDLVGQTKAW
-849 NEAAVEMTYS
+849 NEAAVEMTYDANE
-859 TDEIAFTYT
+859 TAFTYT

-896 KNSSANIT
+896 KNSAANIT

-932 SGFFVKDDATPQK
+932 SGLFVKDDTTPQK

-1075 ICNDDEMNWDADE
+1075 ICNDDEMNWDAPE

-1147 GFHLSHVDDYNANAG
+1147 GFHMSHVDDYNANAG
-1162 VYFSVIEY
+1162 VYFSVVEF
-1170 WEGNPDALWSAIC
+1170 WEGNPNTLWNAIC
-1183 DANKN
+1183 DANQN

-1195 MKFNIMNGAIAN
+1195 MKFNVMNDGIAS
-1207 FNYGACKNPNALIGI
+1207 FNYAKCKNPNALIGI

-1248 DAMSDAV
+1248 DAMHPDT

-1261 AHAYIL
+1261 AHAYML
-1267 AMPGVPCVFYP
+1267 SMPGVPCVFYP

-1295 AVGLHSESAVNDEV
+1295 AVGVHSESGVSDEV
-1309 VGNGYRAYV
+1309 VGNGYRAHVY
-1318 TGTKGTMILE
+1318 GSKGELIVE
-1328 LGAAVSDSHYGFREV
+1328 LGDAVSESHYGFREV
-1343 AAGPGYKMFITYEAA
+1343 AAGNGYKMFITYEAA

-1467 KNDNKLLGNWP
+1467 AGGELLGTWP

-1504 FHNNVG
+1504 FNNNVG

-1546 SAPADPEQGNTPKLL
+1546 SAPVDPEQGNTPKLL

-1575 NLYDMDSENI
+1575 NLYDMDSKNI

-1627 CAIPTT
+1627 CAIPTA

-1678 AWSYGNGSWSTIYDD
+1678 AWSYGDGSWSTIYDD

-1715 IEIDGKTYTN
+1715 IEIDGVTYTN

-1732 YSAPNITLNELM
+1732 YTAPDITLNELM

-1749 TPANEWTYGVTPTI
+1749 TPANEWTYGVKPTI
-1763 IIGSRTHEVAEN
+1763 TIGSRTHEMEEN
-1775 TSYTI
+1775 STHTI
-1780 CGTTIIDIIFS
+1780 CGATTIDIIFS
-1791 PSICEVVFNLN
+1791 PSICEVNFDLN
-1802 LPQGVPTPLWSVD
+1802 LPQGVTAPLWTID

-1822 DTVKAPQ
+1822 DTVVTPK
-1829 LGELSG
+1829 LGELPG

-1846 DFSNNNQYDFGT
+1846 EFTNSNQYDFGT

-1871 RYEDCIFFKNNLGWE
+1871 RYEDCIFFKNNLSWE

-1892 YNSDKYWDDTKGTG
+1892 YNSDKYWDDNKGTG
-1906 SQKLKTFPQD
+1906 SQKLKIFPQD

-1923 HWFEFQGELSNIP
+1923 HWFEFQGEMSNIP
-1936 ETDIWYLDFIAMAI
+1936 GTDIWYLDFISMAKT
-1950 AVDNSNWGEITG
+1950 VDANNWGEIEN
-1962 YTNISFTEHKQYDYE
+1962 YKNISFTEHKQYNYE

-2030 WRGSANSWSTSANA
+2030 WSGSANSWSTSANA

-2059 QLTGGTDYEFKIFGN
+2059 RLTGGTDYEFKVTGN

-2088 CTNWHFTNKESTNA
+2088 CTNWHFTTDEDANA

-2117 VGDGKMMVSLEYPLS
+2117 LGDGKMMVSLEYPLS
-2132 VGDYRLAYKDNTA
+2132 VGDYRLAYQDNTA

-2180 QCSAIANDGTATWK
+2180 RCSVIVNDGTATWE
-2194 TLDIG
+2194 TLNIG
-2199 NVNPAAGLTE
+2199 NINPAAGITE

-2233 PYTGNFY
+2233 PYTGDFY
-2240 IRTESADGGW
+2240 IRTEAADGGW
-2250 KFFRQSSNL
+2250 KFFRQASNL

-2273 HYFCKWVKTAD
+2273 HYFCRWVNTAD

-2309 AVQIASAEGK
+2309 AVQIASADGK

-2333 TNELSRAYMAGAN
+2333 TNELSRAYIAGSN

-2358 AESLKNTA
+2358 AESLKNTNGEA
-2366 GDVVTDVPFIDL
+2366 VTDVPFIDL
-2378 QNWIYQAEVVVSG
+2378 QNWIYQTEVIVSG
-2391 STLIKLVAEYAG
+2391 ATQIKLVAEYAG
-2403 KTQYFKGGTTDKI
+2403 KTQYFKGSATEKI

-2466 KDQGQA
+2466 KDQGRA

-2489 AYAVMTFTRG
+2489 AYAVMTFTKD

-2504 SLPSRVRSLYWVSF
+2504 SLPARERSLYWVSF

-2548 AKGLFIDSGSYW
+2548 ARGLFIDSGTYW
-2560 KYIEDKN
+2560 KYITDTK
-2567 TTLQAGVGY
+2567 TTLKAGVGY

-2588 NNVNDV
+2588 HNVNDI
-2594 SLYFPSTGEIGTI
+2594 SLYFPSTGTIGTI

-2627 FEDGGKTYNHK
+2627 FEDDGTTYNHK

-2647 GVPGYA
+2647 GVPGFA
-2653 DINDFDVTSYHFMQD
+2653 DINDFDVTGYHFMQD

-2704 DINWRSKT
+2704 EINWMSKT
-2712 VSAFAPPASIAA
+2712 VSAVTPPASVAA

-2750 TFVQLQQEGATDD
+2750 TFIQMQEEGASTD
-2763 FDMSMDLTK
+2763 FDLSKDLSK

-2785 ADRIQVA
+2785 TDRTQVA
-2792 GNALPMQEQIVPVG
+2792 GNVLPMQEQIVPVG
-2806 VVVPAAGEYTFRMP
+2806 VVAAAQGEYRFRMP
-2820 DGTEGMVVELID
+2820 NGTAGMVVELID
-2832 YENNTTTNLLLSD
+2832 NYTNTTTNLLLSD
-2845 YTVTLSAGECENR
+2845 YTVTLSEGTYEQR

-2867 SGIATYLEQIT
+2867 SGVSTNTEQIT
-2878 TSDVHT
+2878 GGDLNP

-2890 LIDGHL
+2890 IIDGHL
-2896 YLKKDGILYDAQG
+2896 YLRKDGVIYTANGSKL
-2909 RQIILRSR
+2909 

>member
-14 TLILGVINSWAVDHT
+14 TLVLGVNNAWAYNQSAVDLYFDNSEAKWSKC
-29 GGYVYFLKPSTW
+29 YVYIGHSTW
-41 TESKVMMFIG
+41 TSCYPLTRVSGTQYLWKLAKADFNGGGTWNGASGWVLCYEKWWDSNGESIDK
-51 HNSYTS
+51 YTWHGD
-57 VYEMTKV
+57 K
-64 ANTDN
+64 
-69 LYRYTMPSWGGA
+69 
-81 TYVAFANA
+81 
-89 GSVWGSG
+89 
-96 SWGPS
+96 
-101 NRTNAPHYTNVYNNY
+101 NVTQK
-116 GFNSG
+116 
-121 SYYVVVPASTSNNA
+121 STSA
-135 GITINYKSSA
+135 WVDTKIYKT
-145 SNLNLTTRA
+145 N
-154 NVYGSTD
+154 G
-161 GGSTY
+161 
-166 ASMGAAGTVSVSGY
+166 
-180 YMSNSST
+180 T
-187 ASTRS
+187 ASTKS
-192 AVSSTSSQAYAST
+192 DNHTINAYKVTS
-205 TLAPGSTATF
+205 
-215 KATANT
+215 
-221 GYEFVGW
+221 
-228 FDAESGGTAVSTD
+228 
-241 ATYTFKYDIS
+241 YTK
-251 YAGKTL
+251 
-257 YARFKQKQHTVL
+257 
-269 FGVHSSGHGSLTAKI
+269 
-284 GNTSISSNS
+284 SN
-293 KVNYGSTIVFTA
+293 
-305 TPSTGYQIEGWY
+305 
-317 KNSDCTTSL
+317 
-326 GNGTN
+326 
-331 NTYTVTITGGTNV
+331 YTVTINTATGGTLTVNDYDNNAV
-344 YVKFKA
+344 
-350 NQYTITY
+350 
-357 KDQGGSNFSGTHASG
+357 ASG
-372 YPTTHT
+372 
-378 YGTATTLKTASKT
+378 ASKIHLTVLKFSASAST
-391 GYTFEGW
+391 GYTFGGVEINDG
-398 YKESACTNKVTSL
+398 STTTTIA
-411 GATAYTAN
+411 AAN
-419 ITLYAKWTPKTY
+419 IDSETY
-431 TITLHANGGA
+431 TLT
-441 RDGSAT
+441 SAV
-447 ATYNSSTIT
+447 TIT
-456 NLTHP
+456 PIWTENTYSLTFQH
-461 TYTDYRCDG
+461 DG
-470 YYTATSGGTLVL
+470 NGSIKVGGTTVNSGSTASVNHVTTKTLVATP
-482 NIDGTLAKSVS
+482 NTNYEFIGWTLS
-493 GYTDANGNWIKDEAV
+493 GSNTSAV
-508 TLYAQWTY
+508 TI
-516 DVTEYTVTFGA
+516 G
-527 GTGFTSYG
+527 
-535 SVTAYNNT
+535 N
-543 TSASIT
+543 
-549 SPATVRSGQNITFT
+549 
-563 ATPQTGYEVEGWYT
+563 T
-577 NAACT
+577 NAAST
-582 AGKLDAGQTTYTT
+582 TIKATKAGA
-595 FITAATNVYVKF
+595 
-607 VEKTWSVAFAASTG
+607 
-621 GTVTTPSSTPQTV
+621 
-634 GEVQGITIIAET
+634 
-646 KEGYTFAGW
+646 
-655 TSSNGGNF
+655 
-663 DDARAEKTDFYPTA
+663 
-677 ATTVTANFTENLHTI
+677 TVTANFRSTATYALTVKAGEGIASVAGSTDPITLGNKYDIKATPETGYTFNTWTANPAANATFESQTSAETKVTVRNGSVIITASAIENLFAI
-692 AVQTSNNEHG
+692 AVKSSDENKG
-702 TVSPAS
+702 TVTPSTGDA
-708 VEVGVTTTTE
+708 GIATTIE

-727 MFDKWMVAG
+727 QFDKWIAVG
-736 GATVADPTSAKT
+736 GASVVDPTSATT
-748 TVTATAEGSVTAYFK
+748 TVTATEEGSVTAYFK

-776 DWKKDND
+776 DWKKDNAT
-783 NFAINYWNNSTSGF
+783 FAINYWNNSTSGF

-810 VGQVPTGFNDMK
+810 VGQVPTGFTDMK

-835 ITGNSDLVGQAKAW
+835 ITGSSDLVGQAKAW
-849 NEAAVEMTYS
+849 KETAVEMTYDANE
-859 TDEIAFTYT
+859 TAFTYT

-874 GITYKMKLT
+874 GIAYKMKLT
-883 NGSWANAW
+883 NGSWANSW

-896 KNSSANIT
+896 KNSSANIV

-922 VKFDGTNVTI
+922 VTFDGTNVTV

-1046 NHMDTKSSWCDFFD
+1046 NHMDTKSSWCDFFE

-1088 GCRGTATGS
+1088 GCRGKATGS

-1111 RDMAHNDEKVRQMF
+1111 RDMAHNDERVRQMF

-1147 GFHLSHVDDYNANAG
+1147 GFHMSHVNDYNANAG
-1162 VYFSVIEY
+1162 VYFSVIEF

-1195 MKFNIMNGAIAN
+1195 MKFNVLNQGLAN
-1207 FNYGACKNPNALIGI
+1207 FDYAKCRLPDALIGRGH
-1222 GKGKWAV
+1222 GKYAV

-1267 AMPGVPCVFYP
+1267 SMPGVPCVFYP

-1284 NEIAPMVLARK
+1284 DAIAPMVLARK
-1295 AVGLHSESAVNDEV
+1295 AVGLHSESAVSDEV

-1328 LGAAVSDSHYGFREV
+1328 LGAAVSANDSYGYKTV
-1343 AAGPGYKMFITYEAA
+1343 AQGPGYKIQITYEAA
-1358 GAELTVSPQ
+1358 AAELTISPK
-1367 STYYRSQTMS
+1367 STYYRTSSLDVTMS
-1377 VTMNAVG
+1377 AVG
-1384 LAGVPDIYYT
+1384 LGGNPEIYYT
-1394 LDGTDPRTSASKK
+1394 VDGTDPISSSSKK
-1407 KYTGE
+1407 KYTGA

-1418 VTIKAY
+1418 ITLKAY
-1424 AEIHGNQTAVQ
+1424 ATIDGANTAVQ

-1483 PNANGWVEYTFAAG
+1483 PNANGWVEHTFAAG

-1510 AQSHDIVLE
+1510 AQSSDITLE

-1526 DSSLNDAV
+1526 NSSLNDAV
-1534 LTNECNVIDTGS
+1534 LTNECNIVETGT
-1546 SAPADPEQGNTPKLL
+1546 SAPVAPEQGNTPKLM
-1561 LDETI
+1561 LDETL
-1566 TLTVPTDDK
+1566 TLTVPTDK
-1575 NLYDMDSENI
+1575 NLYDMDSKNI
-1585 THLYLSPNGNWKA
+1585 THLYLSPNANWKS

-1616 MTDANTDGIYE
+1616 MTDANADGIYE
-1627 CAIPTT
+1627 CAIPTA
-1633 KSYPSVIFCRMNGS
+1633 KSYPSVIFCRMNPSS
-1647 TNTNNWTNTWNQTN
+1647 TTNGWTATTQLWNQTN
-1661 DLTVPTD
+1661 DLTIPTD
-1668 GKNRYTIDEG
+1668 GKNHYTVTEG
-1678 AWSYGNGSWSTIYDD
+1678 VWSKGDGSWSTLYDN
-1693 SKWTTFTAP
+1693 SKWTTFTEP

-1715 IEIDGKTYTN
+1715 IEIDGETYTN
-1725 DSEDKGT
+1725 ESEEQGT
-1732 YSAPNITLNELM
+1732 YTAPNITLNELM

-1763 IIGSRTHEVAEN
+1763 IIGSRTHELEEN
-1775 TSYTI
+1775 STHTI
-1780 CGTTIIDIIFS
+1780 CGATTIDIIFS
-1791 PSICEVVFNLN
+1791 PSICEVKFDLN
-1802 LPQGVPTPLWSVD
+1802 LPQGVTAPLWSID

-1998 PEVGQSPTTRNE
+1998 PEAGQTPTTRNE

-2019 MKYNSIESGYN
+2019 LKYNSIESGYN
-2030 WRGSANSWSTSANA
+2030 WRGSANGWSTSANA
-2044 FTADKAGGYTFTSLV
+2044 FTTDKAGGYTFTSLV
-2059 QLTGGTDYEFKIFGN
+2059 RLTGGTDYEFKIFGN

-2088 CTNWHFTNKESTNA
+2088 CTNWHFTNEESSNA

-2132 VGDYRLAYKDNTA
+2132 VGDYRLAYQDNTA

-2156 RNEGQ
+2156 RDEGQ

-2180 QCSAIANDGTATWK
+2180 QCSAIANDGTATWQ
-2194 TLDIG
+2194 TINIG

-2302 LTADPVG
+2302 LTADPTG
-2309 AVQIASAEGK
+2309 AVQIVSAEGK
-2319 LPDDANVRFAWDSK
+2319 LPENANVRFAWDSK

-2346 NETQNTFLHIIE
+2346 NETQNTFLHIIDAE
-2358 AESLKNTA
+2358 ALKNTDGEA
-2366 GDVVTDVPFIDL
+2366 VTDVPFIDL
-2378 QNWIYQAEVVVSG
+2378 QNWIYQTEVKVTKE
-2391 STLIKLVAEYAG
+2391 TLIKLVAEYDG
-2403 KTQYFKGGTTDKI
+2403 KTQYFKGSATDKI
-2416 HLISSTANS
+2416 HLISSTASS

-2450 EITEDDVLGA
+2450 EITKDDVLGA

-2489 AYAVMTFTRG
+2489 AYAVMTFTRD

-2504 SLPSRVRSLYWVSF
+2504 SLTSRERSLYWVSF

-2548 AKGLFIDSGSYW
+2548 AKGLFIDSGTYW
-2560 KYIEDKN
+2560 KYITDTK
-2567 TTLQAGVGY
+2567 TTLKAGVGY

-2588 NNVNDV
+2588 HNVNDV
-2594 SLYFPSTGEIGTI
+2594 SLYFPSTEPVKTI

-2613 AHEVPAHECTIDRE
+2613 EHEVPAHECTIDRE
-2627 FEDGGKTYNHK
+2627 FEDDGKTYNHK

-2647 GVPGYA
+2647 GVPGFA
-2653 DINDFDVTSYHFMQD
+2653 DIKDFDVTSYHFMQD

-2674 NFSLA
+2674 NFNLA
-2679 NSTYTVESSATNFQA
+2679 DNTYAVADAATNFQA

-2704 DINWRSKT
+2704 EINWMSKT
-2712 VSAFAPPASIAA
+2712 VTVQPKELAA
-2724 RQNSDSQPEKITLR
+2724 RRNSDSQAEKLTLR

-2750 TFVQLQQEGATDD
+2750 TFIQMQEEGASTD
-2763 FDMSMDLTK
+2763 FDLSKDLSK

-2806 VVVPAAGEYTFRMP
+2806 VVAAAQCEYSFRMP

-2845 YTVTLSAGECENR
+2845 YTVTLSEGTYEQR

-2867 SGIATYLEQIT
+2867 SGVSTNIGQIT
-2878 TSDVHT
+2878 GGDIDA

-2890 LIDGHL
+2890 IIDGHL
-2896 YLKKDGILYDAQG
+2896 YLNKDGIIYDAQG
-2909 RQIILRSR
+2909 RQLILHTY

>member
-14 TLILGVINSWAVDHT
+14 TLVLGVNNAWAASEGSSWYDWASSEN
-29 GGYVYFLKPSTW
+29 VYFDNTNSSYSNVSML
-41 TESKVMMFIG
+41 IG
-51 HNSYTS
+51 RQWNYGSDGVGS
-57 VYEMTKV
+57 SGVNFTKIS
-64 ANTDN
+64 NTNN
-69 LYRYTMPSWGGA
+69 LYYAATTWNHYNTLLFIDAKDWGWEGNKVTQRYSYASNYTNTNNVNINGTELFYAASNAKGA
-81 TYVAFANA
+81 TLN
-89 GSVWGSG
+89 
-96 SWGPS
+96 
-101 NRTNAPHYTNVYNNY
+101 HQDL
-116 GFNSG
+116 G
-121 SYYVVVPASTSNNA
+121 SYSDL
-135 GITINYKSSA
+135 NYTQTVQQH
-145 SNLNLTTRA
+145 L
-154 NVYGSTD
+154 STD
-161 GGSTY
+161 GGSNY
-166 ASMGAAGTVSVSGY
+166 S
-180 YMSNSST
+180 
-187 ASTRS
+187 
-192 AVSSTSSQAYAST
+192 AST
-205 TLAPGSTATF
+205 TALATVKVSSYKLKSKNATESSSGTITSGSSSTTCSAARTATVTYTISDV
-215 KATANT
+215 KT
-221 GYEFVGW
+221 GYTFVGW
-228 FDAESGGTAVSTD
+228 YDGTTQKSTST
-241 ATYTFKYDIS
+241 TYTYN
-251 YAGKTL
+251 ATE
-257 YARFKQKQHTVL
+257 
-269 FGVHSSGHGSLTAKI
+269 AK
-284 GNTSISSNS
+284 
-293 KVNYGSTIVFTA
+293 
-305 TPSTGYQIEGWY
+305 
-317 KNSDCTTSL
+317 
-326 GNGTN
+326 
-331 NTYTVTITGGTNV
+331 TITAR
-344 YVKFKA
+344 FKA

-357 KDQGGSNFSGTHASG
+357 KDQGNVTFTGTHASG
-372 YPTTHT
+372 YPTKHT
-378 YGTATTLKTASKT
+378 YGVETTLENASKT
-391 GYTFEGW
+391 GYTFGGW
-398 YKESACTNKVTSL
+398 FTSSNCSGTAVTKL
-411 GATAYTAN
+411 GATAYTAS
-419 ITLYAKWTPKTY
+419 ITLYAKWTAKTY
-431 TITLHANGGA
+431 AITLNANYTGGTN
-441 RDGSAT
+441 GSAT
-447 ATYNSSTIT
+447 ATYNKNTVT
-456 NLTHP
+456 NLTQP
-461 TYTDYRCDG
+461 TRTDYRCDG
-470 YYTATSGGTLVL
+470 YATAASGGTLVL
-482 NIDGTLAKSVS
+482 NTNGTLVANVS
-493 GYTDANGNWIKDEAV
+493 GYTDASGNWTKDGVA

-549 SPATVRSGQNITFT
+549 SPATVRSGQSITFT

-582 AGKLDAGQTTYTT
+582 AGKHNAGQTTYTT
-595 FITAATNVYVKF
+595 SITGITNVYVKF
-607 VEKTWSVAFAASTG
+607 VEKTWSVSFAASTG
-621 GTVTTPSSTPQTV
+621 GSIVEPASTPQTV
-634 GEVQGITIIAET
+634 GQLAGITIIAET
-646 KEGYTFAGW
+646 NEGYTFAGW
-655 TSSNGGNF
+655 TSSHGGRF
-663 DDARAEKTDFYPTA
+663 DDDRAEKTDFYPTA

-708 VEVGVTTTTE
+708 VEVGVATTTE

-727 MFDKWMVAG
+727 MFDKWIAAG
-736 GATVADPTSAKT
+736 GASVADPTSATT
-748 TVTATAEGSVTAYFK
+748 TVTATEEGSVTAYFK

-776 DWKKDND
+776 DWKKDNAT
-783 NFAINYWNNSTSGF
+783 FAISYWNNSTNGF

-835 ITGNSDLVGQAKAW
+835 ITGSSDLVGQAKAW
-849 NEAAVEMTYS
+849 KETAVEMTYDANE
-859 TDEIAFTYT
+859 TAFTYT

-874 GITYKMKLT
+874 GIAYKMKLT
-883 NGSWANAW
+883 NGSWANSW

-896 KNSSANIT
+896 KNSSANIV

-922 VKFDGTNVTI
+922 VTFDGTNVTV
-932 SGFFVKDDATPQK
+932 SGFFVKDDTTPQK

-1046 NHMDTKSSWCDFFD
+1046 NHLDTKSSWCDFYE

-1111 RDMAHNDEKVRQMF
+1111 RDMAHNDERVRQMF

-1162 VYFSVIEY
+1162 VYFSVIEF
-1170 WEGNPDALWSAIC
+1170 WESNPDALWSAIC
-1183 DANKN
+1183 DANQN

-1207 FNYGACKNPNALIGI
+1207 FNYGACKNPNALIGRGH
-1222 GKGKWAV
+1222 GKYAV

-1248 DAMSDAV
+1248 DAMSDAM

-1261 AHAYIL
+1261 AHAYML

-1284 NEIAPMVLARK
+1284 DAIAPMVLARK
-1295 AVGLHSESAVNDEV
+1295 AVGVHSESGVSDETV
-1309 VGNGYRAYV
+1309 DGNNGYRAHVY
-1318 TGTKGTMILE
+1318 GSKGELILE

-1377 VTMNAVG
+1377 ITMNAVG

-1394 LDGTDPRTSASKK
+1394 VDGTDPRTSASKK
-1407 KYTGE
+1407 KYTGA

-1418 VTIKAY
+1418 VTVKAY

-1467 KNDNKLLGNWP
+1467 KNDNKLLGKWP

-1526 DSSLNDAV
+1526 NSSLGDAV
-1534 LTNECNVIDTGS
+1534 LTNECNIPDGDSFT
-1546 SAPADPEQGNTPKLL
+1546 PADPEQGNTPKLL
-1561 LDETI
+1561 LDETL
-1566 TLTVPTDDK
+1566 TLSVPQDDK
-1575 NLYDMDSENI
+1575 NLYDMDSKNI
-1585 THLYLSPNGNWKA
+1585 THLYLTPGVWNV
-1598 DGARF
+1598 DGAWF

-1608 GNGDTWVS
+1608 EGNKNTWKK
-1616 MTDANTDGIYE
+1616 MTAVEGIDGLYVCE
-1627 CAIPTT
+1627 IPSGYTN
-1633 KSYPSVIFCRMNGS
+1633 VIFARRDPS
-1647 TNTNNWTNTWNQTN
+1647 NTNLDWNKVWNQTA
-1661 DLTVPTD
+1661 DLKVPTNGTNKFAISGWD
-1668 GKNRYTIDEG
+1668 N
-1678 AWSYGNGSWSTIYDD
+1678 NGSWSTIYDN
-1693 SKWTTFTAP
+1693 SKWTTFTEP
-1702 TYSVTINITGYGS
+1702 TYTVTINITGYGS
-1715 IEIDGKTYTN
+1715 IEIDGVTYTN

-1780 CGTTIIDIIFS
+1780 CGTTTLEIIFS
-1791 PSICEVVFNLN
+1791 PSICEIVFDLN

-1846 DFSNNNQYDFGT
+1846 DFSNSNQYDFGT

-1998 PEVGQSPTTRNE
+1998 PEAGQTPTMRNE

-2019 MKYNSIESGYN
+2019 LKYNSIESGYN

-2074 NTWFGNTGTMTEDN
+2074 ETWFGNTGTMTEDN
-2088 CTNWHFTNKESTNA
+2088 CTNWHFTNEESSNA

-2156 RNEGQ
+2156 RDEGQ
-2161 NDTISFFVHH
+2161 NDTISFFIHH
-2171 DKQPQIIVQ
+2171 NKEPQIIVQ
-2180 QCSAIANDGTATWK
+2180 QCSAIANDGTATWQ
-2194 TLDIG
+2194 TINIG

-2222 QTNPRLLAQTQ
+2222 QTDPRLLAQTQ
-2233 PYTGNFY
+2233 PYTGYFY

-2302 LTADPVG
+2302 LTADPTG
-2309 AVQIASAEGK
+2309 AVQIVSAEGK
-2319 LPDDANVRFAWDSK
+2319 LPEDANVRFAWDSK

-2346 NETQNTFLHIIE
+2346 NETQNTFLHIIDAE
-2358 AESLKNTA
+2358 ALKNTDGEA
-2366 GDVVTDVPFIDL
+2366 VTDVPFIDL
-2378 QNWIYQAEVVVSG
+2378 QNWIYQTEVKVTKE
-2391 STLIKLVAEYAG
+2391 TLIKLVAEYAG
-2403 KTQYFKGGTTDKI
+2403 KTQFFKGGESTTDKI
-2416 HLISSTANS
+2416 NLISSTANS

-2489 AYAVMTFTRG
+2489 AYAVMTFTRD

-2504 SLPSRVRSLYWVSF
+2504 SLTSRERSLYWVSF

-2560 KYIEDKN
+2560 KYITDTK
-2567 TTLQAGVGY
+2567 TTLKAGVGY

-2588 NNVNDV
+2588 HNVNDV
-2594 SLYFPSTGEIGTI
+2594 SLYFPSTEPVETI

-2627 FEDGGKTYNHK
+2627 FENDGTTYNHK

-2647 GVPGYA
+2647 GVPGFA
-2653 DINDFDVTSYHFMQD
+2653 DINDFNVTSYHFMQD

-2679 NSTYTVESSATNFQA
+2679 SSTYNVESSATNFQA

-2704 DINWRSKT
+2704 KINWMSKI
-2712 VSAFAPPASIAA
+2712 VSAVAPPASIAA
-2724 RQNSDSQPEKITLR
+2724 CHNSDSQLEKLTLR
-2738 LELAQAGVKADQ
+2738 LELAQADKKVDQ
-2750 TFVQLQQEGATDD
+2750 TFVQLQEEGATDD

-2785 ADRIQVA
+2785 TDRIQVA
-2792 GNALPMQEQIVPVG
+2792 GNVLPLKENTIPVG
-2806 VVVPAAGEYTFRMP
+2806 VDIATTSEYTFRMP
-2820 DGTEGMVVELID
+2820 DGTAGMVVELID
-2832 YENNTTTNLLLSD
+2832 YETNTTTNLLLSD
-2845 YTVTLSAGECENR
+2845 YAVTLQKGSCENR
-2858 FMLHIQPEK
+2858 FVLHIQPEK
-2867 SGIATYLEQIT
+2867 SGVSTNIGQIT
-2878 TSDVHT
+2878 GGDIDA

-2890 LIDGHL
+2890 IIDGHL

-2909 RQIILRSR
+2909 RQLILHTY

>member
-14 TLILGVINSWAVDHT
+14 TLILGVSNAWAASEGSSWYDWASSEN
-29 GGYVYFLKPSTW
+29 VYFDNTNSSYSNVSMLIGRQWNYGSDGVGSSGVNFTKISNTNNLYYAATTW
-41 TESKVMMFIG
+41 NHYNTLLFIDAKDWGWEGNKVTQRYSYASNYTNTNNVNINGTELFYAASNAKG
-51 HNSYTS
+51 ATLNHQDLTSYT
-57 VYEMTKV
+57 
-64 ANTDN
+64 ALN
-69 LYRYTMPSWGGA
+69 YTQ
-81 TYVAFANA
+81 TVQQ
-89 GSVWGSG
+89 
-96 SWGPS
+96 
-101 NRTNAPHYTNVYNNY
+101 H
-116 GFNSG
+116 
-121 SYYVVVPASTSNNA
+121 
-135 GITINYKSSA
+135 
-145 SNLNLTTRA
+145 L
-154 NVYGSTD
+154 STD
-161 GGSTY
+161 GGSNY
-166 ASMGAAGTVSVSGY
+166 S
-180 YMSNSST
+180 
-187 ASTRS
+187 
-192 AVSSTSSQAYAST
+192 AST
-205 TLAPGSTATF
+205 TALATVKVSSYKLKSKNATESSSGTITSGSSSTTCSAARTATVTYEVTNV
-215 KATANT
+215 KT
-221 GYEFVGW
+221 GYTFVGW
-228 FDAESGGTAVSTD
+228 YDGTTQKSTD
-241 ATYTFKYDIS
+241 TTYTYN
-251 YAGKTL
+251 ATE
-257 YARFKQKQHTVL
+257 
-269 FGVHSSGHGSLTAKI
+269 AK
-284 GNTSISSNS
+284 
-293 KVNYGSTIVFTA
+293 
-305 TPSTGYQIEGWY
+305 
-317 KNSDCTTSL
+317 
-326 GNGTN
+326 
-331 NTYTVTITGGTNV
+331 TITAR
-344 YVKFKA
+344 FKA

-357 KDQGGSNFSGTHASG
+357 KDQGNVTFTGTHASD
-372 YPTTHT
+372 YPTKHT
-378 YGTATTLKTASKT
+378 YSVTTTLKTASKS
-391 GYTFEGW
+391 GYTFGGW
-398 YKESACTNKVTSL
+398 FTSSNCSGTAVTSL
-411 GATAYTAN
+411 GATAYTSN

-431 TITLHANGGA
+431 NITLDANSGA
-441 RDGSAT
+441 SNGSAT
-447 ATYNSSTIT
+447 ATYNSNTVAIASQ
-456 NLTHP
+456 P
-461 TYTDYRCDG
+461 TRTDYRCDG
-470 YYTATSGGTLVL
+470 YATAASGGTLVL
-482 NIDGTLAKSVS
+482 NTDGTLAKSVS
-493 GYTDANGNWIKDEAV
+493 GYTDANGNWTKDGAA

-516 DVTEYTVTFGA
+516 DVTEYTVTFGV
-527 GTGFTSYG
+527 GTGYTSYG
-535 SVTAYNNT
+535 SLSAKNNT
-543 TSASIT
+543 TSAAIT
-549 SPATVRSGQNITFT
+549 SPATVRSGQSITFT
-563 ATPQTGYEVEGWYT
+563 ATPETGYEVEGWYT

-582 AGKLDAGQTTYTT
+582 AGKHNEGKNTYTT
-595 FITAATNVYVKF
+595 SIIGTTNVYVKF
-607 VEKTWSVAFAASTG
+607 VEKTWSVSFAASTG
-621 GTVTTPSSTPQTV
+621 GSIVEPASTPQTV
-634 GEVQGITIIAET
+634 GQLAGITIIAET
-646 KEGYTFAGW
+646 NEGYTFAGW
-655 TSSNGGNF
+655 TSSNGGRF

-677 ATTVTANFTENLHTI
+677 TTTITANFTENLHTI

-708 VEVGVTTTTE
+708 VEVGVATTTE

-727 MFDKWMVAG
+727 QFDKWMVAG
-736 GATVADPTSAKT
+736 GASVAAPTNATT
-748 TVTATAEGSVTAYFK
+748 TVTATDEGSVTAYFK

-776 DWKKDND
+776 DWKKDNAT
-783 NFAINYWNNSTSGF
+783 FAINYWNNSTNGF

-822 IQRVQVDPDTKYY
+822 IQRVQVDPTTKYY
-835 ITGNSDLVGQAKAW
+835 ITGSSDLVGQAKAW
-849 NEAAVEMTYS
+849 KETAVEMTYDANE
-859 TDEIAFTYT
+859 TAFTYT

-874 GITYKMKLT
+874 GIAYKMKLT
-883 NGSWANAW
+883 NGSWTNSW

-896 KNSSANIT
+896 KNSSANIV

-922 VKFDGTNVTI
+922 VKFDGTNVTV

-1111 RDMAHNDEKVRQMF
+1111 RDMAHNDERVRQMF

-1162 VYFSVIEY
+1162 VYFSVIEF

-1195 MKFNIMNGAIAN
+1195 MKFNIMNAGIAN
-1207 FNYGACKNPNALIGI
+1207 FNYGACKNPNALIGRGH
-1222 GKGKWAV
+1222 GKYAV

-1248 DAMSDAV
+1248 DAMSDNMR
-1255 KDRLLQ
+1255 DRLLQ
-1261 AHAYIL
+1261 AHAYML

-1284 NEIAPMVLARK
+1284 DAIAPMVLARK
-1295 AVGLHSESAVNDEV
+1295 AVGVHSESGVSDETV
-1309 VGNGYRAYV
+1309 DGNNGYRAHVY
-1318 TGTKGTMILE
+1318 GSKGELILE
-1328 LGAAVSDSHYGFREV
+1328 LGAAVSDSHFGFREV

-1394 LDGTDPRTSASKK
+1394 VDGTDPRTSASKK
-1407 KYTGE
+1407 KYTGA

-1483 PNANGWVEYTFAAG
+1483 PNANGWVEHTFAAG

-1504 FHNNVG
+1504 FHNNYV
-1510 AQSHDIVLE
+1510 QSHDIVLE

-1526 DSSLNDAV
+1526 DSSLGDAV
-1534 LTNECNVIDTGS
+1534 LTNECNIPDGDSFT
-1546 SAPADPEQGNTPKLL
+1546 PADPGQGNTPKLL
-1561 LDETI
+1561 LEETI

-1575 NLYDMDSENI
+1575 NLYDMDSKNI
-1585 THLYLSPNGNWKA
+1585 THLYLSPNSNWKS

-1616 MTDANTDGIYE
+1616 MTDENSDGIYE
-1627 CAIPTT
+1627 CVIPTA
-1633 KSYPSVIFCRMNGS
+1633 KSYPSVIFCRMNPSS
-1647 TNTNNWTNTWNQTN
+1647 TTNGWTATTQLWNQTN
-1661 DLTVPTD
+1661 DLTIPTD
-1668 GKNRYTIDEG
+1668 GKNHYTVTEG
-1678 AWSYGNGSWSTIYDD
+1678 VWSKGDGSWSTLYDN
-1693 SKWTTFTAP
+1693 SKWTTFTEP
-1702 TYSVTINITGYGS
+1702 TYTVTINITGYGS
-1715 IEIDGKTYTN
+1715 IEIDGETYTN
-1725 DSEDKGT
+1725 DSEEQGT
-1732 YSAPNITLNELM
+1732 YTAPNITLNDLM

-1791 PSICEVVFNLN
+1791 PSICDVVFDLN
-1802 LPQGVPTPLWSVD
+1802 LPQGVATPLWSVD
-1815 NQRINPG
+1815 NQRVIPG
-1822 DTVKAPQ
+1822 EKAKTPQ
-1829 LGELSG
+1829 LGELQG

-1846 DFSNNNQYDFGT
+1846 DFSNKNQYDFSMV
-1858 AVTRSFTLYARWL
+1858 VTKPLTLYARWL
-1871 RYEDCIFFKNNLGWE
+1871 KYEDCIFFKNNLGWE

-1906 SQKLKTFPQD
+1906 SQYDKIFPKD
-1916 NDAEHKP
+1916 DEAEHKP

-1998 PEVGQSPTTRNE
+1998 PEAGQTPTTRNE

-2019 MKYNSIESGYN
+2019 LKYNSIESGYN

-2074 NTWFGNTGTMTEDN
+2074 ETWFGNTGTMTEDN
-2088 CTNWHFTNKESTNA
+2088 CTNWHFTNEESSNA

-2132 VGDYRLAYKDNTA
+2132 VGDYRLAYQDNTA

-2156 RNEGQ
+2156 RDEGQ
-2161 NDTISFFVHH
+2161 NDTISFFIHH
-2171 DKQPQIIVQ
+2171 DKEPQIIVQ
-2180 QCSAIANDGTATWK
+2180 QCSAIANDGTATWQ
-2194 TLDIG
+2194 TINIG
-2199 NVNPAAGLTE
+2199 NVNPAAGITE
-2209 TGVYNFYLQQIQG
+2209 TGVYNFFLQQIQG
-2222 QTNPRLLAQTQ
+2222 QTTPRLLAQTQ
-2233 PYTGNFY
+2233 PYLGEFY

-2302 LTADPVG
+2302 LTTDPAG
-2309 AVQIASAEGK
+2309 AVQIVSAEGK
-2319 LPDDANVRFAWDSK
+2319 LPENANVRFAWDSK
-2333 TNELSRAYMAGAN
+2333 TNELSRAYMAGAT
-2346 NETQNTFLHIIE
+2346 NETENTFLHIIE
-2358 AESLKNTA
+2358 AENLKNTA
-2366 GDVVTDVPFIDL
+2366 GEAVTDVPFIDL
-2378 QNWIYQAEVVVSG
+2378 QNWIYQTEVKVTKA
-2391 STLIKLVAEYAG
+2391 TLIKLVAEFNG
-2403 KTQYFKGGTTDKI
+2403 KTQYFKGSATDKI

-2425 EYKLRL
+2425 EYKIRL

-2481 KKLDEVGT
+2481 RKLDEVGT

-2504 SLPSRVRSLYWVSF
+2504 SLTSRERSLYWVSF

-2548 AKGLFIDSGSYW
+2548 ARGLFIDSGTYW
-2560 KYIEDKN
+2560 KYITDTK
-2567 TTLQAGVGY
+2567 TTLKAGVGY

-2588 NNVNDV
+2588 HNVNDV
-2594 SLYFPSTGEIGTI
+2594 SLYFPSTGTIGTI

-2613 AHEVPAHECTIDRE
+2613 THEVPAHECTIDRE
-2627 FEDGGKTYNHK
+2627 FEDNGTTYNHK

-2653 DINDFDVTSYHFMQD
+2653 DINDFNVTSYHFMQD

-2679 NSTYTVESSATNFQA
+2679 NSTYNVESSATNFQA

-2704 DINWRSKT
+2704 EINWMSKT
-2712 VSAFAPPASIAA
+2712 VTGVQPKELAA
-2724 RQNSDSQPEKITLR
+2724 RRNSDSQAEKLTLR

-2750 TFVQLQQEGATDD
+2750 TFIQMQEEGASTD
-2763 FDMSMDLTK
+2763 FDLSKDLSK

-2785 ADRIQVA
+2785 TDRIQVA
-2792 GNALPMQEQIVPVG
+2792 GNVLPMQEQTIPVG
-2806 VVVPAAGEYTFRMP
+2806 MVASTAGEYTFRMP
-2820 DGTEGMVVELID
+2820 DGTAGMVVELID
-2832 YENNTTTNLLLSD
+2832 YETNTTTNLLLSD
-2845 YTVTLSAGECENR
+2845 YAVTLQKGSCENR
-2858 FMLHIQPEK
+2858 FVLHIQPEK
-2867 SGIATYLEQIT
+2867 SGVSTNIGQIT
-2878 TSDVHT
+2878 GGDLNT

-2890 LIDGHL
+2890 IIDGHL
-2896 YLKKDGILYDAQG
+2896 YLKKDGIIYDAQG
-2909 RQIILRSR
+2909 RQLILHTY

>member
-14 TLILGVINSWAVDHT
+14 TLILGVNNAWAAT
-29 GGYVYFLKPSTW
+29 FSGGEILVLKPNSNW
-41 TESKVMMFIG
+41 TKDGARFAAYFFGNGEKWVS
-51 HNSYTS
+51 
-57 VYEMTKV
+57 MTAV
-64 ANTDN
+64 
-69 LYRYTMPSWGGA
+69 S
-81 TYVAFANA
+81 
-89 GSVWGSG
+89 
-96 SWGPS
+96 
-101 NRTNAPHYTNVYNNY
+101 
-116 GFNSG
+116 
-121 SYYVVVPASTSNNA
+121 
-135 GITINYKSSA
+135 IN
-145 SNLNLTTRA
+145 
-154 NVYGSTD
+154 
-161 GGSTY
+161 
-166 ASMGAAGTVSVSGY
+166 GTSGY
-180 YMSNSST
+180 YQVT
-187 ASTRS
+187 APSGGYKNVIFCRMNGS
-192 AVSSTSSQAYAST
+192 AAANNWNNKWNQSGDLTYDGTKNVFTVPSGAWDGST
-205 TLAPGSTATF
+205 T
-215 KATANT
+215 
-221 GYEFVGW
+221 GW
-228 FDAESGGTAVSTD
+228 GNQTITVTLDAQSGTGGTA
-241 ATYTFKYDIS
+241 
-251 YAGKTL
+251 
-257 YARFKQKQHTVL
+257 
-269 FGVHSSGHGSLTAKI
+269 
-284 GNTSISSNS
+284 SIA
-293 KVNYGSTIVFTA
+293 VNYGEDERPSVTA
-305 TPSTGYQIEGWY
+305 PTRTGYDFGGFYTSTGG
-317 KNSDCTTSL
+317 
-326 GNGTN
+326 
-331 NTYTVTITGGTNV
+331 
-344 YVKFKA
+344 
-350 NQYTITY
+350 
-357 KDQGGSNFSGTHASG
+357 GGSQVINASNAWQKNISDYVDANG
-372 YPTTHT
+372 RWIKN
-378 YGTATTLKTASKT
+378 A
-391 GYTFEGW
+391 
-398 YKESACTNKVTSL
+398 AC
-411 GATAYTAN
+411 
-419 ITLYAKWTPKTY
+419 TLYAKWIEKTYSLTFKHDGNGTIQVGGATVNSGSNATINHVTTKTLVATPNTGYNFSGWTLSGSNTNAVTIDNTSAASTAIKATNTGATVTANFTPKTY
-431 TITLHANGGA
+431 AITLNANGGTSN
-441 RDGSAT
+441 GQAT
-447 ATYNSSTIT
+447 ATYKSSSIT
-456 NLTHP
+456 NITHP
-461 TYTDYRCDG
+461 TRTDHRCNG
-470 YYTATSGGTLVL
+470 YYTAASGGTLVL
-482 NIDGTLAKSVS
+482 NTDGTLAKSVS
-493 GYTDANGNWIKDEAV
+493 GYTDADGNWIKDGTA

-527 GTGFTSYG
+527 GTDFTSYG

-549 SPATVRSGQNITFT
+549 SPATVRSGQSITFT
-563 ATPQTGYEVEGWYT
+563 ATPETGYEVEGWYT

-582 AGKLDAGQTTYTT
+582 AGKHDAGQTTYTT
-595 FITAATNVYVKF
+595 SITGITNVYVKF
-607 VEKTWSVAFAASTG
+607 VEKTWSVAFAAGTG
-621 GTVTTPSSTPQTV
+621 GSVTKPSSTPKTV
-634 GEVQGITIIAET
+634 GQLAGITIIAET
-646 KEGYTFAGW
+646 NEGYTFAGW
-655 TSSNGGNF
+655 TSSNGGRF

-708 VEVGVTTTTE
+708 VEVGVATTTE

-727 MFDKWMVAG
+727 MFDKWIAAG
-736 GATVADPTSAKT
+736 GASVADPTSATT
-748 TVTATAEGSVTAYFK
+748 TVTATAEGNVTAYFK

-776 DWKKDND
+776 DWKKDNA
-783 NFAINYWNNSTSGF
+783 NFAINYWNNTTSGF
-797 ADMTELDCEGNYY
+797 ADMTELDCEGKLYS
-810 VGQVPTGFNDMK
+810 GQVPTGFTDMK
-822 IQRVQVDPDTKYY
+822 IQRVKVDPNTKYY
-835 ITGNSDLVGQAKAW
+835 ITGSSDLVGQAKAW
-849 NEAAVEMTYS
+849 KETAVEMTYDANK
-859 TDEIAFTYT
+859 TAFTYT

-874 GITYKMKLT
+874 GIAYKMKLT
-883 NGSWANAW
+883 NGSWANSW

-976 WSTLQSEAADI
+976 WSTLQGEAADI

-1046 NHMDTKSSWCDFFD
+1046 NHLDTKSSWCDFYD

-1075 ICNDDEMNWDADE
+1075 ICNNDEMNWDADE

-1097 YDDGYGGEKNYQAA
+1097 YDDGYGGESNYGAA

-1147 GFHLSHVDDYNANAG
+1147 GFHMSHIDDYNANAG
-1162 VYFSVIEY
+1162 VYFSVVEF
-1170 WEGNPDALWSAIC
+1170 WEGNPNSLWSAIC
-1183 DANKN
+1183 DANQN

-1195 MKFNIMNGAIAN
+1195 MKFNVMNGGIAN
-1207 FNYGACKNPNALIGI
+1207 FDYAKCKNPNALIGI

-1229 NFIDNHDTFERGNG
+1229 NFIDNHDTFERDDNS

-1248 DAMSDAV
+1248 DAMSDDV
-1255 KDRLLQ
+1255 RDRLLQ
-1261 AHAYIL
+1261 AHAYML

-1284 NEIAPMVLARK
+1284 DAIAPMVLARK
-1295 AVGLHSESAVNDEV
+1295 AVGVHSESGVSDEV
-1309 VGNGYRAYV
+1309 VGNGYRAHVY
-1318 TGTKGTMILE
+1318 GSKGELILE

-1367 STYYRSQTMS
+1367 STYYRSQTMN

-1418 VTIKAY
+1418 VTVKAY

-1478 GTKID
+1478 GTEIE

-1497 KNPVNVI
+1497 KNPVNLI

-1526 DSSLNDAV
+1526 NSSLGDAV
-1534 LTNECNVIDTGS
+1534 LTNECNIIDTGS
-1546 SAPADPEQGNTPKLL
+1546 SAPADPEQGYTPKLL
-1561 LDETI
+1561 LEE
-1566 TLTVPTDDK
+1566 TLTLSVPQNDN
-1575 NLYDMDSENI
+1575 NLYDMDSKNI
-1585 THLYLSPNGNWKA
+1585 THLYLAPNMWNTDNAWY
-1598 DGARF
+1598 

-1608 GNGDTWVS
+1608 GNGEKWIKMLDE
-1616 MTDANTDGIYE
+1616 DGDGIYSCE
-1627 CAIPTT
+1627 IPTDKT
-1633 KSYPSVIFCRMNGS
+1633 YPSVIFVRMDKDKSELGWS
-1647 TNTNNWTNTWNQTN
+1647 SKWNQSG
-1661 DLTVPTD
+1661 DLIVPTD
-1668 GKNRYTIDEG
+1668 GKNLFTVSAWDG
-1678 AWSYGNGSWSTIYDD
+1678 ATTSWSTIYDN

-1702 TYSVTINITGYGS
+1702 TYSFTIKITGYGS
-1715 IEIDGKTYTN
+1715 IEIDGETYTN
-1725 DSEDKGT
+1725 NSEEQGT
-1732 YSAPNITLNELM
+1732 YTAPNITLNELM

-1791 PSICEVVFNLN
+1791 PSICEVKFDLN
-1802 LPQGVPTPLWSVD
+1802 LPQGVTAPLWTID

-1822 DTVKAPQ
+1822 DTVVTPK
-1829 LGELSG
+1829 LGELPG

-1846 DFSNNNQYDFGT
+1846 DFSNKNQYDFSMV
-1858 AVTRSFTLYARWL
+1858 VTKPLTLYARWL
-1871 RYEDCIFFKNNLGWE
+1871 KYEDCIFFKNNLGWE

-1950 AVDNSNWGEITG
+1950 AVDANNWGEITG
-1962 YTNISFTEHKQYDYE
+1962 YTNISFTEHKQYNYE

-1998 PEVGQSPTTRNE
+1998 PEAGQTPTTRNE

-2059 QLTGGTDYEFKIFGN
+2059 RLTGGTNYEFKIFGN
-2074 NTWFGNTGTMTEDN
+2074 DTWFGNTGTMTEDN
-2088 CTNWHFTNKESTNA
+2088 CTNWHFTTDEKSDA
-2102 KIHPTATGDYIFTIY
+2102 KIHPTATGDYLFTIY

-2132 VGDYRLAYKDNTA
+2132 IGDYRLAYKDSTA

-2161 NDTISFFVHH
+2161 NDTISFFVRH

-2180 QCSAIANDGTATWK
+2180 RCSVIVNDGTATWE
-2194 TLDIG
+2194 TLNIG
-2199 NVNPAAGLTE
+2199 NVNPAYGLTE

-2233 PYTGNFY
+2233 PYTGDFY

-2273 HYFCKWVKTAD
+2273 HYFCRWVNTAD

-2309 AVQIASAEGK
+2309 AVQIASADGK

-2333 TNELSRAYMAGAN
+2333 TNELSRAYIAGAN
-2346 NETQNTFLHIIE
+2346 NETQSTFLHIIDAE
-2358 AESLKNTA
+2358 ALKNTDGEA
-2366 GDVVTDVPFIDL
+2366 VTDVPFIDL
-2378 QNWIYQAEVVVSG
+2378 QNWIYQTEVKVTKE
-2391 STLIKLVAEYAG
+2391 TLIKLVAEYAG
-2403 KTQYFKGGTTDKI
+2403 KTQYFKGGESTTDKI

-2437 NHLVAAVVLEGDK
+2437 NHLVAAVVLEGGK

-2481 KKLDEVGT
+2481 TKLDEVGT
-2489 AYAVMTFTRG
+2489 AYAVMTFTRD
-2499 HITNR
+2499 HITNKNLKTR
-2504 SLPSRVRSLYWVSF
+2504 ERSLYWVSF

-2560 KYIEDKN
+2560 KYITDTK
-2567 TTLQAGVGY
+2567 TTLRAGVGY
-2576 VLALDLDKLTFP
+2576 VLALDLDKMTFP

-2594 SLYFPSTGEIGTI
+2594 SLYFPSTDTVKTI

-2613 AHEVPAHECTIDRE
+2613 EHEVPAHECTIDRE
-2627 FEDGGKTYNHK
+2627 FEDGGKKYNHK

-2647 GVPGYA
+2647 GVPGFA
-2653 DINDFDVTSYHFMQD
+2653 DIKSFDVTSYHFMQD
-2668 DASFYY
+2668 DASFFY
-2674 NFSLA
+2674 NFDLA
-2679 NSTYTVESSATNFQA
+2679 SSSYNVESSATNFQA

-2704 DINWRSKT
+2704 NINWKSKT
-2712 VSAFAPPASIAA
+2712 VSGVQPKELAA
-2724 RQNSDSQPEKITLR
+2724 RRNSDSQPEKLTLR
-2738 LELAQAGVKADQ
+2738 LELAQADKKVDQ
-2750 TFVQLQQEGATDD
+2750 TFVQLQEEGATDD

-2785 ADRIQVA
+2785 TDRIQVA
-2792 GNALPMQEQIVPVG
+2792 GNVLPMQEQIVPVG
-2806 VVVPAAGEYTFRMP
+2806 VVAAAQGEYSFRMP
-2820 DGTEGMVVELID
+2820 DGTEGMIVELID
-2832 YENNTTTNLLLSD
+2832 YVANTCTNLLLLD
-2845 YTVTLSAGECENR
+2845 YTIELNAGTYENR
-2858 FMLHIQPEK
+2858 FALHIQPEK
-2867 SGIATYLEQIT
+2867 SGVSTDIEQT
-2878 TSDVHT
+2878 TGGKCDNHG
-2884 NSVQKY
+2884 VQKY
-2890 LIDGHL
+2890 IIDGHL

-2909 RQIILRSR
+2909 RQLILHTY

>member
-8 SLFIAL
+8 SIFIVL
-14 TLILGVINSWAVDHT
+14 TLVLGVNNAWAVNHT

-41 TESKVMMFIG
+41 TESTVMMFIG
-51 HNSYTS
+51 KSNYTS
-57 VYEMTKV
+57 VYTMTKV
-64 ANTDN
+64 ENTDN
-69 LYRYTMPSWGGA
+69 LYRYTMPSWDGA

-89 GSVWGSG
+89 GSAWGSG
-96 SWGPS
+96 NWGPS

-135 GITINYKSSA
+135 GITINYTGTSA
-145 SNLNLTTRA
+145 STINLTTEA
-154 NVYGSTD
+154 I
-161 GGSTY
+161 
-166 ASMGAAGTVSVSGY
+166 ASDKAHGTVSVSGY
-180 YMSNSST
+180 YMSAYNK

-192 AVSSTSSQAYAST
+192 AVSSSASNATAST

-215 KATANT
+215 NATAST
-221 GYEFVGW
+221 GYEFEGW
-228 FDAESGGTAVSTD
+228 YDAATGGNQLSTSS
-241 ATYTFKYDIS
+241 TYTFKYDIS
-251 YAGKTL
+251 YTGKTV
-257 YARFKQKQHTVL
+257 YARFKAKQSAITL
-269 FGVHSSGHGSLTAKI
+269 
-284 GNTSISSNS
+284 NQEN
-293 KVNYGSTIVFTA
+293 A
-305 TPSTGYQIEGWY
+305 TTTG
-317 KNSDCTTSL
+317 TTS
-326 GNGTN
+326 
-331 NTYTVTITGGTNV
+331 V
-344 YVKFKA
+344 
-350 NQYTITY
+350 
-357 KDQGGSNFSGTHASG
+357 
-372 YPTTHT
+372 
-378 YGTATTLKTASKT
+378 
-391 GYTFEGW
+391 
-398 YKESACTNKVTSL
+398 
-411 GATAYTAN
+411 
-419 ITLYAKWTPKTY
+419 
-431 TITLHANGGA
+431 
-441 RDGSAT
+441 T
-447 ATYNSSTIT
+447 ATYGVTMPTIAT
-456 NLTHP
+456 LP
-461 TYTDYRCDG
+461 TRNG
-470 YYTATSGGTLVL
+470 YDFAGYFDAKSGGTKYY
-482 NIDGTLAKSVS
+482 NADGSSAKDWDK
-493 GYTDANGNWIKDEAV
+493 TAAT
-508 TLYAQWTY
+508 TLYAQWTAKNITINWDANGGSVTPTSSTYTY
-516 DVTEYTVTFGA
+516 DGDAITLPTPSYAGHRFLGWFTAANGGTQITDVGTTNKPYTTVTYYAHWEVSIVEHTVTFA
-527 GTGFTSYG
+527 VGTGSTEYG
-535 SVTAYNNT
+535 TLTAATNSGN
-543 TSASIT
+543 IT
-549 SPATVRSGQNITFT
+549 SGSNIVEGTSVTFT
-563 ATPQTGYEVEGWYT
+563 ATPKTGYEVEGWYT
-577 NAACT
+577 DASCT
-582 AGKLDAGQTTYTT
+582 AGKLDAGKTTYTT
-595 FITAATNVYVKF
+595 TITAATNVYVKF
-607 VEKTWSVAFAASTG
+607 VEKTWSVAFTAGTG

-655 TSSNGGNF
+655 TSSNGGRF
-663 DDARAEKTDFYPTA
+663 DDDSAEKTDFYPTA
-677 ATTVTANFTENLHTI
+677 ATTVTANFSENLFAI
-692 AVQTSNNEHG
+692 AVKSSDENKG
-702 TVSPAS
+702 TVTPATADA
-708 VEVGVTTTTE
+708 GITTNIS

-727 MFDKWMVAG
+727 QFDKWMVAG
-736 GATVADPTSAKT
+736 GATVADPTSATT

-783 NFAINYWNNSTSGF
+783 NFAINYWNNTTSGF

-810 VGQVPTGFNDMK
+810 VGQVPTGFTDMK
-822 IQRVQVDPDTKYY
+822 IQRVQVDPNTQYY

-849 NEAAVEMTYS
+849 NEAAVEMTYDANE
-859 TDEIAFTYT
+859 TAFTYT

-932 SGFFVKDDATPQK
+932 LGLFVKDDTTPQK

-1032 LHAGGTKVVADMVV
+1032 LHAGGTKVIADMVV
-1046 NHMDTKSSWCDFFD
+1046 NHMDTKSSWCDFYD

-1147 GFHLSHVDDYNANAG
+1147 GFHMSHVDDYNANAG
-1162 VYFSVIEY
+1162 VYFSVVEF
-1170 WEGNPDALWSAIC
+1170 WEGNPNTLWNAIC
-1183 DANKN
+1183 DANQN

-1195 MKFNIMNGAIAN
+1195 MKFNVLNQGLAN
-1207 FNYGACKNPNALIGI
+1207 FDYAKCKLPDALIGKGH
-1222 GKGKWAV
+1222 GKYAV

-1328 LGAAVSDSHYGFREV
+1328 LGAAVSANDSYGYKTV
-1343 AAGPGYKMFITYEAA
+1343 AQGPGYKIQITYEAA
-1358 GAELTVSPQ
+1358 AAELTISPQ
-1367 STYYRSQTMS
+1367 STYYRTSSLDVTMS
-1377 VTMNAVG
+1377 AVG
-1384 LAGVPDIYYT
+1384 LGGNPEIYYT
-1394 LDGTDPRTSASKK
+1394 VDGTDPISSSSKK
-1407 KYTGE
+1407 KYTGA

-1418 VTIKAY
+1418 ITLKAY
-1424 AEIHGNQTAVQ
+1424 ATIDGANTAVQ

-1467 KNDNKLLGNWP
+1467 AGGELLGTWP

-1483 PNANGWVEYTFAAG
+1483 PNANGWVEHTFAAG

-1526 DSSLNDAV
+1526 NSSLNDAV

-1561 LDETI
+1561 LEETI

-1575 NLYDMDSENI
+1575 NLYDMDSKNI
-1585 THLYLSPNGNWKA
+1585 THLYLAPNMWNTDNAWY
-1598 DGARF
+1598 

-1608 GNGDTWVS
+1608 GNGEKWIKMLDE
-1616 MTDANTDGIYE
+1616 DGDGIYS
-1627 CAIPTT
+1627 CVIPTNKT
-1633 KSYPSVIFCRMNGS
+1633 YPSVIFVRMDKDKS
-1647 TNTNNWTNTWNQTN
+1647 ELEWSSKWNQSG

-1668 GKNRYTIDEG
+1668 GKNLFTVSAWDG
-1678 AWSYGNGSWSTIYDD
+1678 ATTSWSTLYDN
-1693 SKWTTFTAP
+1693 SKWTTFAAP

-1715 IEIDGKTYTN
+1715 VEIDGVTYTN

-1732 YSAPNITLNELM
+1732 YTAPNITLNELM

-1749 TPANEWTYGVTPTI
+1749 TPANEWTYGVKPTI
-1763 IIGSRTHEVAEN
+1763 TIGSRTHEMEEN
-1775 TSYTI
+1775 STHTI
-1780 CGTTIIDIIFS
+1780 CGATTIDIIFS
-1791 PSICEVVFNLN
+1791 PSICEVTFDLN
-1802 LPQGVPTPLWSVD
+1802 LPQGVTAPLWTID

-1822 DTVKAPQ
+1822 DTVVTPK
-1829 LGELSG
+1829 LGELPG

-1846 DFSNNNQYDFGT
+1846 EFTNSNQYDFGT

-1871 RYEDCIFFKNNLGWE
+1871 RYEDCIFFKNNLSWE
-1886 SVYAYF
+1886 SVHAYF
-1892 YNSDKYWDDTKGTG
+1892 YSSDKYWDDNKGTG
-1906 SQKLKTFPQD
+1906 SQKLKNFTKD
-1916 NDAEHKP
+1916 DDTEHKP
-1923 HWFEFQGELSNIP
+1923 HYREFRSEMSNIP
-1936 ETDIWYLDFIAMAI
+1936 GTDIWYLDFISMAKT
-1950 AVDNSNWGEITG
+1950 VDANNWGEIEN
-1962 YTNISFTEHKQYDYE
+1962 YKNISFTEHKQYNYE

-1998 PEVGQSPTTRNE
+1998 PEVGQSPTTLNE

-2030 WRGSANSWSTSANA
+2030 WSGSANGWTTSANA

-2059 QLTGGTDYEFKIFGN
+2059 RLTGGTNYEFKIFGN
-2074 NTWFGNTGTMTEDN
+2074 NTWFAYKGTMTEND
-2088 CTNWHFTNKESTNA
+2088 CTNWPFTNEESANA

-2132 VGDYRLAYKDNTA
+2132 VGDYRLAYQDNRV

-2161 NDTISFFVHH
+2161 NDTISFFIHH
-2171 DKQPQIIVQ
+2171 DKEPQIIVQ
-2180 QCSAIANDGTATWK
+2180 QCSAIANDGTATWT

-2199 NVNPAAGLTE
+2199 DVNPAYGLTE

-2233 PYTGNFY
+2233 PYTGDFY
-2240 IRTESADGGW
+2240 IRTEAADGGW
-2250 KFFRQSSNL
+2250 KFFRQASNL

-2273 HYFCKWVKTAD
+2273 HYFCRWVNTAD

-2309 AVQIASAEGK
+2309 AVQIVSAEGK
-2319 LPDDANVRFAWDSK
+2319 LPENANVRFAWDSK
-2333 TNELSRAYMAGAN
+2333 TNELSRAYIAGAN
-2346 NETQNTFLHIIE
+2346 NETQNTFLHIID

-2366 GDVVTDVPFIDL
+2366 GDAVTDVPFIDL
-2378 QNWIYQAEVVVSG
+2378 QNWIYQAEVVVNRA
-2391 STLIKLVAEYAG
+2391 TLIKLVAEYAG
-2403 KTQYFKGGTTDKI
+2403 KTQYFKGSATDKI
-2416 HLISSTANS
+2416 PLISSTANS

-2450 EITEDDVLGA
+2450 EVTEDDVLGA

-2466 KDQGQA
+2466 KDQGRA

-2489 AYAVMTFTRG
+2489 AYAVMTFTRD

-2548 AKGLFIDSGSYW
+2548 ARGLFIDSGTYW
-2560 KYIEDKN
+2560 KYITDTK
-2567 TTLQAGVGY
+2567 TTLKAGVGY
-2576 VLALDLDKLTFP
+2576 VLALDLDKLSFP
-2588 NNVNDV
+2588 HNVNDI
-2594 SLYFPSTGEIGTI
+2594 SLYFPSTGTIGTI

-2627 FEDGGKTYNHK
+2627 FEDDGTTYNHK

-2647 GVPGYA
+2647 GVPGFA

-2674 NFSLA
+2674 NFNLA
-2679 NSTYTVESSATNFQA
+2679 NNTYAVADAATNFQA

-2712 VSAFAPPASIAA
+2712 VSAVAPPASVAA

-2750 TFVQLQQEGATDD
+2750 TFIQMQEEGASTD
-2763 FDMSMDLTK
+2763 FDLSKDLSK

-2785 ADRIQVA
+2785 TDRIQVA
-2792 GNALPMQEQIVPVG
+2792 GNVLPMQEQIVPVG
-2806 VVVPAAGEYTFRMP
+2806 VVAVAQGEYRFRMP
-2820 DGTEGMVVELID
+2820 DGTAGMVVELID
-2832 YENNTTTNLLLSD
+2832 NYTNTTTNLLLSD
-2845 YTVTLSAGECENR
+2845 YTVTLSEGTYEQR

-2867 SGIATYLEQIT
+2867 SGISTNTEQIT
-2878 TSDVHT
+2878 GGELNT

-2890 LIDGHL
+2890 IIDGHL
-2896 YLKKDGILYDAQG
+2896 YLKKDGVIYTANGSKL
-2909 RQIILRSR
+2909 

>member
-14 TLILGVINSWAVDHT
+14 TLVLGVNNAWAISE
-29 GGYVYFLKPSTW
+29 GSNWRSASSAKVYFDNTKS
-41 TESKVMMFIG
+41 
-51 HNSYTS
+51 SYTNVS
-57 VYEMTKV
+57 MLMGRQWNY
-64 ANTDN
+64 
-69 LYRYTMPSWGGA
+69 
-81 TYVAFANA
+81 
-89 GSVWGSG
+89 GSDPKG
-96 SWGPS
+96 SWGE
-101 NRTNAPHYTNVYNNY
+101 NFTLIDGTTNLYYKSVTCAHYTTFAFINAKNWNWEENSTVTGRLNYCTNTETPNNDLGSKTHLY
-116 GFNSG
+116 VPESG
-121 SYYVVVPASTSNNA
+121 NDNASITYTTHSSYTELNYTQTVEQHLSTNGGTSYSASTVVLAAIKVTSKKLKSNNA
-135 GITINYKSSA
+135 TEDSSGTIA
-145 SNLNLTTRA
+145 S
-154 NVYGSTD
+154 GS
-161 GGSTY
+161 
-166 ASMGAAGTVSVSGY
+166 
-180 YMSNSST
+180 SST
-187 ASTRS
+187 TCS
-192 AVSSTSSQAYAST
+192 AAR
-205 TLAPGSTATF
+205 TAT
-215 KATANT
+215 
-221 GYEFVGW
+221 V
-228 FDAESGGTAVSTD
+228 
-241 ATYTFKYDIS
+241 
-251 YAGKTL
+251 
-257 YARFKQKQHTVL
+257 
-269 FGVHSSGHGSLTAKI
+269 
-284 GNTSISSNS
+284 
-293 KVNYGSTIVFTA
+293 
-305 TPSTGYQIEGWY
+305 
-317 KNSDCTTSL
+317 
-326 GNGTN
+326 
-331 NTYTVTITGGTNV
+331 TYTVESV
-344 YVKFKA
+344 
-350 NQYTITY
+350 
-357 KDQGGSNFSGTHASG
+357 
-372 YPTTHT
+372 
-378 YGTATTLKTASKT
+378 KT
-391 GYTFEGW
+391 GYTFVGW
-398 YKESACTNKVTSL
+398 Y
-411 GATAYTAN
+411 
-419 ITLYAKWTPKTY
+419 
-431 TITLHANGGA
+431 
-441 RDGSAT
+441 
-447 ATYNSSTIT
+447 
-456 NLTHP
+456 
-461 TYTDYRCDG
+461 
-470 YYTATSGGTLVL
+470 
-482 NIDGTLAKSVS
+482 DGTTQKS
-493 GYTDANGNWIKDEAV
+493 TD
-508 TLYAQWTY
+508 
-516 DVTEYTVTFGA
+516 
-527 GTGFTSYG
+527 
-535 SVTAYNNT
+535 
-543 TSASIT
+543 
-549 SPATVRSGQNITFT
+549 
-563 ATPQTGYEVEGWYT
+563 
-577 NAACT
+577 
-582 AGKLDAGQTTYTT
+582 TTYTYNAT
-595 FITAATNVYVKF
+595 EAKTITARFTENTY
-607 VEKTWSVAFAASTG
+607 SVTISAGAG
-621 GTVTTPSSTPQTV
+621 GTVSPSGSK
-634 GEVQGITIIAET
+634 TIGQVT
-646 KEGYTFAGW
+646 M
-655 TSSNGGNF
+655 
-663 DDARAEKTDFYPTA
+663 
-677 ATTVTANFTENLHTI
+677 TTVTATPNANYEFVNWTATGGVVVANTSSASTTITATATGTLTANFRSTATYALTVKAGEGIASVAGSTDPITLGNKYDIKATPKAGYTFSTWTANPVANATFESQTSAETKVTVRNGSVTVTASAIENLFAI
-692 AVQTSNNEHG
+692 AVKSSDENKG
-702 TVSPAS
+702 TVTPAS
-708 VEVGVTTTTE
+708 VEVGVTTTIE

-727 MFDKWMVAG
+727 MFDKWIAVG
-736 GATVADPTSAKT
+736 GATVADPTSATT
-748 TVTATAEGSVTAYFK
+748 TVTATEEGSVTAYFK

-776 DWKKDND
+776 NWKKDND

-810 VGQVPTGFNDMK
+810 VGQVPTGFTDMK
-822 IQRVQVDPDTKYY
+822 IQRVQVDPNTKYY

-849 NEAAVEMTYS
+849 NEAAVEMTYDANE
-859 TDEIAFTYT
+859 TAFTYT
-868 FSNLAP
+868 FNNLAP

-965 SNQDKYYGNTR
+965 SNQDNYYGNTR
-976 WSTLQSEAADI
+976 WSTLQGEAADI

-1147 GFHLSHVDDYNANAG
+1147 GFHMSHIDDYNANAG
-1162 VYFSVIEY
+1162 VYFSVVEF

-1183 DANKN
+1183 DANQN

-1195 MKFNIMNGAIAN
+1195 MKFNVMNGAIAN
-1207 FNYGACKNPNALIGI
+1207 FNYGACKNPNALIGR

-1248 DAMSDAV
+1248 DAMSDAM

-1261 AHAYIL
+1261 AHAYML

-1284 NEIAPMVLARK
+1284 DAIAPMVLARK
-1295 AVGLHSESAVNDEV
+1295 AVGVHSESGVSDETV
-1309 VGNGYRAYV
+1309 DGNNGYRAHVY
-1318 TGTKGTMILE
+1318 GSKGELILE

-1384 LAGVPDIYYT
+1384 LAGVPEIYYT
-1394 LDGTDPRTSASKK
+1394 IDGTDPRTSASKK
-1407 KYTGE
+1407 KYTGA

-1435 THTYTYYPPQE
+1435 TYTYTYYPPQE

-1478 GTKID
+1478 GTIID
-1483 PNANGWVEYTFAAG
+1483 PNANGWVEHTFAAG

-1575 NLYDMDSENI
+1575 NLYDMDSKNI
-1585 THLYLSPNGNWKA
+1585 THLYLSPNSNWKS

-1616 MTDANTDGIYE
+1616 MTDENSDGLYE
-1627 CAIPTT
+1627 CVIPTA
-1633 KSYPSVIFCRMNGS
+1633 KSYPSVIFCRMNPSS
-1647 TNTNNWTNTWNQTN
+1647 TTNGWTANTQLWNQTN
-1661 DLTVPTD
+1661 DLTIPTD
-1668 GKNRYTIDEG
+1668 GKNHYTVTEG
-1678 AWSYGNGSWSTIYDD
+1678 VWSKGNGSWSTIYDD

-1702 TYSVTINITGYGS
+1702 TYTVTINITGYGS
-1715 IEIDGKTYTN
+1715 IEIDGETYTN
-1725 DSEDKGT
+1725 NSEEQGT
-1732 YSAPNITLNELM
+1732 YTAPNITLNELM

-1749 TPANEWTYGVTPTI
+1749 TPANEWTYGVKPTI
-1763 IIGSRTHEVAEN
+1763 TIGSRTHEMEEN
-1775 TSYTI
+1775 STHTI
-1780 CGTTIIDIIFS
+1780 CGATIIDIIFS
-1791 PSICEVVFNLN
+1791 PSICEVTFDLN
-1802 LPQGVPTPLWSVD
+1802 LPQGVTAPLWSID

-1822 DTVKAPQ
+1822 DTVVTPK

-1892 YNSDKYWDDTKGTG
+1892 YNSDKYWDDNKGTG
-1906 SQKLKTFPQD
+1906 SQKTKIFPKD
-1916 NDAEHKP
+1916 DDAEHKP

-1950 AVDNSNWGEITG
+1950 AVDANNWGEITG
-1962 YTNISFTEHKQYDYE
+1962 YTNISFTEHKQYNYE

-1998 PEVGQSPTTRNE
+1998 PEAGQSPTMRNE

-2030 WRGSANSWSTSANA
+2030 WSGSANSWSTSANA

-2088 CTNWHFTNKESTNA
+2088 CTNWHFTNEESANA

-2156 RNEGQ
+2156 RDEGQ

-2180 QCSAIANDGTATWK
+2180 QCSAIANDGTATWT
-2194 TLDIG
+2194 TLNIG
-2199 NVNPAAGLTE
+2199 NINPAAGITE

-2233 PYTGNFY
+2233 PYTGDFY
-2240 IRTESADGGW
+2240 IRTEAADGGW
-2250 KFFRQSSNL
+2250 KFFRQASNL

-2273 HYFCKWVKTAD
+2273 HYFCKYVKTAD

-2302 LTADPVG
+2302 LTADPAG
-2309 AVQIASAEGK
+2309 AVQIVSAEGN
-2319 LPDDANVRFAWDSK
+2319 LPENANVRFAWDSK
-2333 TNELSRAYMAGAN
+2333 TNELSRAYIAGAN

-2366 GDVVTDVPFIDL
+2366 GEAVTDVPFIDL
-2378 QNWIYQAEVVVSG
+2378 QNWIYQAEVKVTKE
-2391 STLIKLVAEYAG
+2391 TLIKLVAEYAG
-2403 KTQYFKGGTTDKI
+2403 KTQYFKGSATEKI

-2499 HITNR
+2499 HITNKNLEPR
-2504 SLPSRVRSLYWVSF
+2504 ERSLYWVSF
-2518 PFDVKIADVFGFG
+2518 PFNVKIADVFGFG

-2548 AKGLFIDSGSYW
+2548 ANGLFIDSGTYW
-2560 KYIEDKN
+2560 KYITDTK

-2576 VLALDLDKLTFP
+2576 VLALDLAKLTFP
-2588 NNVNDV
+2588 HNVNDV

-2607 SGVLPT
+2607 SGVLPA

-2627 FEDGGKTYNHK
+2627 FEDDGTTYNHK

-2647 GVPGYA
+2647 GVPGFA
-2653 DINDFDVTSYHFMQD
+2653 DIKDFNVTDYHFMQD

-2704 DINWRSKT
+2704 EINWMSKT
-2712 VSAFAPPASIAA
+2712 VSGVDPQPKELAA
-2724 RQNSDSQPEKITLR
+2724 RRNSNSDSQPEKITLR

-2750 TFVQLQQEGATDD
+2750 TFIQMQEEGASTD
-2763 FDMSMDLTK
+2763 FDLSKDLSK

-2785 ADRIQVA
+2785 TDRTQVA
-2792 GNALPMQEQIVPVG
+2792 GNVLPMQEQIVPVG
-2806 VVVPAAGEYTFRMP
+2806 VVAAAQGEYSFRMP
-2820 DGTEGMVVELID
+2820 DGTAGMVVELID
-2832 YENNTTTNLLLSD
+2832 NYTNTTTNLLLSD
-2845 YTVTLSAGECENR
+2845 YTVTLSEGTYEQR

-2867 SGIATYLEQIT
+2867 SGISTNTEQIT
-2878 TSDVHT
+2878 GGELNT
-2884 NSVQKY
+2884 NSVQKFI
-2890 LIDGHL
+2890 IDGHL
-2896 YLKKDGILYDAQG
+2896 YLRKDGVIYTANGSKL
-2909 RQIILRSR
+2909 

>member
-14 TLILGVINSWAVDHT
+14 TLVLGVNNAWAVDHT

-57 VYEMTKV
+57 VYTMTKV
-64 ANTDN
+64 DNTDN

-89 GSVWGSG
+89 GSAWGSG

-116 GFNSG
+116 RFDKG
-121 SYYVVVPASTSNNA
+121 SYYVVVPANTSNNA
-135 GITINYKSSA
+135 GITINYKSST
-145 SNLNLTTRA
+145 SNLNLTTEA
-154 NVYGSTD
+154 I
-161 GGSTY
+161 
-166 ASMGAAGTVSVSGY
+166 ASDKAHGTVSVSGY
-180 YMSNSST
+180 YMSAYNT

-192 AVSSTSSQAYAST
+192 AVSSSASNATAST

-215 KATANT
+215 NATAST
-221 GYEFVGW
+221 GYEFEGW
-228 FDAESGGTAVSTD
+228 YDAATGGNQLSTNS
-241 ATYTFKYDIS
+241 TYTFKYDIS
-251 YAGKTL
+251 YTGKTV
-257 YARFKQKQHTVL
+257 YARFK
-269 FGVHSSGHGSLTAKI
+269 AK
-284 GNTSISSNS
+284 
-293 KVNYGSTIVFTA
+293 
-305 TPSTGYQIEGWY
+305 
-317 KNSDCTTSL
+317 
-326 GNGTN
+326 
-331 NTYTVTITGGTNV
+331 
-344 YVKFKA
+344 
-350 NQYTITY
+350 QYTITY
-357 KDQGGSNFSGTHASG
+357 KDQGNVTFTGEHASG
-372 YPTTHT
+372 YPTKHT
-378 YGTATTLKTASKT
+378 YGTATTLSTATKT
-391 GYTFEGW
+391 GYTFGGW
-398 YKESACTNKVTSL
+398 HTDATCTQKVTSL

-419 ITLYAKWTPKTY
+419 ITLYAKWTANTY
-431 TITLHANGGA
+431 AITLNANGGTSN
-441 RDGSAT
+441 GSAT

-456 NLTHP
+456 NLTQP
-461 TYTDYRCDG
+461 TRTDYRCNG

-482 NIDGTLAKSVS
+482 NTDGTLAKNVS
-493 GYTDANGNWIKDEAV
+493 GYTDANGNWIKDGTA

-516 DVTEYTVTFGA
+516 DVTEYTVTFAA
-527 GTGFTSYG
+527 GTGLTSYG

-543 TSASIT
+543 TSAAIT
-549 SPATVRSGQNITFT
+549 SPATVRSGQSITFT

-582 AGKLDAGQTTYTT
+582 AGKHDAGQTTYTT
-595 FITAATNVYVKF
+595 LITGATNVYVKF
-607 VEKTWSVAFAASTG
+607 VEKTWSVAFTAGTG

-646 KEGYTFAGW
+646 KEGYTFANW
-655 TSSNGGNF
+655 TSSNGGRF
-663 DDARAEKTDFYPTA
+663 DDDRAEKTDFYPTA

-702 TVSPAS
+702 TVTPATGDAGIS
-708 VEVGVTTTTE
+708 TNIS

-727 MFDKWMVAG
+727 QFDKWMVAG
-736 GATVADPTSAKT
+736 GATVADPTSATT

-783 NFAINYWNNSTSGF
+783 NFAISYWNNSTSGF

-810 VGQVPTGFNDMK
+810 VGQVPTGFTDMK
-822 IQRVQVDPDTKYY
+822 IQRVQVDPNTKYY

-859 TDEIAFTYT
+859 TNETAFTYT

-1046 NHMDTKSSWCDFFD
+1046 NHLDTKSSWCDFYD

-1162 VYFSVIEY
+1162 VYFSVIEF

-1183 DANKN
+1183 DANQN
-1188 TYAFDFG
+1188 TYVFDFG
-1195 MKFNIMNGAIAN
+1195 MKFNVMNGAIAN
-1207 FNYGACKNPNALIGI
+1207 FNYGACKNPNALIGR

-1248 DAMSDAV
+1248 DAMHPDT

-1261 AHAYIL
+1261 AHAYML
-1267 AMPGVPCVFYP
+1267 SMPGVPCVFYP

-1284 NEIAPMVLARK
+1284 DAIAPMVLARK
-1295 AVGLHSESAVNDEV
+1295 AVGVHSESGVNDETED
-1309 VGNGYRAYV
+1309 GNNGYRAHVY
-1318 TGTKGTMILE
+1318 GSKGELILE
-1328 LGAAVSDSHYGFREV
+1328 LGAAVTDSHYGFREV

-1483 PNANGWVEYTFAAG
+1483 PNANGWVEHTFAAG

-1526 DSSLNDAV
+1526 DSSLGDAV

-1575 NLYDMDSENI
+1575 NLYDMDSKNI
-1585 THLYLSPNGNWKA
+1585 THLYLSPGVWDVDNAW
-1598 DGARF
+1598 F

-1608 GNGDTWVS
+1608 EGDKNTWKK
-1616 MTDANTDGIYE
+1616 MTAVEGIDGLYVCEIPSGYTNVIFTRKNPANTTLSDW
-1627 CAIPTT
+1627 
-1633 KSYPSVIFCRMNGS
+1633 
-1647 TNTNNWTNTWNQTN
+1647 NNVWNQTG
-1661 DLTVPTD
+1661 DLKLPTN
-1668 GKNRYTIDEG
+1668 GTNKFAISGWEN
-1678 AWSYGNGSWSTIYDD
+1678 NGSWSTIYDN

-1715 IEIDGKTYTN
+1715 VEIDGETYTN

-1732 YSAPNITLNELM
+1732 YTAPDITLNELM

-1749 TPANEWTYGVTPTI
+1749 TPANEWTYGVKPTI
-1763 IIGSRTHEVAEN
+1763 KIGSRTHEMEEN
-1775 TSYTI
+1775 STHTI
-1780 CGTTIIDIIFS
+1780 CGATTIDIIFS
-1791 PSICEVVFNLN
+1791 PSICEIVFDLN
-1802 LPQGVPTPLWSVD
+1802 LPQGVPTPLWSID

-1822 DTVKAPQ
+1822 DTVVTPK
-1829 LGELSG
+1829 LGELPG

-1846 DFSNNNQYDFGT
+1846 EFTNSNQYLFGT

-1871 RYEDCIFFKNNLGWE
+1871 RYEDCIFFKNNLSWE
-1886 SVYAYF
+1886 TVHAYF
-1892 YNSDKYWDDTKGTG
+1892 YSSDKYWDDNKGTG
-1906 SQKLKTFPQD
+1906 SEKLKNFTKD

-1923 HWFEFQGELSNIP
+1923 HYREFRGEMSNIP
-1936 ETDIWYLDFIAMAI
+1936 GTDIWYLDFVSMAKT
-1950 AVDNSNWGEITG
+1950 VDANNWGEIEN
-1962 YTNISFTEHKQYDYE
+1962 YKNISFTEHKQYNYE

-2030 WRGSANSWSTSANA
+2030 WSGSANSWTTSANA

-2059 QLTGGTDYEFKIFGN
+2059 RLTGGTEYEFKIFGN
-2074 NTWFGNTGTMTEDN
+2074 DTWFGNTGTMTEDN
-2088 CTNWHFTNKESTNA
+2088 CTNWHFTTDEDANA
-2102 KIHPTATGDYIFTIY
+2102 KIKPTATGDYLFTIY
-2117 VGDGKMMVSLEYPLS
+2117 LGDGKMMVSLEYPLS
-2132 VGDYRLAYKDNTA
+2132 VGDYRLAYQDNTA

-2180 QCSAIANDGTATWK
+2180 QCSAIANDGTATWE

-2199 NVNPAAGLTE
+2199 NVNPAAGITE

-2222 QTNPRLLAQTQ
+2222 QTDPRLLAQTQ
-2233 PYTGNFY
+2233 PYTGDFY
-2240 IRTESADGGW
+2240 IRTEAADGGW
-2250 KFFRQSSNL
+2250 KFFRQASNL

-2273 HYFCKWVKTAD
+2273 HYFCRWVNTAD

-2319 LPDDANVRFAWDSK
+2319 LPEDANVRFAWDSK
-2333 TNELSRAYMAGAN
+2333 TNELSRAYIAGSN
-2346 NETQNTFLHIIE
+2346 NETQNTFLHIID

-2366 GDVVTDVPFIDL
+2366 GEAVTDVPFIDL
-2378 QNWIYQAEVVVSG
+2378 QNWIYQTEVKVTKE
-2391 STLIKLVAEYAG
+2391 TLIKLVAEYDG
-2403 KTQYFKGGTTDKI
+2403 KTQYFKGSATDKI
-2416 HLISSTANS
+2416 PLISSTANS

-2431 IYNFKC
+2431 IYDFKC

-2450 EITEDDVLGA
+2450 EVTEDDVLGA

-2489 AYAVMTFTRG
+2489 AYAVMTFTRD

-2504 SLPSRVRSLYWVSF
+2504 SLTSRERSLYWVSF

-2548 AKGLFIDSGSYW
+2548 ARGLFIDSGTYW
-2560 KYIEDKN
+2560 KYITDTK
-2567 TTLQAGVGY
+2567 TTLKAGVGY
-2576 VLALDLDKLTFP
+2576 VLVLDLDKLTFP

-2594 SLYFPSTGEIGTI
+2594 SLYFPSTGTIGTI

-2627 FEDGGKTYNHK
+2627 FEDDGTTYNHK

-2647 GVPGYA
+2647 GVPGFA

-2679 NSTYTVESSATNFQA
+2679 SSTYNVESSATNFQA

-2704 DINWRSKT
+2704 EINWMSKT
-2712 VSAFAPPASIAA
+2712 VSAVAPPASIAA
-2724 RQNSDSQPEKITLR
+2724 RRNSNSDSQPEKITLR
-2738 LELAQAGVKADQ
+2738 LELAQSDTKIDQ
-2750 TFVQLQQEGATDD
+2750 TFIQMQEEGASTD
-2763 FDMSMDLTK
+2763 FDLSKDLSK

-2785 ADRIQVA
+2785 TDRTQVA
-2792 GNALPMQEQIVPVG
+2792 GNVLPMQEQTVPVG
-2806 VVVPAAGEYTFRMP
+2806 VVAAAQGEYRFRMP
-2820 DGTEGMVVELID
+2820 DGTAGMVVELID
-2832 YENNTTTNLLLSD
+2832 YESNTTTNLLLSD
-2845 YTVTLSAGECENR
+2845 YTVTLSEGTYEQR
-2858 FMLHIQPEK
+2858 FMLHIQPER
-2867 SGIATYLEQIT
+2867 SGVTTNTEQIT
-2878 TSDVHT
+2878 GGDINT
-2884 NSVQKY
+2884 NRVQKY
-2890 LIDGHL
+2890 IIDGHL
-2896 YLKKDGILYDAQG
+2896 YLKKDGTIYDAQG
-2909 RQIILRSR
+2909 RQCTFHSR

>member
-8 SLFIAL
+8 SIFIS
-14 TLILGVINSWAVDHT
+14 LILLVGATNAWAYDIKCTFIYDNSKTQWSSVQLM
-29 GGYVYFLKPSTW
+29 V
-41 TESKVMMFIG
+41 G
-51 HNSYTS
+51 HNSWSQGYVMKKIDNTQLWYYTFS
-57 VYEMTKV
+57 ST
-64 ANTDN
+64 
-69 LYRYTMPSWGGA
+69 WGGA
-81 TYVAFANA
+81 TQICVFNASAAWGGEGSSVSHRSGYMDQNTAVKNLSGNMTDGVQLITTTTGNDGTAMSTAYHSSYTGLNTNQKATVQSTTDGSTYSDNSNA
-89 GSVWGSG
+89 GSVSI
-96 SWGPS
+96 S
-101 NRTNAPHYTNVYNNY
+101 TYKLK
-116 GFNSG
+116 
-121 SYYVVVPASTSNNA
+121 STSA
-135 GITINYKSSA
+135 SESSTG
-145 SNLNLTTRA
+145 TTSA
-154 NVYGSTD
+154 F
-161 GGSTY
+161 
-166 ASMGAAGTVSVSGY
+166 AARTAVVTMTATAKTGY
-180 YMSNSST
+180 TFVDWCNSSNT
-187 ASTRS
+187 QQTTF
-192 AVSSTSSQAYAST
+192 TSLTYNCS
-205 TLAPGSTATF
+205 GSTATY
-215 KATANT
+215 TA
-221 GYEFVGW
+221 
-228 FDAESGGTAVSTD
+228 
-241 ATYTFKYDIS
+241 
-251 YAGKTL
+251 
-257 YARFKQKQHTVL
+257 R
-269 FGVHSSGHGSLTAKI
+269 
-284 GNTSISSNS
+284 
-293 KVNYGSTIVFTA
+293 
-305 TPSTGYQIEGWY
+305 
-317 KNSDCTTSL
+317 
-326 GNGTN
+326 
-331 NTYTVTITGGTNV
+331 
-344 YVKFKA
+344 FKA

-357 KDQGGSNFSGTHASG
+357 KDQGNVTFTGTHASG
-372 YPTTHT
+372 YPTKHT
-378 YGTATTLKTASKT
+378 YGVETTLKNATKT
-391 GYTFEGW
+391 GYTFGGW
-398 YKESACTNKVTSL
+398 HTDAACTQKVTSL

-419 ITLYAKWTPKTY
+419 ITLYAKWTAKTY
-431 TITLHANGGA
+431 AITLNANYTGGTN
-441 RDGSAT
+441 GSAT
-447 ATYNSSTIT
+447 ATYNKNTVT
-456 NLTHP
+456 NLTQP
-461 TYTDYRCDG
+461 TRTDYRCNG
-470 YYTATSGGTLVL
+470 YYTAESGGTLVL
-482 NIDGTLAKSVS
+482 YTNGTLAKSVS
-493 GYTDANGNWIKDEAV
+493 GYTDADGNWIKDGTA

-516 DVTEYTVTFGA
+516 DVTEYTVTFAA

-543 TSASIT
+543 TSATIT
-549 SPATVRSGQNITFT
+549 SPATVRSGQSITFT
-563 ATPQTGYEVEGWYT
+563 ATPKPGYEVEGWYT

-582 AGKLDAGQTTYTT
+582 AGKHDAGNTTYTT
-595 FITAATNVYVKF
+595 SITGNTNVYVKF

-646 KEGYTFAGW
+646 KEGYTFANW
-655 TSSNGGNF
+655 TSSNGGKF
-663 DDARAEKTDFYPTA
+663 DDDRAEKTDFYPTA

-708 VEVGVTTTTE
+708 VEVGVATTTE

-736 GATVADPTSAKT
+736 GASVADPTSAKT

-776 DWKKDND
+776 DWKKDNA

-810 VGQVPTGFNDMK
+810 VGQVPTGFTDMK
-822 IQRVQVDPDTKYY
+822 IQRVQVDSTTKYY
-835 ITGNSDLVGQAKAW
+835 ITGSSDLVGQAKAW
-849 NEAAVEMTYS
+849 KETAVEMTYDANE
-859 TDEIAFTYT
+859 TAFTYT

-891 GYNAL
+891 GHNAL

-1075 ICNDDEMNWDADE
+1075 ICNNDEMNWDADE

-1097 YDDGYGGEKNYQAA
+1097 YDDGYGGESNYGAA

-1162 VYFSVIEY
+1162 VYFSVVEF
-1170 WEGNPDALWSAIC
+1170 WESNPNTLWNAIC
-1183 DANKN
+1183 DANQN

-1195 MKFNIMNGAIAN
+1195 MKFNIMNGGIAN
-1207 FNYGACKNPNALIGI
+1207 FDYAKCKNPNALIGI

-1229 NFIDNHDTFERGNG
+1229 NFIDNHDTFERDDNS

-1248 DAMSDAV
+1248 DAMHPDT

-1261 AHAYIL
+1261 AHAYML
-1267 AMPGVPCVFYP
+1267 SMPGVPCVFYP
-1278 YWKKYK
+1278 YWKTYK
-1284 NEIAPMVLARK
+1284 DAIAPMVLARK
-1295 AVGLHSESAVNDEV
+1295 AVGVHSESAVSDEI

-1318 TGTKGTMILE
+1318 TGTKGMLLLE
-1328 LGAAVSDSHYGFREV
+1328 LGAAVDGLGSYYGYREV

-1394 LDGTDPRTSASKK
+1394 VDGTDPRTSASKK
-1407 KYTGE
+1407 KYTGA

-1424 AEIHGNQTAVQ
+1424 AEIHDNQTAVQ

-1483 PNANGWVEYTFAAG
+1483 PNANGWVEHTFAAG

-1526 DSSLNDAV
+1526 NSSLGDAV
-1534 LTNECNVIDTGS
+1534 LTNECNIPDGDSFT
-1546 SAPADPEQGNTPKLL
+1546 PADPEQGNTPKLL
-1561 LDETI
+1561 LDETL
-1566 TLTVPTDDK
+1566 TLSVPQDDK
-1575 NLYDMDSENI
+1575 NLYDMDSKNI
-1585 THLYLSPNGNWKA
+1585 THLYLSPNSNWKS

-1616 MTDANTDGIYE
+1616 MTDENSDGIYE
-1627 CAIPTT
+1627 CVIPTA
-1633 KSYPSVIFCRMNGS
+1633 KSYPSVIFCRMNGNTS
-1647 TNTNNWTNTWNQTN
+1647 TNNWDNKWDQTN
-1661 DLTVPTD
+1661 NLTVPTD
-1668 GKNRYTIDEG
+1668 GKNRYTIAEG

-1715 IEIDGKTYTN
+1715 IEIDGVTYTN

-1791 PSICEVVFNLN
+1791 PSICNVVFDLN

-1815 NQRINPG
+1815 NQRVTPG
-1822 DTVKAPQ
+1822 EKIKAPQ
-1829 LGELSG
+1829 LGELQG

-1846 DFSNNNQYDFGT
+1846 DFSNKNQYDFSMV
-1858 AVTRSFTLYARWL
+1858 VTKPLTLYARWL
-1871 RYEDCIFFKNNLGWE
+1871 KYEDCIFFKNNLGWE

-1977 FFHQTS
+1977 FFYQTS

-1998 PEVGQSPTTRNE
+1998 PEVGQEPTMRNE
-2010 SKYYNHGLW
+2010 SKYYNDGLW
-2019 MKYNSIESGYN
+2019 LKYNSIESGYN

-2088 CTNWHFTNKESTNA
+2088 CTNWPFTNKESTNA

-2171 DKQPQIIVQ
+2171 DKRPEIIVQ

-2199 NVNPAAGLTE
+2199 NINPAAGITE

-2273 HYFCKWVKTAD
+2273 HYFCKYVKTAD
-2284 RNVEFVVAN
+2284 RNVAFVVAN

-2302 LTADPVG
+2302 LTADPAG
-2309 AVQIASAEGK
+2309 AVQIVNAQGQ
-2319 LPDDANVRFAWDSK
+2319 LPENANVRFAWDSK
-2333 TNELSRAYMAGAN
+2333 TNELSRAYLAGAN
-2346 NETQNTFLHIIE
+2346 NETQNTFLHIIDAE
-2358 AESLKNTA
+2358 ALKNTDGEA
-2366 GDVVTDVPFIDL
+2366 VTDVPFIDL
-2378 QNWIYQAEVVVSG
+2378 QNWIYQTEVKVTKE
-2391 STLIKLVAEYAG
+2391 TLIKLVAEYDG
-2403 KTQYFKGGTTDKI
+2403 KTQYFKGGESTTDKI

-2481 KKLDEVGT
+2481 KKLDKVGT
-2489 AYAVMTFTRG
+2489 AYAVMTFTRD

-2504 SLPSRVRSLYWVSF
+2504 SLTSRERSLYWVSF

-2548 AKGLFIDSGSYW
+2548 ARGLFIDSGTYW
-2560 KYIEDKN
+2560 KYITDTK

-2588 NNVNDV
+2588 HNVNDV
-2594 SLYFPSTGEIGTI
+2594 SLYFPSTDTVETI

-2613 AHEVPAHECTIDRE
+2613 AHKVPAHECTIDRE
-2627 FEDGGKTYNHK
+2627 FEDNGTTYNHK

-2647 GVPGYA
+2647 GVPGFA
-2653 DINDFDVTSYHFMQD
+2653 DINDFNVTDYHFMQD

-2679 NSTYTVESSATNFQA
+2679 ESTYEVESSATNFQA

-2704 DINWRSKT
+2704 EINWMSKT
-2712 VSAFAPPASIAA
+2712 VTGVQPKELAA
-2724 RQNSDSQPEKITLR
+2724 RRNSDSQAEKLTLR

-2750 TFVQLQQEGATDD
+2750 TFIQMQEEGASTD
-2763 FDMSMDLTK
+2763 FDLSKDLTK

-2785 ADRIQVA
+2785 TDRTQVA
-2792 GNALPMQEQIVPVG
+2792 GNVLPMQEQIVPVG
-2806 VVVPAAGEYTFRMP
+2806 VVAAAQGEYSFRMP

-2845 YTVTLSAGECENR
+2845 YTVTLSEGTYEQR

-2867 SGIATYLEQIT
+2867 SGVSTNTEQIT
-2878 TSDVHT
+2878 GGELNT
-2884 NSVQKY
+2884 NSVQKFI
-2890 LIDGHL
+2890 IDGHL
-2896 YLKKDGILYDAQG
+2896 YLRKDGIIYDAQG
-2909 RQIILRSR
+2909 RPLSLHSR

>member
-14 TLILGVINSWAVDHT
+14 TLILGVSNAWAASEGSSWYDWASSEN
-29 GGYVYFLKPSTW
+29 VYFDNTNSSYSNVSMLIGRQWNYGSDGVGSSGVNFTKISNTNNLYYAATTW
-41 TESKVMMFIG
+41 NHYNTLLFIDAKDWGWEGNKVTQRYSYASNYTNTNNVNINGTELFYAASNAKG
-51 HNSYTS
+51 ATLNHQDLTSYT
-57 VYEMTKV
+57 
-64 ANTDN
+64 ALN
-69 LYRYTMPSWGGA
+69 YTQ
-81 TYVAFANA
+81 TVQQ
-89 GSVWGSG
+89 
-96 SWGPS
+96 
-101 NRTNAPHYTNVYNNY
+101 H
-116 GFNSG
+116 
-121 SYYVVVPASTSNNA
+121 
-135 GITINYKSSA
+135 
-145 SNLNLTTRA
+145 L
-154 NVYGSTD
+154 STD
-161 GGSTY
+161 GGSSY
-166 ASMGAAGTVSVSGY
+166 A
-180 YMSNSST
+180 
-187 ASTRS
+187 
-192 AVSSTSSQAYAST
+192 AST
-205 TLAPGSTATF
+205 TALATVKVSSYKLKSKNATESSSGTITSGSSSTTCSAARTATV
-215 KATANT
+215 T
-221 GYEFVGW
+221 YEV
-228 FDAESGGTAVSTD
+228 
-241 ATYTFKYDIS
+241 
-251 YAGKTL
+251 
-257 YARFKQKQHTVL
+257 
-269 FGVHSSGHGSLTAKI
+269 
-284 GNTSISSNS
+284 
-293 KVNYGSTIVFTA
+293 
-305 TPSTGYQIEGWY
+305 
-317 KNSDCTTSL
+317 
-326 GNGTN
+326 
-331 NTYTVTITGGTNV
+331 TNV
-344 YVKFKA
+344 
-350 NQYTITY
+350 
-357 KDQGGSNFSGTHASG
+357 
-372 YPTTHT
+372 
-378 YGTATTLKTASKT
+378 KT
-391 GYTFEGW
+391 GYTFVGW
-398 YKESACTNKVTSL
+398 YDGTTQKSTDTTYTYNATEAKTITARFKAKQSAITLNQENATTTGTTSVT
-411 GATAYTAN
+411 ATYGVTMPTIATLPTRNGYDFAGYFDAKSGGTKYYNADGSSAKNWDKTAAT
-419 ITLYAKWTPKTY
+419 TLYALWTAKEI
-431 TITLHANGGA
+431 TINWNANGGSVTPA
-441 RDGSAT
+441 
-447 ATYNSSTIT
+447 SSTYTYDGTAIA
-456 NLTHP
+456 LP
-461 TYTDYRCDG
+461 TPSYAGHRFLG
-470 YYTATSGGTLVL
+470 WFTADNGGTQITDV
-482 NIDGTLAKSVS
+482 GTTNKPYTTVTYYAHWEVS
-493 GYTDANGNWIKDEAV
+493 IVEH
-508 TLYAQWTY
+508 
-516 DVTEYTVTFGA
+516 TVTFA
-527 GTGFTSYG
+527 VGTGSTAYG
-535 SVTAYNNT
+535 TVTAKT
-543 TSASIT
+543 TSGNINSGSKVVEGT
-549 SPATVRSGQNITFT
+549 SVTFT
-563 ATPQTGYEVEGWYT
+563 ATPQTGYTVEGWYT

-582 AGKLDAGQTTYTT
+582 EGKHDAGSTTYTT
-595 FITAATNVYVKF
+595 TVNDALNVYVKF
-607 VEKTWSVAFAASTG
+607 AEKTWSVSFTAGTG
-621 GTVTTPSSTPQTV
+621 GSIVEPSSTPQIV
-634 GEVQGITIIAET
+634 GQLAGITIIAET

-655 TSSNGGNF
+655 TSSKGGRF
-663 DDARAEKTDFYPTA
+663 DDDRAEKTDFYPTA

-727 MFDKWMVAG
+727 QFDKWMVAG
-736 GATVADPTSAKT
+736 GASVADPTSATT
-748 TVTATAEGSVTAYFK
+748 TVTATAEGNVTAYFK

-776 DWKKDND
+776 DWKKDNAT
-783 NFAINYWNNSTSGF
+783 FAINYWNNSTSGF

-810 VGQVPTGFNDMK
+810 VGQVPTGFTDMK
-822 IQRVQVDPDTKYY
+822 IQRVQVNPNTKYY
-835 ITGNSDLVGQAKAW
+835 ITGNSDLVGQTKAW
-849 NEAAVEMTYS
+849 NETAVEMTYS
-859 TDEIAFTYT
+859 TDETAFTYT

-896 KNSSANIT
+896 KNSSANIV

-922 VKFDGTNVTI
+922 VKFDGTNVTV

-976 WSTLQSEAADI
+976 WSTLQGEAADI

-1046 NHMDTKSSWCDFFD
+1046 NHLDTKSSWCDFFD

-1075 ICNDDEMNWDADE
+1075 ICNDDEMNWDAPD

-1111 RDMAHNDEKVRQMF
+1111 RDMAHNDERVRQMF

-1147 GFHLSHVDDYNANAG
+1147 GFHMSHIDDYNANAG
-1162 VYFSVIEY
+1162 VYFSVVEF

-1183 DANKN
+1183 DANQN

-1195 MKFNIMNGAIAN
+1195 MKFNVLNQGLAN
-1207 FNYGACKNPNALIGI
+1207 FDYAKCKLPDALIGRGH
-1222 GKGKWAV
+1222 GKYAV

-1248 DAMSDAV
+1248 DAMSDNV
-1255 KDRLLQ
+1255 RDRLLQ

-1295 AVGLHSESAVNDEV
+1295 AVGLHSESGVSDEV

-1328 LGAAVSDSHYGFREV
+1328 LGAAVSANDSYGYKTV
-1343 AAGPGYKMFITYEAA
+1343 AQGPGYKIQITYEAA
-1358 GAELTVSPQ
+1358 AAELTISPQ
-1367 STYYRSQTMS
+1367 STYYRTSSLDVTMS
-1377 VTMNAVG
+1377 AVG
-1384 LAGVPDIYYT
+1384 LGGNPEIYYT
-1394 LDGTDPRTSASKK
+1394 VDGTDPISSSSKK
-1407 KYTGE
+1407 KYTGA

-1418 VTIKAY
+1418 ITLKAY
-1424 AEIHGNQTAVQ
+1424 ATIDGANTAVQ

-1483 PNANGWVEYTFAAG
+1483 PNANGWVEHTFSAG

-1526 DSSLNDAV
+1526 DSSLGDAV
-1534 LTNECNVIDTGS
+1534 LTNECNIPDGDSFT
-1546 SAPADPEQGNTPKLL
+1546 PADPGQGNTPKLL
-1561 LDETI
+1561 LDETL
-1566 TLTVPTDDK
+1566 TLSVPQEDK
-1575 NLYDMDSENI
+1575 NLYDMDSKNI
-1585 THLYLSPNGNWKA
+1585 THLYLTPGVWNV
-1598 DGARF
+1598 DGAWF

-1608 GNGDTWVS
+1608 EGSNKTWKK
-1616 MTDANTDGIYE
+1616 MTAVEGIDGLYVCEIPSGYTNVIFTRKNPANTNLDWE
-1627 CAIPTT
+1627 
-1633 KSYPSVIFCRMNGS
+1633 KV
-1647 TNTNNWTNTWNQTN
+1647 WNQTG
-1661 DLTVPTD
+1661 DLKVPTNGTNKFAISGWD
-1668 GKNRYTIDEG
+1668 N
-1678 AWSYGNGSWSTIYDD
+1678 NGSWSTVYDN
-1693 SKWTTFTAP
+1693 SKWTTFTEP
-1702 TYSVTINITGYGS
+1702 TYTVTINITGYGS
-1715 IEIDGKTYTN
+1715 IEIDGVTYTN

-1732 YSAPNITLNELM
+1732 YSAPNITLNDLM

-1763 IIGSRTHEVAEN
+1763 IIGSRTHELEEN
-1775 TSYTI
+1775 STHTI
-1780 CGTTIIDIIFS
+1780 CGTTTIDIIFS
-1791 PSICEVVFNLN
+1791 PSICEIVFDLN
-1802 LPQGVPTPLWSVD
+1802 LPQGVTAPLWSID

-1871 RYEDCIFFKNNLGWE
+1871 RYEDCIFFKNNLSWE

-1892 YNSDKYWDDTKGTG
+1892 YNSDKYWDDNKGTG
-1906 SQKLKTFPQD
+1906 SQKMKIFPKD
-1916 NDAEHKP
+1916 DDAEHKP
-1923 HWFEFQGELSNIP
+1923 HWFEFRGEMSNIP
-1936 ETDIWYLDFIAMAI
+1936 GTDIWYLDFVSMAKT
-1950 AVDNSNWGEITG
+1950 VDANNWGEIEN
-1962 YTNISFTEHKQYDYE
+1962 YKNISFTEHKQYNYE

-1998 PEVGQSPTTRNE
+1998 PEAGQTPTTRNE

-2019 MKYNSIESGYN
+2019 LKYNSIESGYN
-2030 WRGSANSWSTSANA
+2030 WRGSANGWSTSANA
-2044 FTADKAGGYTFTSLV
+2044 FTTDKAGGYTFTSLV
-2059 QLTGGTDYEFKIFGN
+2059 RLTGGTDYKFKIFGN
-2074 NTWFGNTGTMTEDN
+2074 DTWFGYTGTMTEDN
-2088 CTNWHFTNKESTNA
+2088 CTNWHFTNEEKSDA

-2132 VGDYRLAYKDNTA
+2132 VGDYRLAYQDNTA

-2156 RNEGQ
+2156 RDEGQ

-2180 QCSAIANDGTATWK
+2180 QCSAIANDGTATWQ
-2194 TLDIG
+2194 TINIG
-2199 NVNPAAGLTE
+2199 NVNPATGLTE

-2233 PYTGNFY
+2233 PYTGYFY

-2302 LTADPVG
+2302 LTADPTG
-2309 AVQIASAEGK
+2309 AVQIVSAEGK
-2319 LPDDANVRFAWDSK
+2319 LPEDANVRFAWDSK

-2346 NETQNTFLHIIE
+2346 NETQNTFLHIID

-2366 GDVVTDVPFIDL
+2366 GESVIDVPFIDL
-2378 QNWIYQAEVVVSG
+2378 QNWIYQTEVKVTNE
-2391 STLIKLVAEYAG
+2391 TLIKLVAEYAG
-2403 KTQYFKGGTTDKI
+2403 KTQYFKGSATDKI
-2416 HLISSTANS
+2416 HLISSTASS

-2450 EITEDDVLGA
+2450 EITKDDVLGA

-2489 AYAVMTFTRG
+2489 AYAVMTFTRD

-2504 SLPSRVRSLYWVSF
+2504 SLTSRERSLYWVSF

-2548 AKGLFIDSGSYW
+2548 AKGLFIDSGTYW
-2560 KYIEDKN
+2560 KYITDTK
-2567 TTLQAGVGY
+2567 TTLKAGVGY

-2588 NNVNDV
+2588 HNVNDV
-2594 SLYFPSTGEIGTI
+2594 SLYFPSTGTIGTI

-2613 AHEVPAHECTIDRE
+2613 EHEVPAHECTIDRE
-2627 FEDGGKTYNHK
+2627 FEDDGTTYNHK

-2647 GVPGYA
+2647 GVPGFA
-2653 DINDFDVTSYHFMQD
+2653 DINDFNVTSYHFMQD

-2679 NSTYTVESSATNFQA
+2679 SSTYTVESSATNFQA

-2704 DINWRSKT
+2704 EINWMSKT
-2712 VSAFAPPASIAA
+2712 VSAVAPPVSVVA
-2724 RQNSDSQPEKITLR
+2724 RRNSDSQAEKITLR

-2750 TFVQLQQEGATDD
+2750 TFIQMQEEGASTD
-2763 FDMSMDLTK
+2763 FDLSKDLSK

-2785 ADRIQVA
+2785 TDRTQVA
-2792 GNALPMQEQIVPVG
+2792 GNVLPMQEQIVPVG
-2806 VVVPAAGEYTFRMP
+2806 VVAAAQGEYSFRMP

-2832 YENNTTTNLLLSD
+2832 NYTNTTTNLLLSD
-2845 YTVTLSAGECENR
+2845 YTVTLSEGTYEQR

-2867 SGIATYLEQIT
+2867 SGVSTNIGQIT
-2878 TSDVHT
+2878 GGDIDA

-2890 LIDGHL
+2890 IIDGHL
-2896 YLKKDGILYDAQG
+2896 YLKKDGVIYTANGSKL
-2909 RQIILRSR
+2909 